1 MGNKTFRKATLWLL
15 VLFAVFLFAPFS
27 SSADDGY
34 DAHFFIRYDSSTQT
48 EDGTTS
54 YHPSHYFPVGTT
66 ASDYVYGSGGS
77 DYTSVDGKVLT
88 KSAYVAGAE
97 KIITGG
103 NVNLYDSFGTEANT
117 EALHKYFKTVYDNI
131 LQEPSRDVI
140 QTSIGKA
147 LGAKYATLYAKG
159 EIDVLW
165 YVSKAE
171 SSYVNV
177 DGVVYYVK
185 TGQVV
190 DKPETD
196 SGSVE
201 IDGIKNLKGRNFKK
215 GDSWSFAIKA
225 DSADAPMPE
234 KSTVS
239 IQPEDDAVE
248 YFTFGEI
255 HFTRADLA
263 GTNSKTFRYTITESG
278 SVANVTNDS
287 ATHTVN
293 VTVSYDR
300 NTKKLSV
307 KAAYLNGG
315 KSGSSAEFNNEYHK
329 PVTSVQGKKVWADS
343 NDRSQMRPE
352 FITIH
357 LLRNGEE
364 IKTKTVTEANDW
376 KWTFDNLD
384 KFDAN
389 DKEYKYTIKEDT
401 VPFYTS
407 AESKDAD
414 GNTVIT
420 NTYKPEKLELKGDSA
435 LKVTKVVVG
444 KKSAEP
450 FTFKLTAAEN
460 YGDAVKM
467 PANTEVK
474 TSDSIP
480 ADGAETKSFQPVEI
494 TKAGTYQFKVKE
506 TTTTTAGGW
515 DYDNRERTLT
525 VKVAD
530 NKGHLEVVDADS
542 TLSATVT
549 NTFTP
554 AVMDGDTAITG
565 LKTLIGRNM
574 LKDEEFNFT
583 LKAGDEATQKA
594 IDEKDIVLGSTNARV
609 STLADGSTTTFM
621 FGRAEFSKEG
631 EYTFIVTEKDG
642 GKPGMKYDTEGKI
655 LKVKVSKEDGVLKA
669 VQMNS
674 PSYKNVYEAA
684 GEYTPAGTKTLLSEN
699 GNKLSVK
706 DGQFEFN
713 VYYSGHEDQEPVTT
727 GTTGSGKD
735 APIHF
740 GTLSYSISD
749 LEKLVAKGYADKKVL
764 ASGAEYSINYAVT
777 EKETGNSALQQN
789 TQTQTFRVV
798 VKDNGTG
805 KLTVESGT
813 GKKLNFEN
821 VYKSEKATV
830 NFEGLKVLE
839 GRSLKAGEFTFKVA
853 SADADTPMPEAREA
867 QNKANGSVNFGT
879 ITYGKDDLGDAT
891 EKTFTYK
898 ITESGNHPG
907 VSNDTETKTVKVT
920 VKDDGK
926 GHITAEL
933 NPKAAPLFT
942 FNNTYRTTS
951 QDSSVTGQ
959 VSIKKALAGRA
970 MEDGEFHFVLKDE
983 KGKTVG
989 NATNDK
995 DGNITFPALTFQN
1008 VGTYNYTV
1016 EEVAG
1021 NDSHITYDTTSYRV
1035 SAVVTDNLDG
1045 TLKVTWKSGTGTI
1058 LFKNT
1063 YSVDPTEA
1071 TPSVEKEIIGENPA
1085 KDSTFRFTL
1094 TGTDNAPMP
1103 KGSVDGE
1110 KTETITGEGQTEFGK
1125 ITFTQA
1131 GTYTYKVTEK
1141 LGNEASYNYDS
1152 TEYTLTYKVTDVRGE
1167 LKAEQS
1173 ITTGGKSANA
1183 MVFTNEY
1190 APASMEGDAAIT
1202 GTKELVGRSMQ
1213 ADEQFEFTLK
1223 AGDEA
1228 TQKAIDEKDI
1238 VLTDT
1243 DASLS
1248 GMKDGEKATFS
1259 FGRAE
1264 FSKEGEYTFT
1274 ATEKDGRKA
1283 GMTYDTAAKTFKVK
1297 VFKKNGVMSTVQENQ
1312 PTFKNTY
1319 EASGEYTPAGTK
1331 TLLNENGNK
1340 LSVKDNQFKFSVYY
1354 AGHEEGEPVITG
1366 TTAGGKDAAIQFGKL
1381 SYTISD
1387 LEKLVAKG
1395 YADKKVLEDGAEY
1408 SINYA
1413 VTENATGNSALQ
1425 QNTQVQTF
1433 RVVVT
1438 DNGSGN
1444 LATKSV
1450 YGQKIAFENL
1460 YKSDKAT
1467 VNFEGQ
1473 KVLEGRKLKADEFS
1487 FKFTSDE
1494 ANAPMPEQTEV
1505 QNKADGSVNF
1515 GAITYGKND
1524 LGDAT
1529 EKTFT
1534 YKVKESGNQPGV
1546 SNDTETK
1553 IVKVT
1558 VKDDGK
1564 GHITAET
1571 NPNTAPLFTFNNTY
1585 STTSQDSSVTGQ
1597 VQMKK
1602 ALTGRAL
1609 KDGEFHFV
1617 LKNEAGKEVGKAVN
1631 DKDGNIT
1638 FPKLTFKNVGTYN
1651 YTVEEV
1657 AGNDRHI
1664 TYDTTSYAVSAVVTD
1679 NLDGTLKV
1687 TWNSGTGNIQFR
1699 NTYTVDSTN
1708 ATPSVEKKIAGGNPA
1723 KDSTF
1728 RFTLTGKDNAP
1739 MPEGSKDGVKS
1750 ASITGEGK
1758 ADFGKITFD
1767 KAGTYTYKVSEKI
1780 GSESSY
1786 NYDATEYTLTYKVK
1800 DVDGELKAEKSITA
1814 GGKSADSMVF
1824 TNKYAPASL
1833 DGDTALTGTKTLI
1846 GRNMLKDEEFNFTL
1860 KAGDEATQKAIDE
1873 KDIVLGSTNARVSIL
1888 SNGSTTTFMFGR
1900 AEFAKEG
1907 EYTFLVT
1914 ERDGGKPGMKYDTES
1929 KNLKVKVSKVNGIMT
1944 AVQEKTPAFKNTYE
1958 ASGEYT
1964 PEGSKTLLNENG
1976 NKMSVKD
1983 DQFKFSVYYAGHEDQ
1998 DPIITG
2004 TTGNGKYAPIHFGT
2018 LSYTI
2023 SGLEKLVAKGYA
2035 DKKVLANGAEY
2046 SINYGVTEN
2055 ATGNSA
2061 LQQNTQTQTFRV
2073 VVKDNGTGKLTVESG
2088 TGKKLNFEN
2097 VYKSEKATVNF
2108 EGLKVLEGRSLKA
2121 GEFSFKIASDDAN
2134 APMPEQTEV
2143 KNHANGSVNFGTIT
2157 YGKNDLGDATEKTF
2171 TYKVTESGNHPG
2183 VANDT
2188 ETKTVKVT
2196 VKDDGKGHITAETNP
2211 NAAPLFAFNNT
2222 YSTQP
2227 MDSSVTGQVQIKKAL
2242 AGRSMEEGEFHFV
2255 LKNEEGKTVDNAV
2268 NDKDGNITFKKLT
2281 FKNVGTYNYTV
2292 EEVAGND
2299 RHITYD
2305 KNSYNVS
2312 AAVTDNLDGTLKV
2325 TWTSGTGA
2333 ILFKNTY
2340 TVDPTDA
2347 TPSVEKKIAGGNPAK
2362 DSTFRFTLTGK
2373 DNAPMPEGSKDSVKS
2388 ASITGE
2394 GKADF
2399 GKITF
2404 DKAGTYT
2411 YKVAEE
2417 NGNESSY
2424 NYDST
2429 EYTLTYKVTDVK
2441 GELKAEQSI
2450 TAGDKSADEMVFTN
2464 EYAPAS
2470 MDGDTAITGTK
2481 ELTGRSMLKDE
2492 KFEFTLKAGDEET
2505 QKAIDE
2511 KDIVLDDTHASLSG
2525 MRDGQKSTFS
2535 FGRAEFSKEGEY
2547 TFTVTEKDGG
2557 KAGMTYDTKEKTFK
2571 VKVAKENGI
2580 MTAVQ
2585 EETPT
2590 FKNVYEASGEYTPAG
2605 TKTLLSENGNKLSVK
2620 DNQFKFS
2627 VYYAG
2632 HEDQKPVTTGVTT
2645 SGKDAAIHFGT
2656 LSYTVSDLE
2665 KLVAKGYAAKTAKDD
2680 GAEYSINYAV
2690 TENATGNSALQ
2701 QNTQVQTFRVVVTDN
2716 GSGNLATKSVY
2727 GQKIAFE
2734 NLYKSDKA
2742 TVNFEGQKVLE
2753 GRKLK
2758 ADEFSFKFTS
2768 DEANAPMPEQAE
2780 VKNKANGQISFGTVT
2795 YGKDDLGDET
2805 EKTFTYKVKESGNRP
2820 GVANDTETKTVK
2832 VTVKDDGKGHITAET
2847 DPKTAPL
2854 FAFSNTYSTKPMD
2867 SSVTDQVQMKKVI
2880 VGRAMEEGEFHFV
2893 LKNEEG
2899 KTLDNAVNDKAGNIT
2914 FDKLTFKKVG
2924 TYNYTVEEVAG
2935 NDRHITYDATPY
2947 TISAIVTDNLDGT
2960 LKVTWKSGT
2969 GAILFKNTYTPD
2981 STDAAPSV
2989 EKKIAGKNPAKDST
3003 FRFTLTGKD
3012 NAPMPEGSKD
3022 DRKTVKI
3029 TGEGKADFGKINF
3042 TRAGTYT
3049 YKVAEENGNESSY
3062 NYDSTEYTL
3071 TYKVTDVRGTLK
3083 AEQSITA
3090 GGKSADAMVFT
3101 NKYAPASMEGDAA
3114 ITGTKELA
3122 GRSMQK
3128 NEKFEFTLKA
3138 GDEATQKAIDEKDIV
3153 LDDTHASLSGM
3164 RDGQKSTFS
3173 FGRAEFS
3180 KEGEYTFTVTEK
3192 DGGKTGMTYDTKE
3205 KTFKVKVAKEN
3216 GIMTAV
3222 QEETPTFKNVYEASG
3237 EFTPAGTKT
3246 LLSENGNKLSV
3257 KDNQFKFSVYYAG
3270 HTDGEAVTTGTT
3282 GSGKEAEIH
3291 FGKISYTISELE
3303 KLVQNGYAN
3312 KVEIDG
3318 GTRYVINYVVTEN
3331 PSDNDA
3337 MQQNTE
3343 AKGVQV
3349 FVEDNGDGTLS
3360 VESEGADHL
3369 DFENRYK
3376 SGEAKVALEGLK
3388 VLEGRSLQAEE
3399 FTFTLTS
3406 EDADAP
3412 MPEKS
3417 EVKND
3422 AKGQINFGTI
3432 TYGKDDLGDATEKTF
3447 TYQVKESGEQPGV
3460 ANDTET
3466 KTVKVTVKD
3475 DGEGHI
3481 TAETEPKEAP
3491 LFAFNN
3497 TYSTTSKESS
3507 VTDTVKI
3514 RKTLTGRKL
3523 KNKEFTF
3530 VLKDKDGKN
3539 VAEAKNNA
3547 DGKVTFKSLTFDE
3560 VGTYNYIVKEVKGN
3574 AKHVTYDAN
3583 AYKVTAT
3590 VTDNLDG
3597 TLSVK
3602 WSTGTK
3608 KEIRFYNRYKTKT
3621 VTSNSN
3627 GKHGGKADNNN
3638 IGPFTGDDSNA
3649 DLYLGLMGA
3658 SAAVLAALAGSR
3670 KKRKL

>member
-1 MGNKTFRKATLWLL
+1 ML
-15 VLFAVFLFAPFS
+15 VLFAVFCFAPFS

-48 EDGTTS
+48 EDGTTQYS
-54 YHPSHYFPVGTT
+54 PKHYFPVGTT
-66 ASDYVYGSGGS
+66 APDYVYGNSGS

-88 KSAYVAGAE
+88 KVANVPGAE
-97 KIITGG
+97 KVITGG

-140 QTSIGKA
+140 QASIEKA

-196 SGSVE
+196 SGTVE

-215 GDSWSFAIKA
+215 GDSWNFAIQA
-225 DSADAPMPE
+225 DTNDAPMPE
-234 KSTVS
+234 KTTAR
-239 IQPEDDAVE
+239 IQSEDGAVE

-255 HFTRADLA
+255 HFTRADLK
-263 GTNSKTFRYTITESG
+263 GSNSKTFRYTITESG
-278 SVANVTNDS
+278 SVINVTNDS
-287 ATHTVN
+287 ASHTVN

-300 NTKKLSV
+300 NKRKLSA
-307 KAAYLNGG
+307 KAEYLNGG

-329 PVTSVQGKKVWADS
+329 PVTRVQVEKVWSDS
-343 NDRSQMRPE
+343 NDRSRMRPE
-352 FITIH
+352 SITIH

-364 IKTKTVTEANDW
+364 IKTKTVTEADDW

-407 AESKDAD
+407 AESTDAD

-420 NTYKPEKLELKGDSA
+420 NTYKPEKLELKGDAA
-435 LKVTKVVVG
+435 LKVTKVVIG
-444 KKSAEP
+444 KKSTEP

-494 TKAGTYQFKVKE
+494 TKAGTYKFKVKE

-515 DYDNRERTLT
+515 NYDNRERTLT

-554 AVMDGDTAITG
+554 AVMDADTAITG
-565 LKTLIGRNM
+565 RKTLVGRNM

-583 LKAGDEATQKA
+583 LKAGDAATRKA

-642 GKPGMKYDTEGKI
+642 GKPGMKYDTEGKV

-674 PSYKNVYEAA
+674 PSCKNVYEAA
-684 GEYTPAGTKTLLSEN
+684 GEYTPAGTKTLLNEN

-713 VYYSGHEDQEPVTT
+713 VYYSGHEDREPVTT

-740 GTLSYSISD
+740 GTLSYTISD

-764 ASGAEYSINYAVT
+764 ENGAEYSINYAVT

-798 VKDNGTG
+798 ITDNGTG
-805 KLTVESGT
+805 KLAVKAAT
-813 GKKLNFEN
+813 GQKLDFEN
-821 VYKSEKATV
+821 IYKSDKATV
-830 NFEGLKVLE
+830 NFEGQKVLE
-839 GRSLKAGEFTFKVA
+839 GRNLKADEFTFKVT
-853 SADADTPMPEAREA
+853 SDDADAPMPKARAA

-879 ITYGKDDLGDAT
+879 VTYGKDDLGDAT

-898 ITESGNHPG
+898 VSESGKQPG

-926 GHITAEL
+926 GHITAETD
-933 NPKAAPLFT
+933 PKAAPLFT
-942 FNNTYRTTS
+942 FNNTYSTTS
-951 QDSSVTGQ
+951 QESSVTGQ

-970 MEDGEFHFVLKDE
+970 MEAGEFRFVLKDE
-983 KGKTVG
+983 NGKTVG
-989 NATNDK
+989 EGTNDK
-995 DGNITFPALTFQN
+995 DGNISFPALTFKN

-1021 NDSHITYDTTSYRV
+1021 NDRHITYDATPYKV

-1045 TLKVTWKSGTGTI
+1045 TLKVTWKSGTGAI

-1063 YSVDPTEA
+1063 YRVDPTDV
-1071 TPSVEKEIIGENPA
+1071 TPSVEKKITGENPA

-1094 TGTDNAPMP
+1094 TGTGNAPMP

-1110 KTETITGEGQTEFGK
+1110 KTETIAGEGQTDFGK
-1125 ITFTQA
+1125 ITFTRA
-1131 GTYTYKVTEK
+1131 GTYTYKVTEE

-1173 ITTGGKSANA
+1173 ITAGGKSADS

-1202 GTKELVGRSMQ
+1202 GTKELVGRSMLK
-1213 ADEQFEFTLK
+1213 DEKFEFVLK
-1223 AGDEA
+1223 AGDAE
-1228 TQKAIDEKDI
+1228 TQKALDEKDI
-1238 VLTDT
+1238 VLDDT
-1243 DASLS
+1243 NASLS

-1274 ATEKDGRKA
+1274 VTEKDGGKA
-1283 GMTYDTAAKTFKVK
+1283 GMTYDDNEKVLKVK
-1297 VFKKNGVMSTVQENQ
+1297 VAKKNGVMTAVQEET
-1312 PTFKNTY
+1312 PAFRNTY
-1319 EASGEYTPAGTK
+1319 EAAGEYTPEGTK
-1331 TLLNENGNK
+1331 TLLSEKKNK
-1340 LSVKDNQFKFSVYY
+1340 LTIKAGEFKFSVYY
-1354 AGHEEGEPVITG
+1354 AGHEDRKPVTTG
-1366 TTAGGKDAAIQFGKL
+1366 VTTSGKDAAIHFGTL
-1381 SYTISD
+1381 SYTVSD
-1387 LEKLVAKG
+1387 LEKLVTKG
-1395 YADKKVLEDGAEY
+1395 YATKTAKEDGAEY
-1408 SINYA
+1408 SINYV
-1413 VTENATGNSALQ
+1413 VTENATDNSALQ
-1425 QNTQVQTF
+1425 QNTQSTPF
-1433 RVVVT
+1433 RVVVK
-1438 DNGSGN
+1438 DNAGGRLSVESGTGKK
-1444 LATKSV
+1444 LD
-1450 YGQKIAFENL
+1450 FENE
-1460 YKSDKAT
+1460 YKSEKAA
-1467 VNFEGQ
+1467 VSFEGL
-1473 KVLEGRKLKADEFS
+1473 KVLEGRKLNADEFT
-1487 FKFTSDE
+1487 FHVTSDDE
-1494 ANAPMPEQTEV
+1494 NAPMPEQTEV
-1505 QNKADGSVNF
+1505 KNKANGRISF
-1515 GAITYGKND
+1515 GTVTYGKDD

-1534 YKVKESGNQPGV
+1534 YKVKESGN
-1546 SNDTETK
+1546 
-1553 IVKVT
+1553 
-1558 VKDDGK
+1558 
-1564 GHITAET
+1564 
-1571 NPNTAPLFTFNNTY
+1571 
-1585 STTSQDSSVTGQ
+1585 
-1597 VQMKK
+1597 
-1602 ALTGRAL
+1602 R
-1609 KDGEFHFV
+1609 
-1617 LKNEAGKEVGKAVN
+1617 
-1631 DKDGNIT
+1631 
-1638 FPKLTFKNVGTYN
+1638 
-1651 YTVEEV
+1651 
-1657 AGNDRHI
+1657 
-1664 TYDTTSYAVSAVVTD
+1664 
-1679 NLDGTLKV
+1679 
-1687 TWNSGTGNIQFR
+1687 
-1699 NTYTVDSTN
+1699 
-1708 ATPSVEKKIAGGNPA
+1708 
-1723 KDSTF
+1723 
-1728 RFTLTGKDNAP
+1728 
-1739 MPEGSKDGVKS
+1739 
-1750 ASITGEGK
+1750 
-1758 ADFGKITFD
+1758 
-1767 KAGTYTYKVSEKI
+1767 
-1780 GSESSY
+1780 
-1786 NYDATEYTLTYKVK
+1786 
-1800 DVDGELKAEKSITA
+1800 
-1814 GGKSADSMVF
+1814 
-1824 TNKYAPASL
+1824 
-1833 DGDTALTGTKTLI
+1833 
-1846 GRNMLKDEEFNFTL
+1846 
-1860 KAGDEATQKAIDE
+1860 
-1873 KDIVLGSTNARVSIL
+1873 
-1888 SNGSTTTFMFGR
+1888 
-1900 AEFAKEG
+1900 
-1907 EYTFLVT
+1907 
-1914 ERDGGKPGMKYDTES
+1914 
-1929 KNLKVKVSKVNGIMT
+1929 
-1944 AVQEKTPAFKNTYE
+1944 
-1958 ASGEYT
+1958 
-1964 PEGSKTLLNENG
+1964 
-1976 NKMSVKD
+1976 
-1983 DQFKFSVYYAGHEDQ
+1983 
-1998 DPIITG
+1998 
-2004 TTGNGKYAPIHFGT
+2004 
-2018 LSYTI
+2018 
-2023 SGLEKLVAKGYA
+2023 
-2035 DKKVLANGAEY
+2035 
-2046 SINYGVTEN
+2046 
-2055 ATGNSA
+2055 
-2061 LQQNTQTQTFRV
+2061 
-2073 VVKDNGTGKLTVESG
+2073 
-2088 TGKKLNFEN
+2088 
-2097 VYKSEKATVNF
+2097 
-2108 EGLKVLEGRSLKA
+2108 
-2121 GEFSFKIASDDAN
+2121 
-2134 APMPEQTEV
+2134 
-2143 KNHANGSVNFGTIT
+2143 
-2157 YGKNDLGDATEKTF
+2157 
-2171 TYKVTESGNHPG
+2171 PG

-2196 VKDDGKGHITAETNP
+2196 VKDDGKGHITAETDP
-2211 NAAPLFAFNNT
+2211 KTAPLFAFNNT
-2222 YSTQP
+2222 YSTKP
-2227 MDSSVTGQVQIKKAL
+2227 MDSAVTGQVQIKKAL

-2255 LKNEEGKTVDNAV
+2255 LKNEEGKTLDNAV

-2305 KNSYNVS
+2305 TNSYNVS

-2373 DNAPMPEGSKDSVKS
+2373 DNAPMPEGSKDGKKSTSV
-2388 ASITGE
+2388 TGE

-2424 NYDST
+2424 NYDSN
-2429 EYTLTYKVTDVK
+2429 EYTLIYKVKDVK

-2481 ELTGRSMLKDE
+2481 ELVGRSMQKDE
-2492 KFEFTLKAGDEET
+2492 KFEFTLKAGDEAT

-2511 KDIVLDDTHASLSG
+2511 KDIVLDDTNASLSG

-2535 FGRAEFSKEGEY
+2535 FGKAEFSKEGEY

-2557 KAGMTYDTKEKTFK
+2557 KAGMTYDDNEKVLK
-2571 VKVAKENGI
+2571 VKVAKKNGV

-2585 EETPT
+2585 EETPAFRNT
-2590 FKNVYEASGEYTPAG
+2590 YEAAGEYTPEG
-2605 TKTLLSENGNKLSVK
+2605 TKTLLSEKKNKLTIK
-2620 DNQFKFS
+2620 AGEFKFS

-2632 HEDQKPVTTGVTT
+2632 HEDRKPVTTGVTT

-2665 KLVAKGYAAKTAKDD
+2665 KLVTKGYATKTAKED
-2680 GAEYSINYAV
+2680 GAEYSINYVV
-2690 TENATGNSALQ
+2690 TENATDNSALQ
-2701 QNTQVQTFRVVVTDN
+2701 QNTQSTPFRVVV
-2716 GSGNLATKSVY
+2716 
-2727 GQKIAFE
+2727 
-2734 NLYKSDKA
+2734 
-2742 TVNFEGQKVLE
+2742 
-2753 GRKLK
+2753 
-2758 ADEFSFKFTS
+2758 
-2768 DEANAPMPEQAE
+2768 
-2780 VKNKANGQISFGTVT
+2780 
-2795 YGKDDLGDET
+2795 
-2805 EKTFTYKVKESGNRP
+2805 
-2820 GVANDTETKTVK
+2820 
-2832 VTVKDDGKGHITAET
+2832 
-2847 DPKTAPL
+2847 
-2854 FAFSNTYSTKPMD
+2854 
-2867 SSVTDQVQMKKVI
+2867 
-2880 VGRAMEEGEFHFV
+2880 
-2893 LKNEEG
+2893 
-2899 KTLDNAVNDKAGNIT
+2899 
-2914 FDKLTFKKVG
+2914 
-2924 TYNYTVEEVAG
+2924 
-2935 NDRHITYDATPY
+2935 
-2947 TISAIVTDNLDGT
+2947 
-2960 LKVTWKSGT
+2960 
-2969 GAILFKNTYTPD
+2969 
-2981 STDAAPSV
+2981 
-2989 EKKIAGKNPAKDST
+2989 
-3003 FRFTLTGKD
+3003 KD
-3012 NAPMPEGSKD
+3012 NA
-3022 DRKTVKI
+3022 
-3029 TGEGKADFGKINF
+3029 
-3042 TRAGTYT
+3042 
-3049 YKVAEENGNESSY
+3049 
-3062 NYDSTEYTL
+3062 
-3071 TYKVTDVRGTLK
+3071 
-3083 AEQSITA
+3083 
-3090 GGKSADAMVFT
+3090 GG
-3101 NKYAPASMEGDAA
+3101 
-3114 ITGTKELA
+3114 
-3122 GRSMQK
+3122 R
-3128 NEKFEFTLKA
+3128 
-3138 GDEATQKAIDEKDIV
+3138 
-3153 LDDTHASLSGM
+3153 
-3164 RDGQKSTFS
+3164 
-3173 FGRAEFS
+3173 
-3180 KEGEYTFTVTEK
+3180 
-3192 DGGKTGMTYDTKE
+3192 
-3205 KTFKVKVAKEN
+3205 
-3216 GIMTAV
+3216 
-3222 QEETPTFKNVYEASG
+3222 
-3237 EFTPAGTKT
+3237 
-3246 LLSENGNKLSV
+3246 
-3257 KDNQFKFSVYYAG
+3257 
-3270 HTDGEAVTTGTT
+3270 
-3282 GSGKEAEIH
+3282 
-3291 FGKISYTISELE
+3291 
-3303 KLVQNGYAN
+3303 
-3312 KVEIDG
+3312 
-3318 GTRYVINYVVTEN
+3318 
-3331 PSDNDA
+3331 
-3337 MQQNTE
+3337 
-3343 AKGVQV
+3343 
-3349 FVEDNGDGTLS
+3349 LS
-3360 VESEGADHL
+3360 VESGTGKKL
-3369 DFENRYK
+3369 DFENEYK
-3376 SGEAKVALEGLK
+3376 SEKAAVSFEGLK
-3388 VLEGRSLQAEE
+3388 VLEGRKLNADE
-3399 FTFTLTS
+3399 FTFHVTS
-3406 EDADAP
+3406 DDENAP
-3412 MPEKS
+3412 MPEKT
-3417 EVKND
+3417 EVKNEEGGNID
-3422 AKGQINFGTI
+3422 FGTI

-3547 DGKVTFKSLTFDE
+3547 DGSIAFKSLTFDE
-3560 VGTYNYIVKEVKGN
+3560 VGTYNYTVKEVKGN
-3574 AKHVTYDAN
+3574 AKRVSYDAN
-3583 AYKVTAT
+3583 AYQVTAT

-3608 KEIRFYNRYKTKT
+3608 KEIHFYNRYKKKT
-3621 VTSNSN
+3621 VTPNPS

-3658 SAAVLAALAGSR
+3658 SAAILAALAGSR

>member
-1 MGNKTFRKATLWLL
+1 ML
-15 VLFAVFLFAPFS
+15 VLFAVFCFAPFS

-48 EDGTTS
+48 EDGTTQYS
-54 YHPSHYFPVGTT
+54 PKHYFPVGTT
-66 ASDYVYGSGGS
+66 APDYVYGNSGS

-88 KSAYVAGAE
+88 KVANVPGAE
-97 KIITGG
+97 KVITSG

-140 QTSIGKA
+140 QASIEKA

-196 SGSVE
+196 SGTVE

-215 GDSWSFAIKA
+215 GDSWNFAIKA
-225 DSADAPMPE
+225 DTDDAPMPE
-234 KSTVS
+234 KTTAR

-255 HFTRADLA
+255 HFTRADLK
-263 GTNSKTFRYTITESG
+263 GSNSKTFRYTITESG

-287 ATHTVN
+287 ASHTVN

-300 NTKKLSV
+300 NKSKLSA
-307 KAAYLNGG
+307 KAEYLNGG

-329 PVTSVQGKKVWADS
+329 PVTRVQVEKVWSDS
-343 NDRSQMRPE
+343 NDRSRMRPE
-352 FITIH
+352 SITIH

-364 IKTKTVTEANDW
+364 IKTKTVTEADDW

-407 AESKDAD
+407 AENTDAD

-420 NTYKPEKLELKGDSA
+420 NTYKPEKLELKGDAA
-435 LKVTKVVVG
+435 LKVTKVVIG
-444 KKSAEP
+444 KKSTEP

-494 TKAGTYQFKVKE
+494 TKAGTYKFKVKE

-515 DYDNRERTLT
+515 NYDNRERTLT

-554 AVMDGDTAITG
+554 AVMDADTAITG
-565 LKTLIGRNM
+565 RKTLVGRNM

-583 LKAGDEATQKA
+583 LKAGDAATRKA

-642 GKPGMKYDTEGKI
+642 GKPGMKYDTEGKV

-674 PSYKNVYEAA
+674 PSCKNVYEAA
-684 GEYTPAGTKTLLSEN
+684 GEYTPAGTKTLLNEN

-713 VYYSGHEDQEPVTT
+713 VYYAGHEDREPVTT

-740 GTLSYSISD
+740 GTLSYTISD

-764 ASGAEYSINYAVT
+764 ANGAEYSINYAVT

-821 VYKSEKATV
+821 IYKSDKATV
-830 NFEGLKVLE
+830 NFEGQKVLE
-839 GRSLKAGEFTFKVA
+839 GRNLKADEFTFKVT
-853 SADADTPMPEAREA
+853 SDDADAPMPKAREA
-867 QNKANGSVNFGT
+867 QNRANGSVNFGT
-879 ITYGKDDLGDAT
+879 VTYGKDDLGDAT

-898 ITESGNHPG
+898 VKESGNRPG
-907 VSNDTETKTVKVT
+907 VANDTETKTVKVT

-926 GHITAEL
+926 GHITAETD
-933 NPKAAPLFT
+933 PKTAPLFA
-942 FNNTYRTTS
+942 FNNTYSTKPM
-951 QDSSVTGQ
+951 DSAVTGQ
-959 VSIKKALAGRA
+959 VQIKKALAGRA

-989 NATNDK
+989 EGTNDK
-995 DGNITFPALTFQN
+995 DGNISFPALTFKN

-1021 NDSHITYDTTSYRV
+1021 NDRHITYDATPYKV

-1045 TLKVTWKSGTGTI
+1045 TLKVTWKSGTGAI

-1063 YSVDPTEA
+1063 YRVDPTDV
-1071 TPSVEKEIIGENPA
+1071 TPSVEKKITGENPA

-1094 TGTDNAPMP
+1094 TGTGNAPMP

-1110 KTETITGEGQTEFGK
+1110 KTETIAGEGQTDFGK
-1125 ITFTQA
+1125 ITFTRA
-1131 GTYTYKVTEK
+1131 GTYTYKVTEE

-1173 ITTGGKSANA
+1173 ITAGGKSADS

-1202 GTKELVGRSMQ
+1202 GTKELVGRSMLK
-1213 ADEQFEFTLK
+1213 DEKFEFVLK
-1223 AGDEA
+1223 AGDAE
-1228 TQKAIDEKDI
+1228 TQKALDEKDI
-1238 VLTDT
+1238 VLDDT
-1243 DASLS
+1243 NASLS

-1274 ATEKDGRKA
+1274 VTEKDGGKA
-1283 GMTYDTAAKTFKVK
+1283 GMTYDDNEKVLKVK
-1297 VFKKNGVMSTVQENQ
+1297 VAKKNGVMTAVQEET
-1312 PTFKNTY
+1312 PAFRNTY
-1319 EASGEYTPAGTK
+1319 EAAGEYTPEGTK
-1331 TLLNENGNK
+1331 TLLSEKKNK
-1340 LSVKDNQFKFSVYY
+1340 LTIKAGEFKFSVYY
-1354 AGHEEGEPVITG
+1354 AGHEDRKPVTTG
-1366 TTAGGKDAAIQFGKL
+1366 VTTSGKDAAIHFGTL
-1381 SYTISD
+1381 SYTVSD
-1387 LEKLVAKG
+1387 LEKLVTKG
-1395 YADKKVLEDGAEY
+1395 YATKTAKEDGAEY
-1408 SINYA
+1408 SINYV
-1413 VTENATGNSALQ
+1413 VTENATDNSALQ
-1425 QNTQVQTF
+1425 QNTQSTPF
-1433 RVVVT
+1433 RVVVK
-1438 DNGSGN
+1438 DNAGGRLSVESGTGKK
-1444 LATKSV
+1444 LD
-1450 YGQKIAFENL
+1450 FENE
-1460 YKSDKAT
+1460 YKSEKAA
-1467 VNFEGQ
+1467 VSFEGL
-1473 KVLEGRKLKADEFS
+1473 KVLEGRKLNADEFT
-1487 FKFTSDE
+1487 FHVTSDDE
-1494 ANAPMPEQTEV
+1494 NAPMPEQTEV
-1505 QNKADGSVNF
+1505 KNKANGRISF
-1515 GAITYGKND
+1515 GTVTYGKDD

-1534 YKVKESGNQPGV
+1534 YKVKESGN
-1546 SNDTETK
+1546 
-1553 IVKVT
+1553 
-1558 VKDDGK
+1558 
-1564 GHITAET
+1564 
-1571 NPNTAPLFTFNNTY
+1571 
-1585 STTSQDSSVTGQ
+1585 
-1597 VQMKK
+1597 
-1602 ALTGRAL
+1602 R
-1609 KDGEFHFV
+1609 
-1617 LKNEAGKEVGKAVN
+1617 
-1631 DKDGNIT
+1631 
-1638 FPKLTFKNVGTYN
+1638 
-1651 YTVEEV
+1651 
-1657 AGNDRHI
+1657 
-1664 TYDTTSYAVSAVVTD
+1664 
-1679 NLDGTLKV
+1679 
-1687 TWNSGTGNIQFR
+1687 
-1699 NTYTVDSTN
+1699 
-1708 ATPSVEKKIAGGNPA
+1708 
-1723 KDSTF
+1723 
-1728 RFTLTGKDNAP
+1728 
-1739 MPEGSKDGVKS
+1739 
-1750 ASITGEGK
+1750 
-1758 ADFGKITFD
+1758 
-1767 KAGTYTYKVSEKI
+1767 
-1780 GSESSY
+1780 
-1786 NYDATEYTLTYKVK
+1786 
-1800 DVDGELKAEKSITA
+1800 
-1814 GGKSADSMVF
+1814 
-1824 TNKYAPASL
+1824 
-1833 DGDTALTGTKTLI
+1833 
-1846 GRNMLKDEEFNFTL
+1846 
-1860 KAGDEATQKAIDE
+1860 
-1873 KDIVLGSTNARVSIL
+1873 
-1888 SNGSTTTFMFGR
+1888 
-1900 AEFAKEG
+1900 
-1907 EYTFLVT
+1907 
-1914 ERDGGKPGMKYDTES
+1914 
-1929 KNLKVKVSKVNGIMT
+1929 
-1944 AVQEKTPAFKNTYE
+1944 
-1958 ASGEYT
+1958 
-1964 PEGSKTLLNENG
+1964 
-1976 NKMSVKD
+1976 
-1983 DQFKFSVYYAGHEDQ
+1983 
-1998 DPIITG
+1998 
-2004 TTGNGKYAPIHFGT
+2004 
-2018 LSYTI
+2018 
-2023 SGLEKLVAKGYA
+2023 
-2035 DKKVLANGAEY
+2035 
-2046 SINYGVTEN
+2046 
-2055 ATGNSA
+2055 
-2061 LQQNTQTQTFRV
+2061 
-2073 VVKDNGTGKLTVESG
+2073 
-2088 TGKKLNFEN
+2088 
-2097 VYKSEKATVNF
+2097 
-2108 EGLKVLEGRSLKA
+2108 
-2121 GEFSFKIASDDAN
+2121 
-2134 APMPEQTEV
+2134 
-2143 KNHANGSVNFGTIT
+2143 
-2157 YGKNDLGDATEKTF
+2157 
-2171 TYKVTESGNHPG
+2171 PG

-2196 VKDDGKGHITAETNP
+2196 VKDDGKGHITAETDP
-2211 NAAPLFAFNNT
+2211 KTAPLFAFNNT
-2222 YSTQP
+2222 YSTKP
-2227 MDSSVTGQVQIKKAL
+2227 MDSAVTGQVQIKKAL

-2255 LKNEEGKTVDNAV
+2255 LKNEEGKTLDNAV

-2305 KNSYNVS
+2305 TNSYNVS

-2373 DNAPMPEGSKDSVKS
+2373 DNAPMPEGSKDGKKSTSV
-2388 ASITGE
+2388 TGE

-2424 NYDST
+2424 NYDSN
-2429 EYTLTYKVTDVK
+2429 EYTLIYKVKDVK

-2481 ELTGRSMLKDE
+2481 ELAGRSMQKDE
-2492 KFEFTLKAGDEET
+2492 KFEFTLKAGDEAT

-2511 KDIVLDDTHASLSG
+2511 KDIVLDDTNASLSG

-2571 VKVAKENGI
+2571 VKVAKVNGI

-2590 FKNVYEASGEYTPAG
+2590 FKNVYEA
-2605 TKTLLSENGNKLSVK
+2605 
-2620 DNQFKFS
+2620 F
-2627 VYYAG
+2627 
-2632 HEDQKPVTTGVTT
+2632 
-2645 SGKDAAIHFGT
+2645 
-2656 LSYTVSDLE
+2656 
-2665 KLVAKGYAAKTAKDD
+2665 
-2680 GAEYSINYAV
+2680 
-2690 TENATGNSALQ
+2690 
-2701 QNTQVQTFRVVVTDN
+2701 
-2716 GSGNLATKSVY
+2716 
-2727 GQKIAFE
+2727 
-2734 NLYKSDKA
+2734 
-2742 TVNFEGQKVLE
+2742 
-2753 GRKLK
+2753 
-2758 ADEFSFKFTS
+2758 
-2768 DEANAPMPEQAE
+2768 
-2780 VKNKANGQISFGTVT
+2780 
-2795 YGKDDLGDET
+2795 
-2805 EKTFTYKVKESGNRP
+2805 
-2820 GVANDTETKTVK
+2820 
-2832 VTVKDDGKGHITAET
+2832 
-2847 DPKTAPL
+2847 
-2854 FAFSNTYSTKPMD
+2854 
-2867 SSVTDQVQMKKVI
+2867 
-2880 VGRAMEEGEFHFV
+2880 
-2893 LKNEEG
+2893 
-2899 KTLDNAVNDKAGNIT
+2899 
-2914 FDKLTFKKVG
+2914 
-2924 TYNYTVEEVAG
+2924 
-2935 NDRHITYDATPY
+2935 
-2947 TISAIVTDNLDGT
+2947 
-2960 LKVTWKSGT
+2960 
-2969 GAILFKNTYTPD
+2969 
-2981 STDAAPSV
+2981 
-2989 EKKIAGKNPAKDST
+2989 
-3003 FRFTLTGKD
+3003 
-3012 NAPMPEGSKD
+3012 
-3022 DRKTVKI
+3022 
-3029 TGEGKADFGKINF
+3029 
-3042 TRAGTYT
+3042 
-3049 YKVAEENGNESSY
+3049 
-3062 NYDSTEYTL
+3062 
-3071 TYKVTDVRGTLK
+3071 
-3083 AEQSITA
+3083 
-3090 GGKSADAMVFT
+3090 
-3101 NKYAPASMEGDAA
+3101 
-3114 ITGTKELA
+3114 
-3122 GRSMQK
+3122 
-3128 NEKFEFTLKA
+3128 
-3138 GDEATQKAIDEKDIV
+3138 
-3153 LDDTHASLSGM
+3153 
-3164 RDGQKSTFS
+3164 
-3173 FGRAEFS
+3173 
-3180 KEGEYTFTVTEK
+3180 
-3192 DGGKTGMTYDTKE
+3192 
-3205 KTFKVKVAKEN
+3205 
-3216 GIMTAV
+3216 
-3222 QEETPTFKNVYEASG
+3222 G

-3257 KDNQFKFSVYYAG
+3257 KDNQFKFSVYYTG

-3282 GSGKEAEIH
+3282 GNGKDAEIG
-3291 FGKISYTISELE
+3291 FGKLSYTISDLE
-3303 KLVQNGYAN
+3303 KLVAKGYADKEELDN
-3312 KVEIDG
+3312 GARYYID
-3318 GTRYVINYVVTEN
+3318 YVVIEN
-3331 PSDNDA
+3331 ASENNA
-3337 MQQNTE
+3337 LQANTQE
-3343 AKGVQV
+3343 PT
-3349 FVEDNGDGTLS
+3349 FRVEVTDNGDGTLRA
-3360 VESEGADHL
+3360 ESEEGSKLA
-3369 DFENRYK
+3369 FENLYK
-3376 SGEAKVALEGLK
+3376 SNKATVHLNGQK
-3388 VLEGRSLQAEE
+3388 VLEGRPLKADE
-3399 FTFTLTS
+3399 FTFNVTS
-3406 EDADAP
+3406 DEENAP
-3412 MPEKS
+3412 MPEKT
-3417 EVKND
+3417 EVKNKEGGNID
-3422 AKGQINFGTI
+3422 FGTI

-3475 DGEGHI
+3475 DGKCHI

-3547 DGKVTFKSLTFDE
+3547 DGSIAFKSLTFDE
-3560 VGTYNYIVKEVKGN
+3560 VGTYNYTVKEVKGN
-3574 AKHVTYDAN
+3574 AKRVSYDAN
-3583 AYKVTAT
+3583 AYQVTAT

-3608 KEIRFYNRYKTKT
+3608 KEIHFYNRYKKKT
-3621 VTSNSN
+3621 VTPNPS

-3658 SAAVLAALAGSR
+3658 SAAILAALAGSR

>member
-1 MGNKTFRKATLWLL
+1 MGNKISRKATVWLL
-15 VLFAVFLFAPFS
+15 VLFVVFCFAPFS

-48 EDGTTS
+48 EDGTTHYS
-54 YHPSHYFPVGTT
+54 PKHYFPVGTT
-66 ASDYVYGSGGS
+66 ASGYVYGSGGS

-88 KSAYVAGAE
+88 KNAYVPGAE
-97 KIITGG
+97 AAITGG
-103 NVNLYDSFGTEANT
+103 NVNLYDSFDT
-117 EALHKYFKTVYDNI
+117 EALHTYFKTVYDNI

-140 QTSIGKA
+140 QASIEKA
-147 LGAKYATLYAKG
+147 LGAKYAAMYAKG

-196 SGSVE
+196 SGAVE

-215 GDSWSFAIKA
+215 GDSWNFAIKA
-225 DSADAPMPE
+225 DTADAPMPE
-234 KSTVS
+234 KTTVR
-239 IQPEDDAVE
+239 IQPDSDAVE

-255 HFTRADLA
+255 HFTRADLK
-263 GTNSKTFRYTITESG
+263 GSNSKTFRYTITESG

-287 ATHTVN
+287 ASHTVN

-300 NTKKLSV
+300 NKGKLSA
-307 KAAYLNGG
+307 KAEYLNGG
-315 KSGSSAEFNNEYHK
+315 KSDSTAEFNNEYHK
-329 PVTSVQGKKVWADS
+329 PVTRVQGEKVWADS

-352 FITIH
+352 AITIH

-407 AESKDAD
+407 AKSTDAD

-494 TKAGTYQFKVKE
+494 TKAGTYKFKVKE

-530 NKGHLEVVDADS
+530 NKGRLEVVDADS

-554 AVMDGDTAITG
+554 AVLDGDTALTG
-565 LKTLIGRNM
+565 TKTLIGRNM

-642 GKPGMKYDTEGKI
+642 GKPGMKYDTEGKV

-684 GEYTPAGTKTLLSEN
+684 GEYTPAGTKTLLNEN

-713 VYYSGHEDQEPVTT
+713 VYYSGHEDREPVTT

-740 GTLSYSISD
+740 GTLSYTISD

-764 ASGAEYSINYAVT
+764 ANGAEYSINYAVT

-798 VKDNGTG
+798 MKDNGTG
-805 KLTVESGT
+805 KLTVKSGT

-821 VYKSEKATV
+821 EYKSEKATV
-830 NFEGLKVLE
+830 NFEGLKILE
-839 GRSLKAGEFTFKVA
+839 GRNLKADEFTFKVT
-853 SADADTPMPEAREA
+853 SDDADAPMPKAREA
-867 QNKANGSVNFGT
+867 QNRANGSVNFGT
-879 ITYGKDDLGDAT
+879 VTYGKDDLGDAT

-898 ITESGNHPG
+898 VSESGKQLG

-920 VKDDGK
+920 VTDDGK
-926 GHITAEL
+926 GHITAETD
-933 NPKAAPLFT
+933 PKAAPLFT
-942 FNNTYRTTS
+942 FNNTYSTAS

-959 VSIKKALAGRA
+959 VQIKKALAGRT
-970 MEDGEFHFVLKDE
+970 MEDGEFRFVLKDE
-983 KGKTVG
+983 NGKTVG
-989 NATNDK
+989 NAVNDK
-995 DGNITFPALTFQN
+995 DGNITFDKLTFKN

-1021 NDSHITYDTTSYRV
+1021 NDSHITYDATPYKV

-1045 TLKVTWKSGTGTI
+1045 TLKVTWKSGTGAI

-1063 YSVDPTEA
+1063 YRVDPTDV
-1071 TPSVEKEIIGENPA
+1071 TPSVEKKITGGNPA

-1110 KTETITGEGQTEFGK
+1110 KTETITGEGQTDFGK

-1173 ITTGGKSANA
+1173 ITAGGKSADK

-1202 GTKELVGRSMQ
+1202 GTKELVGRSMLNG
-1213 ADEQFEFTLK
+1213 ETFEFTLK

-1274 ATEKDGRKA
+1274 VTEKNGGKA
-1283 GMTYDTAAKTFKVK
+1283 GMTYDTEAKTFKVK
-1297 VFKKNGVMSTVQENQ
+1297 VFKKNGVMSTVQENK

-1319 EASGEYTPAGTK
+1319 EASGEYTPAGSK

-1354 AGHEEGEPVITG
+1354 AGHEDGEPVITG

-1413 VTENATGNSALQ
+1413 VTENTPKNSALQ
-1425 QNTQVQTF
+1425 PNTQVQTF

-1444 LATKSV
+1444 LAAKST

-1553 IVKVT
+1553 TVKVT

-1571 NPNTAPLFTFNNTY
+1571 DPNAAPLFTFNNTY
-1585 STTSQDSSVTGQ
+1585 STASQDSSVTGQ

-1617 LKNEAGKEVGKAVN
+1617 LKNEAGKEIGKAVN
-1631 DKDGNIT
+1631 DKDGNIA

-1657 AGNDRHI
+1657 PGNDRHI

-1708 ATPSVEKKIAGGNPA
+1708 VTPSVEKKISGKQPA

-1728 RFTLTGKDNAP
+1728 HFTISGTDNAP
-1739 MPEGSKDGVKS
+1739 MPEGSKDGKKS

-1758 ADFGKITFD
+1758 TDFGKITFAQ
-1767 KAGTYTYKVSEKI
+1767 AGTYTYKVTEKI

-1814 GGKSADSMVF
+1814 GGKSADRMVF

-1833 DGDTALTGTKTLI
+1833 DGDTSLTGTKTLI

-1873 KDIVLGSTNARVSIL
+1873 KDIVLGSTNARVSTL
-1888 SNGSTTTFMFGR
+1888 ADGSTTTFMFGR

-1914 ERDGGKPGMKYDTES
+1914 EKDGGKPGMKYDTES
-1929 KNLKVKVSKVNGIMT
+1929 KTLKVKVSKENGIMT

-1976 NKMSVKD
+1976 NKMSIKD
-1983 DQFKFSVYYAGHEDQ
+1983 DQFKFSVYYAGHEDR
-1998 DPIITG
+1998 DPVITG
-2004 TTGNGKYAPIHFGT
+2004 TTGNGKDAPIHFGT

-2023 SGLEKLVAKGYA
+2023 SDLEKLVAKGYA
-2035 DKKVLANGAEY
+2035 DKKVLASGAEY
-2046 SINYGVTEN
+2046 SINYAVTEN

-2073 VVKDNGTGKLTVESG
+2073 VVKDHGTGELTVESG
-2088 TGKKLNFEN
+2088 TGNKLNFEN
-2097 VYKSEKATVNF
+2097 EYKSEKATVNF
-2108 EGLKVLEGRSLKA
+2108 EGLKVLEGRMLKA
-2121 GEFSFKIASDDAN
+2121 DEFTFKIASDDAN
-2134 APMPEQTEV
+2134 APMPKQTEV
-2143 KNHANGSVNFGTIT
+2143 KNRANGSVNFGTIT
-2157 YGKNDLGDATEKTF
+2157 YGKDNLGDATEKTF

-2196 VKDDGKGHITAETNP
+2196 VTDDGKGHITAEMNP
-2211 NAAPLFAFNNT
+2211 KATPLFTFNNT
-2222 YSTQP
+2222 YSTTSEE
-2227 MDSSVTGQVQIKKAL
+2227 SSVTGQVSIKKAL
-2242 AGRSMEEGEFHFV
+2242 AGRTVEDGEFHFV
-2255 LKNEEGKTVDNAV
+2255 LKDENGKTVGNAV
-2268 NDKDGNITFKKLT
+2268 NDKDGNITFDKLT

-2292 EEVAGND
+2292 EEVPGND

-2305 KNSYNVS
+2305 TTSYKVNAV
-2312 AAVTDNLDGTLKV
+2312 VTDNLDGTLKV
-2325 TWTSGTGA
+2325 TWKSGTGS

-2340 TVDPTDA
+2340 TVDPTDV
-2347 TPSVEKKIAGGNPAK
+2347 TPSVEKKITGGSPAK
-2362 DSTFRFTLTGK
+2362 DSTFRFTITGK
-2373 DNAPMPEGSKDSVKS
+2373 DNAPMPEGSKDGTKAVT
-2388 ASITGE
+2388 ITGE
-2394 GKADF
+2394 GNADF

-2429 EYTLTYKVTDVK
+2429 EYTLTYKVEDVK

-2481 ELTGRSMLKDE
+2481 EL
-2492 KFEFTLKAGDEET
+2492 
-2505 QKAIDE
+2505 
-2511 KDIVLDDTHASLSG
+2511 V
-2525 MRDGQKSTFS
+2525 
-2535 FGRAEFSKEGEY
+2535 
-2547 TFTVTEKDGG
+2547 
-2557 KAGMTYDTKEKTFK
+2557 
-2571 VKVAKENGI
+2571 
-2580 MTAVQ
+2580 
-2585 EETPT
+2585 
-2590 FKNVYEASGEYTPAG
+2590 
-2605 TKTLLSENGNKLSVK
+2605 
-2620 DNQFKFS
+2620 
-2627 VYYAG
+2627 
-2632 HEDQKPVTTGVTT
+2632 
-2645 SGKDAAIHFGT
+2645 
-2656 LSYTVSDLE
+2656 
-2665 KLVAKGYAAKTAKDD
+2665 
-2680 GAEYSINYAV
+2680 
-2690 TENATGNSALQ
+2690 
-2701 QNTQVQTFRVVVTDN
+2701 
-2716 GSGNLATKSVY
+2716 
-2727 GQKIAFE
+2727 
-2734 NLYKSDKA
+2734 
-2742 TVNFEGQKVLE
+2742 
-2753 GRKLK
+2753 
-2758 ADEFSFKFTS
+2758 
-2768 DEANAPMPEQAE
+2768 
-2780 VKNKANGQISFGTVT
+2780 
-2795 YGKDDLGDET
+2795 
-2805 EKTFTYKVKESGNRP
+2805 
-2820 GVANDTETKTVK
+2820 
-2832 VTVKDDGKGHITAET
+2832 
-2847 DPKTAPL
+2847 
-2854 FAFSNTYSTKPMD
+2854 
-2867 SSVTDQVQMKKVI
+2867 
-2880 VGRAMEEGEFHFV
+2880 
-2893 LKNEEG
+2893 
-2899 KTLDNAVNDKAGNIT
+2899 
-2914 FDKLTFKKVG
+2914 
-2924 TYNYTVEEVAG
+2924 
-2935 NDRHITYDATPY
+2935 
-2947 TISAIVTDNLDGT
+2947 
-2960 LKVTWKSGT
+2960 
-2969 GAILFKNTYTPD
+2969 
-2981 STDAAPSV
+2981 
-2989 EKKIAGKNPAKDST
+2989 
-3003 FRFTLTGKD
+3003 
-3012 NAPMPEGSKD
+3012 
-3022 DRKTVKI
+3022 
-3029 TGEGKADFGKINF
+3029 
-3042 TRAGTYT
+3042 
-3049 YKVAEENGNESSY
+3049 
-3062 NYDSTEYTL
+3062 
-3071 TYKVTDVRGTLK
+3071 
-3083 AEQSITA
+3083 
-3090 GGKSADAMVFT
+3090 
-3101 NKYAPASMEGDAA
+3101 
-3114 ITGTKELA
+3114 

-3128 NEKFEFTLKA
+3128 DEKFEFTLKA

-3173 FGRAEFS
+3173 FGRSEFS
-3180 KEGEYTFTVTEK
+3180 KEGEYTFTVAEK
-3192 DGGKTGMTYDTKE
+3192 DGGKAGMTYDTKE

-3222 QEETPTFKNVYEASG
+3222 QEEVPTFRNTYEASG
-3237 EFTPAGTKT
+3237 EYTPAGTKT

-3257 KDNQFKFSVYYAG
+3257 KENQFKFSVYYTG
-3270 HTDGEAVTTGTT
+3270 HTDGDAVTTGTT
-3282 GSGKEAEIH
+3282 GSGKDAEIG
-3291 FGKISYTISELE
+3291 FGKLSYTISDLE
-3303 KLVQNGYAN
+3303 KLVAKGYADKAELDN
-3312 KVEIDG
+3312 GARYYID
-3318 GTRYVINYVVTEN
+3318 YVVVEN
-3331 PSDNDA
+3331 ASENNA
-3337 MQQNTE
+3337 LQANTQ
-3343 AKGVQV
+3343 APT
-3349 FVEDNGDGTLS
+3349 FRVEVTDNGDGTLTA
-3360 VESEGADHL
+3360 ESEEGSELA
-3369 DFENRYK
+3369 FENLYK
-3376 SGEAKVALEGLK
+3376 SDKATVHFNGQK
-3388 VLEGRSLQAEE
+3388 VLEGRPLKADE
-3399 FTFTLTS
+3399 FTFNVTS
-3406 EDADAP
+3406 DEENAP
-3412 MPEKS
+3412 MPEKT
-3417 EVKND
+3417 EVKNEEGGNID
-3422 AKGQINFGTI
+3422 FGTI

-3547 DGKVTFKSLTFDE
+3547 DGSVAFKSLTFDE
-3560 VGTYNYIVKEVKGN
+3560 VGTYNYTVKEVKGN
-3574 AKHVTYDAN
+3574 AKRVSYDAN
-3583 AYKVTAT
+3583 AYNVTAT

-3608 KEIRFYNRYKTKT
+3608 KGIHFYNRYKKKT
-3621 VTSNSN
+3621 VTPNPS

-3638 IGPFTGDDSNA
+3638 IGPFTGDDNNA

-3658 SAAVLAALAGSR
+3658 SAAILAALAGSR

>member
-1 MGNKTFRKATLWLL
+1 M
-15 VLFAVFLFAPFS
+15 
-27 SSADDGY
+27 
-34 DAHFFIRYDSSTQT
+34 
-48 EDGTTS
+48 
-54 YHPSHYFPVGTT
+54 
-66 ASDYVYGSGGS
+66 
-77 DYTSVDGKVLT
+77 LT
-88 KSAYVAGAE
+88 KSAYVPGAE
-97 KIITGG
+97 AAITGG
-103 NVNLYDSFGTEANT
+103 NVNLYDSFDT
-117 EALHKYFKTVYDNI
+117 EALHTYFKTVYDNI
-131 LQEPSRDVI
+131 LQEPSRDVL
-140 QTSIGKA
+140 QASIEKA
-147 LGAKYATLYAKG
+147 LGAKYAAMYAKG

-185 TGQVV
+185 SGQVV

-196 SGSVE
+196 SSTVE

-215 GDSWSFAIKA
+215 GDSWNFAIQA
-225 DSADAPMPE
+225 DTDDAPMPE
-234 KSTVS
+234 KTTAR

-255 HFTRADLA
+255 RFTRADLKGA
-263 GTNSKTFRYTITESG
+263 NSKTFRYTITESG

-287 ATHTVN
+287 ASHTVN

-300 NTKKLSV
+300 NKRKLSA
-307 KAAYLNGG
+307 KAEYLNGG

-329 PVTSVQGKKVWADS
+329 PVTRVQVEKVWADS
-343 NDRSQMRPE
+343 NDRSRMRPE
-352 FITIH
+352 SITIH

-364 IKTKTVTEANDW
+364 IKTKTVTEADDW

-407 AESKDAD
+407 AESTDAD

-420 NTYKPEKLELKGDSA
+420 NTYKPEKLELKGDAA

-474 TSDSIP
+474 TSDRIP

-494 TKAGTYQFKVKE
+494 TKAGTYKFKVKE

-515 DYDNRERTLT
+515 NYDNRERTLT

-554 AVMDGDTAITG
+554 AVMDGDTAIIG

-574 LKDEEFNFT
+574 LKDEEFNFA
-583 LKAGDEATQKA
+583 LKAGDAATQKA

-642 GKPGMKYDTEGKI
+642 GKPGMKYDTEGKV

-684 GEYTPAGTKTLLSEN
+684 GEYTPAGTKTLLNEN

-713 VYYSGHEDQEPVTT
+713 VYYSGHEDREPVTT

-740 GTLSYSISD
+740 GTLSYTISD

-764 ASGAEYSINYAVT
+764 ANGAEYSINYAVT

-798 VKDNGTG
+798 MKDNGTG
-805 KLTVESGT
+805 KLTVKSGT

-821 VYKSEKATV
+821 EYKSEKATV

-839 GRSLKAGEFTFKVA
+839 GRNLKADEFTFKVT
-853 SADADTPMPEAREA
+853 SDDADAPMPKAREA
-867 QNKANGSVNFGT
+867 QNRANGSVNFGT
-879 ITYGKDDLGDAT
+879 VTYGKDDLGDAT

-898 ITESGNHPG
+898 VTESGKQPG
-907 VSNDTETKTVKVT
+907 VSNDTETKIVKVT

-933 NPKAAPLFT
+933 DPKAAPLFT
-942 FNNTYRTTS
+942 FNNTYSTTS
-951 QDSSVTGQ
+951 RESSVTGQ

-983 KGKTVG
+983 NGKTVG
-989 NATNDK
+989 EGTNDK
-995 DGNITFPALTFQN
+995 DGNISFPALTFKS

-1021 NDSHITYDTTSYRV
+1021 NDSHITYDATPYKV

-1045 TLKVTWKSGTGTI
+1045 TLKVTWKSGTGAI

-1063 YSVDPTEA
+1063 YTVDPTDA
-1071 TPSVEKEIIGENPA
+1071 APSVEKKITGGNPA

-1094 TGTDNAPMP
+1094 TGTGNAPMP

-1110 KTETITGEGQTEFGK
+1110 KTETITGEGQTDFGK
-1125 ITFTQA
+1125 ITFTRA
-1131 GTYTYKVTEK
+1131 GTYTYKVTEE
-1141 LGNEASYNYDS
+1141 LGNETSYNYDS

-1173 ITTGGKSANA
+1173 ITAGGKSADS

-1202 GTKELVGRSMQ
+1202 GTKELVGRSML
-1213 ADEQFEFTLK
+1213 AGETFDFALK

-1248 GMKDGEKATFS
+1248 GMKNGEKATFS

-1274 ATEKDGRKA
+1274 VTEKDGGKP
-1283 GMTYDTAAKTFKVK
+1283 GMKYDTESKTLKVK
-1297 VFKKNGVMSTVQENQ
+1297 VSKENGIMTAVQEKT
-1312 PTFKNTY
+1312 PAFKNTY
-1319 EASGEYTPAGTK
+1319 EASGEYTPAGSK

-1340 LSVKDNQFKFSVYY
+1340 MSVKDNQFKFSVYY
-1354 AGHEEGEPVITG
+1354 AGHEDLDPVITG
-1366 TTAGGKDAAIQFGKL
+1366 TTGNGKYAPIHFGTL

-1395 YADKKVLEDGAEY
+1395 YADKKVLENGAEY

-1444 LATKSV
+1444 LATKST

-1534 YKVKESGNQPGV
+1534 YKVKEYGNRPGV

-1571 NPNTAPLFTFNNTY
+1571 DPNTTPLLTFNNTY

-1597 VQMKK
+1597 VSIKK
-1602 ALTGRAL
+1602 ALAGRGME
-1609 KDGEFHFV
+1609 DGEFHFV
-1617 LKNEAGKEVGKAVN
+1617 LK
-1631 DKDGNIT
+1631 
-1638 FPKLTFKNVGTYN
+1638 
-1651 YTVEEV
+1651 
-1657 AGNDRHI
+1657 
-1664 TYDTTSYAVSAVVTD
+1664 
-1679 NLDGTLKV
+1679 
-1687 TWNSGTGNIQFR
+1687 
-1699 NTYTVDSTN
+1699 
-1708 ATPSVEKKIAGGNPA
+1708 
-1723 KDSTF
+1723 
-1728 RFTLTGKDNAP
+1728 
-1739 MPEGSKDGVKS
+1739 
-1750 ASITGEGK
+1750 
-1758 ADFGKITFD
+1758 
-1767 KAGTYTYKVSEKI
+1767 
-1780 GSESSY
+1780 
-1786 NYDATEYTLTYKVK
+1786 
-1800 DVDGELKAEKSITA
+1800 
-1814 GGKSADSMVF
+1814 
-1824 TNKYAPASL
+1824 
-1833 DGDTALTGTKTLI
+1833 
-1846 GRNMLKDEEFNFTL
+1846 DEN
-1860 KAGDEATQKAIDE
+1860 
-1873 KDIVLGSTNARVSIL
+1873 
-1888 SNGSTTTFMFGR
+1888 
-1900 AEFAKEG
+1900 
-1907 EYTFLVT
+1907 
-1914 ERDGGKPGMKYDTES
+1914 
-1929 KNLKVKVSKVNGIMT
+1929 
-1944 AVQEKTPAFKNTYE
+1944 
-1958 ASGEYT
+1958 
-1964 PEGSKTLLNENG
+1964 
-1976 NKMSVKD
+1976 
-1983 DQFKFSVYYAGHEDQ
+1983 
-1998 DPIITG
+1998 
-2004 TTGNGKYAPIHFGT
+2004 
-2018 LSYTI
+2018 
-2023 SGLEKLVAKGYA
+2023 
-2035 DKKVLANGAEY
+2035 
-2046 SINYGVTEN
+2046 
-2055 ATGNSA
+2055 
-2061 LQQNTQTQTFRV
+2061 
-2073 VVKDNGTGKLTVESG
+2073 
-2088 TGKKLNFEN
+2088 
-2097 VYKSEKATVNF
+2097 
-2108 EGLKVLEGRSLKA
+2108 
-2121 GEFSFKIASDDAN
+2121 
-2134 APMPEQTEV
+2134 
-2143 KNHANGSVNFGTIT
+2143 
-2157 YGKNDLGDATEKTF
+2157 
-2171 TYKVTESGNHPG
+2171 
-2183 VANDT
+2183 
-2188 ETKTVKVT
+2188 
-2196 VKDDGKGHITAETNP
+2196 
-2211 NAAPLFAFNNT
+2211 
-2222 YSTQP
+2222 
-2227 MDSSVTGQVQIKKAL
+2227 
-2242 AGRSMEEGEFHFV
+2242 
-2255 LKNEEGKTVDNAV
+2255 GKTV
-2268 NDKDGNITFKKLT
+2268 G
-2281 FKNVGTYNYTV
+2281 
-2292 EEVAGND
+2292 
-2299 RHITYD
+2299 
-2305 KNSYNVS
+2305 
-2312 AAVTDNLDGTLKV
+2312 
-2325 TWTSGTGA
+2325 
-2333 ILFKNTY
+2333 
-2340 TVDPTDA
+2340 
-2347 TPSVEKKIAGGNPAK
+2347 
-2362 DSTFRFTLTGK
+2362 
-2373 DNAPMPEGSKDSVKS
+2373 
-2388 ASITGE
+2388 
-2394 GKADF
+2394 
-2399 GKITF
+2399 
-2404 DKAGTYT
+2404 
-2411 YKVAEE
+2411 
-2417 NGNESSY
+2417 
-2424 NYDST
+2424 
-2429 EYTLTYKVTDVK
+2429 
-2441 GELKAEQSI
+2441 
-2450 TAGDKSADEMVFTN
+2450 
-2464 EYAPAS
+2464 
-2470 MDGDTAITGTK
+2470 
-2481 ELTGRSMLKDE
+2481 
-2492 KFEFTLKAGDEET
+2492 
-2505 QKAIDE
+2505 
-2511 KDIVLDDTHASLSG
+2511 
-2525 MRDGQKSTFS
+2525 
-2535 FGRAEFSKEGEY
+2535 
-2547 TFTVTEKDGG
+2547 
-2557 KAGMTYDTKEKTFK
+2557 
-2571 VKVAKENGI
+2571 
-2580 MTAVQ
+2580 
-2585 EETPT
+2585 
-2590 FKNVYEASGEYTPAG
+2590 
-2605 TKTLLSENGNKLSVK
+2605 
-2620 DNQFKFS
+2620 
-2627 VYYAG
+2627 
-2632 HEDQKPVTTGVTT
+2632 
-2645 SGKDAAIHFGT
+2645 
-2656 LSYTVSDLE
+2656 
-2665 KLVAKGYAAKTAKDD
+2665 
-2680 GAEYSINYAV
+2680 
-2690 TENATGNSALQ
+2690 
-2701 QNTQVQTFRVVVTDN
+2701 
-2716 GSGNLATKSVY
+2716 
-2727 GQKIAFE
+2727 
-2734 NLYKSDKA
+2734 
-2742 TVNFEGQKVLE
+2742 
-2753 GRKLK
+2753 
-2758 ADEFSFKFTS
+2758 
-2768 DEANAPMPEQAE
+2768 
-2780 VKNKANGQISFGTVT
+2780 
-2795 YGKDDLGDET
+2795 
-2805 EKTFTYKVKESGNRP
+2805 
-2820 GVANDTETKTVK
+2820 
-2832 VTVKDDGKGHITAET
+2832 
-2847 DPKTAPL
+2847 
-2854 FAFSNTYSTKPMD
+2854 
-2867 SSVTDQVQMKKVI
+2867 
-2880 VGRAMEEGEFHFV
+2880 
-2893 LKNEEG
+2893 
-2899 KTLDNAVNDKAGNIT
+2899 NAVNDKAGNIT

-2989 EKKIAGKNPAKDST
+2989 EKKIAGKNPAKNST
-3003 FRFTLTGKD
+3003 FHFTLTGKD
-3012 NAPMPEGSKD
+3012 NAPMPEGSKVG
-3022 DRKTVKI
+3022 RKTVKI

-3114 ITGTKELA
+3114 ITGTKELV
-3122 GRSMQK
+3122 GRSMLK
-3128 NEKFEFTLKA
+3128 DEKFEFVLKA
-3138 GDEATQKAIDEKDIV
+3138 GDAETQKALDEKDIV
-3153 LDDTHASLSGM
+3153 LDDTNASLSGM
-3164 RDGQKSTFS
+3164 KDGEKATFS

-3192 DGGKTGMTYDTKE
+3192 DGGKAGMTYDDNE
-3205 KTFKVKVAKEN
+3205 KVLKVKVAKKN
-3216 GIMTAV
+3216 GVMTAV
-3222 QEETPTFKNVYEASG
+3222 QEETPAFRNTYEAAG
-3237 EFTPAGTKT
+3237 EYTPEGTKT
-3246 LLSENGNKLSV
+3246 LLSEKKNKLTI
-3257 KDNQFKFSVYYAG
+3257 KAGEFKFSVYYAG
-3270 HTDGEAVTTGTT
+3270 HEDQKPVTTGVTT
-3282 GSGKEAEIH
+3282 SGKDAAIH
-3291 FGKISYTISELE
+3291 FGTLSYTVSDLE
-3303 KLVQNGYAN
+3303 KLVAKGYAA
-3312 KVEIDG
+3312 KTAKDDG
-3318 GTRYVINYVVTEN
+3318 AEYSINYVVTEN
-3331 PSDNDA
+3331 ETDNSA
-3337 MQQNTE
+3337 LQQNTQSTPFRVVV
-3343 AKGVQV
+3343 K
-3349 FVEDNGDGTLS
+3349 DNGGGKLS
-3360 VESEGADHL
+3360 VKSGTGKKL
-3369 DFENRYK
+3369 DFENEYK
-3376 SGEAKVALEGLK
+3376 SEKAAVSFEGLK
-3388 VLEGRSLQAEE
+3388 VLEGRKLNADE
-3399 FTFTLTS
+3399 FTFHVTS
-3406 EDADAP
+3406 DDENAP
-3412 MPEKS
+3412 MPEQT
-3417 EVKND
+3417 EVKNK
-3422 AKGQINFGTI
+3422 ANGRISFGTV
-3432 TYGKDDLGDATEKTF
+3432 TYGKDDLGDETEKTF
-3447 TYQVKESGEQPGV
+3447 TYKVKESGNRPGV

-3475 DGEGHI
+3475 DGKGHI
-3481 TAETEPKEAP
+3481 TAETDPKTAP

-3547 DGKVTFKSLTFDE
+3547 DGSVAFKSLTFDE
-3560 VGTYNYIVKEVKGN
+3560 VGTYNYTVKEVKGN
-3574 AKHVTYDAN
+3574 AKRVSYDAN
-3583 AYKVTAT
+3583 AYNVTAT

-3608 KEIRFYNRYKTKT
+3608 KEIHFYNRYKKKT
-3621 VTSNSN
+3621 VTPNPS
-3627 GKHGGKADNNN
+3627 GKHGGKDDNNN

-3658 SAAVLAALAGSR
+3658 SAAILAALAGSR

>member
-1 MGNKTFRKATLWLL
+1 MGNKISRKATLWLL
-15 VLFAVFLFAPFS
+15 VLFVVFCFAPFS

-48 EDGTTS
+48 EDGTTHYS
-54 YHPSHYFPVGTT
+54 PKHYFPVGTT
-66 ASDYVYGSGGS
+66 ASGYVYGSGGS

-88 KSAYVAGAE
+88 KSAYVPGAE
-97 KIITGG
+97 AVITGG
-103 NVNLYDSFGTEANT
+103 NVNLYDSFDT
-117 EALHKYFKTVYDNI
+117 EALHTYFKTVYDNI

-140 QTSIGKA
+140 QASIEKA
-147 LGAKYATLYAKG
+147 LGAKYAAMYAKG

-165 YVSKAE
+165 YVCKAE

-215 GDSWSFAIKA
+215 GDSWNFAIKA

-263 GTNSKTFRYTITESG
+263 GANSKTFRYTITESG

-329 PVTSVQGKKVWADS
+329 PVTCVQVEKVWSDS
-343 NDRSQMRPE
+343 NDRSRMRPE
-352 FITIH
+352 SITIH

-474 TSDSIP
+474 TSDNIP

-642 GKPGMKYDTEGKI
+642 GKPGMKYDTQGKI

-674 PSYKNVYEAA
+674 PSYKNVYEAT
-684 GEYTPAGTKTLLSEN
+684 GEYTPAGTKTLLNEN

-713 VYYSGHEDQEPVTT
+713 VYYSGHEDREPVTT

-830 NFEGLKVLE
+830 DFEGLKVLE
-839 GRSLKAGEFTFKVA
+839 GRSLKAGEFTFKVT
-853 SADADTPMPEAREA
+853 SDDADAPMPEAREA
-867 QNKANGSVNFGT
+867 QNRANGRVNFGT
-879 ITYGKDDLGDAT
+879 VTYGKDDLGDAT

-907 VSNDTETKTVKVT
+907 VANDTEAKTVKVT

-933 NPKAAPLFT
+933 DPKAAPLFT
-942 FNNTYRTTS
+942 FNNTYSTTS

-983 KGKTVG
+983 NGKTVG

-995 DGNITFPALTFQN
+995 DGNITFDKLTFKN

-1016 EEVAG
+1016 EEVSG
-1021 NDSHITYDTTSYRV
+1021 NDRHITYDATPYTV

-1045 TLKVTWKSGTGTI
+1045 TLKVTWKSGTGAI

-1063 YSVDPTEA
+1063 YSVDPTDA
-1071 TPSVEKEIIGENPA
+1071 TPSVEKKITGGNPA

-1094 TGTDNAPMP
+1094 TGADNAPMP
-1103 KGSVDGE
+1103 KGSVDGK
-1110 KTETITGEGQTEFGK
+1110 KTETITGEGKTDFGK

-1131 GTYTYKVTEK
+1131 GTYTYKVTEE

-1173 ITTGGKSANA
+1173 ITAGGKSVNA

-1202 GTKELVGRSMQ
+1202 GTKELVGRSMLDGETFDF
-1213 ADEQFEFTLK
+1213 ALK

-1238 VLTDT
+1238 VLADT

-1274 ATEKDGRKA
+1274 VTEKDGNKA
-1283 GMTYDTAAKTFKVK
+1283 GMTYDTEAKTFKVK
-1297 VFKKNGVMSTVQENQ
+1297 VFKKNGVMSTVQESK
-1312 PTFKNTY
+1312 PAFKNTY
-1319 EASGEYTPAGTK
+1319 EASGEYIPAGTK
-1331 TLLNENGNK
+1331 TLLDENGNK

-1354 AGHEEGEPVITG
+1354 AGHEDGEPVITG
-1366 TTAGGKDAAIQFGKL
+1366 TTTAGKDAAIQFGKL

-1408 SINYA
+1408 SVNYA

-1425 QNTQVQTF
+1425 PNTQVQTF
-1433 RVVVT
+1433 RVKVT

-1444 LATKSV
+1444 LATKSA

-1553 IVKVT
+1553 
-1558 VKDDGK
+1558 
-1564 GHITAET
+1564 
-1571 NPNTAPLFTFNNTY
+1571 
-1585 STTSQDSSVTGQ
+1585 
-1597 VQMKK
+1597 
-1602 ALTGRAL
+1602 
-1609 KDGEFHFV
+1609 
-1617 LKNEAGKEVGKAVN
+1617 
-1631 DKDGNIT
+1631 
-1638 FPKLTFKNVGTYN
+1638 
-1651 YTVEEV
+1651 
-1657 AGNDRHI
+1657 
-1664 TYDTTSYAVSAVVTD
+1664 
-1679 NLDGTLKV
+1679 
-1687 TWNSGTGNIQFR
+1687 
-1699 NTYTVDSTN
+1699 
-1708 ATPSVEKKIAGGNPA
+1708 
-1723 KDSTF
+1723 
-1728 RFTLTGKDNAP
+1728 
-1739 MPEGSKDGVKS
+1739 
-1750 ASITGEGK
+1750 
-1758 ADFGKITFD
+1758 
-1767 KAGTYTYKVSEKI
+1767 
-1780 GSESSY
+1780 
-1786 NYDATEYTLTYKVK
+1786 
-1800 DVDGELKAEKSITA
+1800 
-1814 GGKSADSMVF
+1814 
-1824 TNKYAPASL
+1824 
-1833 DGDTALTGTKTLI
+1833 
-1846 GRNMLKDEEFNFTL
+1846 
-1860 KAGDEATQKAIDE
+1860 
-1873 KDIVLGSTNARVSIL
+1873 
-1888 SNGSTTTFMFGR
+1888 
-1900 AEFAKEG
+1900 
-1907 EYTFLVT
+1907 
-1914 ERDGGKPGMKYDTES
+1914 
-1929 KNLKVKVSKVNGIMT
+1929 
-1944 AVQEKTPAFKNTYE
+1944 
-1958 ASGEYT
+1958 
-1964 PEGSKTLLNENG
+1964 
-1976 NKMSVKD
+1976 
-1983 DQFKFSVYYAGHEDQ
+1983 
-1998 DPIITG
+1998 
-2004 TTGNGKYAPIHFGT
+2004 
-2018 LSYTI
+2018 
-2023 SGLEKLVAKGYA
+2023 
-2035 DKKVLANGAEY
+2035 
-2046 SINYGVTEN
+2046 
-2055 ATGNSA
+2055 
-2061 LQQNTQTQTFRV
+2061 
-2073 VVKDNGTGKLTVESG
+2073 
-2088 TGKKLNFEN
+2088 
-2097 VYKSEKATVNF
+2097 
-2108 EGLKVLEGRSLKA
+2108 
-2121 GEFSFKIASDDAN
+2121 
-2134 APMPEQTEV
+2134 
-2143 KNHANGSVNFGTIT
+2143 
-2157 YGKNDLGDATEKTF
+2157 
-2171 TYKVTESGNHPG
+2171 
-2183 VANDT
+2183 
-2188 ETKTVKVT
+2188 TVKVT

-2211 NAAPLFAFNNT
+2211 NAAPLFTFNNT
-2222 YSTQP
+2222 YSTTSQ
-2227 MDSSVTGQVQIKKAL
+2227 DSSVTGQVSIKKAL
-2242 AGRSMEEGEFHFV
+2242 A
-2255 LKNEEGKTVDNAV
+2255 
-2268 NDKDGNITFKKLT
+2268 
-2281 FKNVGTYNYTV
+2281 
-2292 EEVAGND
+2292 
-2299 RHITYD
+2299 
-2305 KNSYNVS
+2305 
-2312 AAVTDNLDGTLKV
+2312 
-2325 TWTSGTGA
+2325 
-2333 ILFKNTY
+2333 
-2340 TVDPTDA
+2340 
-2347 TPSVEKKIAGGNPAK
+2347 
-2362 DSTFRFTLTGK
+2362 
-2373 DNAPMPEGSKDSVKS
+2373 
-2388 ASITGE
+2388 
-2394 GKADF
+2394 
-2399 GKITF
+2399 
-2404 DKAGTYT
+2404 
-2411 YKVAEE
+2411 
-2417 NGNESSY
+2417 
-2424 NYDST
+2424 
-2429 EYTLTYKVTDVK
+2429 
-2441 GELKAEQSI
+2441 
-2450 TAGDKSADEMVFTN
+2450 
-2464 EYAPAS
+2464 
-2470 MDGDTAITGTK
+2470 
-2481 ELTGRSMLKDE
+2481 
-2492 KFEFTLKAGDEET
+2492 
-2505 QKAIDE
+2505 
-2511 KDIVLDDTHASLSG
+2511 
-2525 MRDGQKSTFS
+2525 
-2535 FGRAEFSKEGEY
+2535 
-2547 TFTVTEKDGG
+2547 
-2557 KAGMTYDTKEKTFK
+2557 
-2571 VKVAKENGI
+2571 
-2580 MTAVQ
+2580 
-2585 EETPT
+2585 
-2590 FKNVYEASGEYTPAG
+2590 
-2605 TKTLLSENGNKLSVK
+2605 
-2620 DNQFKFS
+2620 
-2627 VYYAG
+2627 
-2632 HEDQKPVTTGVTT
+2632 
-2645 SGKDAAIHFGT
+2645 
-2656 LSYTVSDLE
+2656 
-2665 KLVAKGYAAKTAKDD
+2665 
-2680 GAEYSINYAV
+2680 
-2690 TENATGNSALQ
+2690 
-2701 QNTQVQTFRVVVTDN
+2701 
-2716 GSGNLATKSVY
+2716 
-2727 GQKIAFE
+2727 
-2734 NLYKSDKA
+2734 
-2742 TVNFEGQKVLE
+2742 
-2753 GRKLK
+2753 
-2758 ADEFSFKFTS
+2758 
-2768 DEANAPMPEQAE
+2768 
-2780 VKNKANGQISFGTVT
+2780 
-2795 YGKDDLGDET
+2795 
-2805 EKTFTYKVKESGNRP
+2805 
-2820 GVANDTETKTVK
+2820 
-2832 VTVKDDGKGHITAET
+2832 
-2847 DPKTAPL
+2847 
-2854 FAFSNTYSTKPMD
+2854 
-2867 SSVTDQVQMKKVI
+2867 
-2880 VGRAMEEGEFHFV
+2880 GRAMEEGEFHFV
-2893 LKNEEG
+2893 LKDENG
-2899 KTLDNAVNDKAGNIT
+2899 KTVGNAVNDKAGNIT

-3022 DRKTVKI
+3022 GRKTVKI

-3114 ITGTKELA
+3114 ITGTKELV
-3122 GRSMQK
+3122 GRSMLK
-3128 NEKFEFTLKA
+3128 DEKFEFVLKA
-3138 GDEATQKAIDEKDIV
+3138 GDAETQKALDEKDIV
-3153 LDDTHASLSGM
+3153 LDDTSASLSGM

-3192 DGGKTGMTYDTKE
+3192 DGGKAGMTYDTKE
-3205 KTFKVKVAKEN
+3205 KTFKVKVTKEN
-3216 GIMTAV
+3216 GVMTAV

-3282 GSGKEAEIH
+3282 GNGKDAEIG
-3291 FGKISYTISELE
+3291 FGKLSYTISDLE
-3303 KLVQNGYAN
+3303 KLVAKGYADKAELDN
-3312 KVEIDG
+3312 GARYYIDYAVVENASENNALQAN
-3318 GTRYVINYVVTEN
+3318 TQAPTFRVEVT
-3331 PSDNDA
+3331 
-3337 MQQNTE
+3337 
-3343 AKGVQV
+3343 
-3349 FVEDNGDGTLS
+3349 DNGDGTLTA
-3360 VESEGADHL
+3360 ESEEGSKLA
-3369 DFENRYK
+3369 FENRYK
-3376 SGEAKVALEGLK
+3376 SDKATVHFNGQK
-3388 VLEGRSLQAEE
+3388 VLEGRPLKADE
-3399 FTFTLTS
+3399 FTFNVTS
-3406 EDADAP
+3406 DEENAP
-3412 MPEKS
+3412 MPEKT
-3417 EVKND
+3417 EVKNEEGGNID
-3422 AKGQINFGTI
+3422 FGTI

-3447 TYQVKESGEQPGV
+3447 TYQVKESGEQSGV

-3475 DGEGHI
+3475 HGEGHI

-3547 DGKVTFKSLTFDE
+3547 DGSVAFKSLTFDE
-3560 VGTYNYIVKEVKGN
+3560 VGTYNYTVKEVKGN
-3574 AKHVTYDAN
+3574 AKRVSYDAN
-3583 AYKVTAT
+3583 AYNVTAT

-3608 KEIRFYNRYKTKT
+3608 KEIHFYNRYKKKT
-3621 VTSNSN
+3621 VNDSNSH
-3627 GKHGGKADNNN
+3627 GKNGGKDDNNN

-3658 SAAVLAALAGSR
+3658 SAALLAALAGSR

>member
-1 MGNKTFRKATLWLL
+1 ML
-15 VLFAVFLFAPFS
+15 VLFAVFCFAPFS

-54 YHPSHYFPVGTT
+54 YSPKHYFPVGTT

-88 KSAYVAGAE
+88 KTANVPGGE

-103 NVNLYDSFGTEANT
+103 NVNLYDSFDTEANT

-140 QTSIGKA
+140 QTSIEKA

-255 HFTRADLA
+255 HFTRADLKGA
-263 GTNSKTFRYTITESG
+263 NSKTFRYTITESG

-293 VTVSYDR
+293 VTVTYDR

-315 KSGSSAEFNNEYHK
+315 KSGSSAEFNNEYH
-329 PVTSVQGKKVWADS
+329 
-343 NDRSQMRPE
+343 
-352 FITIH
+352 
-357 LLRNGEE
+357 
-364 IKTKTVTEANDW
+364 
-376 KWTFDNLD
+376 
-384 KFDAN
+384 
-389 DKEYKYTIKEDT
+389 
-401 VPFYTS
+401 
-407 AESKDAD
+407 
-414 GNTVIT
+414 
-420 NTYKPEKLELKGDSA
+420 KPEKLELKGDSA

-474 TSDSIP
+474 TSDNIP

-574 LKDEEFNFT
+574 LKDEEFNFI

-642 GKPGMKYDTEGKI
+642 GKPGMKYDTQGKI

-674 PSYKNVYEAA
+674 PSYKNVYEAT
-684 GEYTPAGTKTLLSEN
+684 GEYTPAGTKTLLNEN

-713 VYYSGHEDQEPVTT
+713 VYYSGHEDREPVTT

-798 VKDNGTG
+798 ITDNGTG
-805 KLTVESGT
+805 KLAVKAAT
-813 GKKLNFEN
+813 GQKLNFEN
-821 VYKSEKATV
+821 EYKSEKATV

-839 GRSLKAGEFTFKVA
+839 GRNLKANEFTFKVT
-853 SADADTPMPEAREA
+853 SDDADAPMPEAREA
-867 QNKANGSVNFGT
+867 QNKANGRVNFGT
-879 ITYGKDDLGDAT
+879 LTYGKDDLGDAT

-898 ITESGNHPG
+898 VTESGNHPG
-907 VSNDTETKTVKVT
+907 VANDTETKTVKVT

-933 NPKAAPLFT
+933 DPKAAPLFT
-942 FNNTYRTTS
+942 FNNTYRTAS
-951 QDSSVTGQ
+951 QESSVTGQ
-959 VSIKKALAGRA
+959 VQIKKALAGRA

-995 DGNITFPALTFQN
+995 DGNITFPALTFKN

-1021 NDSHITYDTTSYRV
+1021 NDSHITYDATSYKV

-1045 TLKVTWKSGTGTI
+1045 TLKVTWTGGTGTI

-1063 YSVDPTEA
+1063 YSVDPTDA
-1071 TPSVEKEIIGENPA
+1071 TPSVEKKITGGNPA

-1103 KGSVDGE
+1103 KGSADGK
-1110 KTETITGEGQTEFGK
+1110 KTETITGEGQTDFGK
-1125 ITFTQA
+1125 ITFTRA

-1173 ITTGGKSANA
+1173 ITAGGKSVNA

-1238 VLTDT
+1238 VLDDT
-1243 DASLS
+1243 NASLS

-1274 ATEKDGRKA
+1274 VTEKDGNKA
-1283 GMTYDTAAKTFKVK
+1283 GMTYDTEAKTFKVK
-1297 VFKKNGVMSTVQENQ
+1297 VFKKNGVMSTVQENR

-1319 EASGEYTPAGTK
+1319 EASGEYTPVGTK
-1331 TLLNENGNK
+1331 TLSNENGNK
-1340 LSVKDNQFKFSVYY
+1340 LSVKDNQFEFSVYY
-1354 AGHEEGEPVITG
+1354 AGHEDQAPVVTG
-1366 TTAGGKDAAIQFGKL
+1366 NTAGGKDAAIRFGKL
-1381 SYTISD
+1381 SYTISN
-1387 LEKLVAKG
+1387 LEKLTAKG
-1395 YADKKVLEDGAEY
+1395 YADKKVLADGAEY
-1408 SINYA
+1408 SINYT
-1413 VTENATGNSALQ
+1413 VTENATDNSALQ
-1425 QNTQVQTF
+1425 QNTQIQTF

-1438 DNGSGN
+1438 DNGTGK
-1444 LATKSV
+1444 LAVKFVT
-1450 YGQKIAFENL
+1450 GQKIAFENL
-1460 YKSDKAT
+1460 YKSEKAT
-1467 VNFEGQ
+1467 VNFAGQ

-1487 FKFTSDE
+1487 FKITSDE

-1505 QNKADGSVNF
+1505 QNKANGSVNF
-1515 GAITYGKND
+1515 GTITYGKND

-1534 YKVKESGNQPGV
+1534 YKVKESGNRPGV
-1546 SNDTETK
+1546 ANDTETK
-1553 IVKVT
+1553 TVKVT
-1558 VKDDGK
+1558 IRDDGK

-1571 NPNTAPLFTFNNTY
+1571 DPNAAPLFAFNNTY
-1585 STTSQDSSVTGQ
+1585 STQPMDSSVTGQ
-1597 VQMKK
+1597 VQIKK
-1602 ALTGRAL
+1602 ALAGRAMEA
-1609 KDGEFHFV
+1609 GEFHFV
-1617 LKNEAGKEVGKAVN
+1617 LKNEEGKAVDNAVN

-1638 FPKLTFKNVGTYN
+1638 FKKLTFKSVGTYN

-1687 TWNSGTGNIQFR
+1687 TW
-1699 NTYTVDSTN
+1699 
-1708 ATPSVEKKIAGGNPA
+1708 K
-1723 KDSTF
+1723 
-1728 RFTLTGKDNAP
+1728 
-1739 MPEGSKDGVKS
+1739 
-1750 ASITGEGK
+1750 
-1758 ADFGKITFD
+1758 
-1767 KAGTYTYKVSEKI
+1767 
-1780 GSESSY
+1780 
-1786 NYDATEYTLTYKVK
+1786 
-1800 DVDGELKAEKSITA
+1800 
-1814 GGKSADSMVF
+1814 
-1824 TNKYAPASL
+1824 
-1833 DGDTALTGTKTLI
+1833 
-1846 GRNMLKDEEFNFTL
+1846 
-1860 KAGDEATQKAIDE
+1860 
-1873 KDIVLGSTNARVSIL
+1873 
-1888 SNGSTTTFMFGR
+1888 
-1900 AEFAKEG
+1900 
-1907 EYTFLVT
+1907 
-1914 ERDGGKPGMKYDTES
+1914 
-1929 KNLKVKVSKVNGIMT
+1929 
-1944 AVQEKTPAFKNTYE
+1944 
-1958 ASGEYT
+1958 
-1964 PEGSKTLLNENG
+1964 
-1976 NKMSVKD
+1976 
-1983 DQFKFSVYYAGHEDQ
+1983 
-1998 DPIITG
+1998 
-2004 TTGNGKYAPIHFGT
+2004 
-2018 LSYTI
+2018 
-2023 SGLEKLVAKGYA
+2023 
-2035 DKKVLANGAEY
+2035 
-2046 SINYGVTEN
+2046 
-2055 ATGNSA
+2055 
-2061 LQQNTQTQTFRV
+2061 
-2073 VVKDNGTGKLTVESG
+2073 
-2088 TGKKLNFEN
+2088 
-2097 VYKSEKATVNF
+2097 
-2108 EGLKVLEGRSLKA
+2108 
-2121 GEFSFKIASDDAN
+2121 
-2134 APMPEQTEV
+2134 
-2143 KNHANGSVNFGTIT
+2143 
-2157 YGKNDLGDATEKTF
+2157 
-2171 TYKVTESGNHPG
+2171 
-2183 VANDT
+2183 
-2188 ETKTVKVT
+2188 
-2196 VKDDGKGHITAETNP
+2196 
-2211 NAAPLFAFNNT
+2211 
-2222 YSTQP
+2222 
-2227 MDSSVTGQVQIKKAL
+2227 
-2242 AGRSMEEGEFHFV
+2242 
-2255 LKNEEGKTVDNAV
+2255 
-2268 NDKDGNITFKKLT
+2268 
-2281 FKNVGTYNYTV
+2281 
-2292 EEVAGND
+2292 
-2299 RHITYD
+2299 
-2305 KNSYNVS
+2305 
-2312 AAVTDNLDGTLKV
+2312 
-2325 TWTSGTGA
+2325 SGTGA

-2373 DNAPMPEGSKDSVKS
+2373 DNAPMPEGSKDGVKS
-2388 ASITGE
+2388 ASIMGE

-2429 EYTLTYKVTDVK
+2429 AYTLTYKVTDVK

-2450 TAGDKSADEMVFTN
+2450 TAGDKSADKMVFTN

-2481 ELTGRSMLKDE
+2481 ELVGRSMLKDE
-2492 KFEFTLKAGDEET
+2492 KFEFTLKAGDEAT

-2571 VKVAKENGI
+2571 VKVAKEKGI

-2590 FKNVYEASGEYTPAG
+2590 FKNVYEASGEYTP
-2605 TKTLLSENGNKLSVK
+2605 T
-2620 DNQFKFS
+2620 
-2627 VYYAG
+2627 
-2632 HEDQKPVTTGVTT
+2632 
-2645 SGKDAAIHFGT
+2645 
-2656 LSYTVSDLE
+2656 
-2665 KLVAKGYAAKTAKDD
+2665 
-2680 GAEYSINYAV
+2680 
-2690 TENATGNSALQ
+2690 
-2701 QNTQVQTFRVVVTDN
+2701 
-2716 GSGNLATKSVY
+2716 
-2727 GQKIAFE
+2727 
-2734 NLYKSDKA
+2734 
-2742 TVNFEGQKVLE
+2742 
-2753 GRKLK
+2753 
-2758 ADEFSFKFTS
+2758 
-2768 DEANAPMPEQAE
+2768 
-2780 VKNKANGQISFGTVT
+2780 
-2795 YGKDDLGDET
+2795 
-2805 EKTFTYKVKESGNRP
+2805 
-2820 GVANDTETKTVK
+2820 
-2832 VTVKDDGKGHITAET
+2832 
-2847 DPKTAPL
+2847 
-2854 FAFSNTYSTKPMD
+2854 
-2867 SSVTDQVQMKKVI
+2867 
-2880 VGRAMEEGEFHFV
+2880 
-2893 LKNEEG
+2893 
-2899 KTLDNAVNDKAGNIT
+2899 
-2914 FDKLTFKKVG
+2914 
-2924 TYNYTVEEVAG
+2924 
-2935 NDRHITYDATPY
+2935 
-2947 TISAIVTDNLDGT
+2947 
-2960 LKVTWKSGT
+2960 
-2969 GAILFKNTYTPD
+2969 
-2981 STDAAPSV
+2981 
-2989 EKKIAGKNPAKDST
+2989 
-3003 FRFTLTGKD
+3003 
-3012 NAPMPEGSKD
+3012 
-3022 DRKTVKI
+3022 
-3029 TGEGKADFGKINF
+3029 
-3042 TRAGTYT
+3042 
-3049 YKVAEENGNESSY
+3049 
-3062 NYDSTEYTL
+3062 
-3071 TYKVTDVRGTLK
+3071 
-3083 AEQSITA
+3083 
-3090 GGKSADAMVFT
+3090 
-3101 NKYAPASMEGDAA
+3101 
-3114 ITGTKELA
+3114 
-3122 GRSMQK
+3122 
-3128 NEKFEFTLKA
+3128 
-3138 GDEATQKAIDEKDIV
+3138 
-3153 LDDTHASLSGM
+3153 
-3164 RDGQKSTFS
+3164 
-3173 FGRAEFS
+3173 
-3180 KEGEYTFTVTEK
+3180 
-3192 DGGKTGMTYDTKE
+3192 
-3205 KTFKVKVAKEN
+3205 
-3216 GIMTAV
+3216 
-3222 QEETPTFKNVYEASG
+3222 
-3237 EFTPAGTKT
+3237 GTKT

-3282 GSGKEAEIH
+3282 GSGKDAEIG
-3291 FGKISYTISELE
+3291 FGKLTYTISDLE
-3303 KLVQNGYAN
+3303 KLVAKGYADKAELDN
-3312 KVEIDG
+3312 GARYYID
-3318 GTRYVINYVVTEN
+3318 YVVIEN
-3331 PSDNDA
+3331 TSDNSA
-3337 MQQNTE
+3337 LQANTQ
-3343 AKGVQV
+3343 APT
-3349 FVEDNGDGTLS
+3349 FRVEVTDNGDGTLTA
-3360 VESEGADHL
+3360 ESEESSKLA
-3369 DFENRYK
+3369 FENLYK
-3376 SGEAKVALEGLK
+3376 SDKATVHFNGQK
-3388 VLEGRSLQAEE
+3388 VLEGRPLKANE
-3399 FTFTLTS
+3399 FTFNVTS
-3406 EDADAP
+3406 DEENAP
-3412 MPEKS
+3412 MPEKT
-3417 EVKND
+3417 EVKNEEGGNVD
-3422 AKGQINFGTI
+3422 FGTI

-3447 TYQVKESGEQPGV
+3447 TYKVKEAGEQPGV

-3481 TAETEPKEAP
+3481 TAETEPKEVP

-3497 TYSTTSKESS
+3497 TYSTTSKDSS

-3530 VLKDKDGKN
+3530 VLKDRDGKN

-3547 DGKVTFKSLTFDE
+3547 DGSVAFKSLTFDE
-3560 VGTYNYIVKEVKGN
+3560 VGTYNYTVKEVKGN

-3583 AYKVTAT
+3583 AYNVTAT

-3608 KEIRFYNRYKTKT
+3608 KEIRFYNSYKKKT
-3621 VTSNSN
+3621 VTSNST
-3627 GKHGGKADNNN
+3627 GKHGGKDDSNN
-3638 IGPFTGDDSNA
+3638 IGPFTGDDSNT
-3649 DLYLGLMGA
+3649 DLYLGLLGA
-3658 SAAVLAALAGSR
+3658 SAAILAALAGSR

>member
-1 MGNKTFRKATLWLL
+1 MGNKISRKATLWLL

-48 EDGTTS
+48 EDGTTHYS
-54 YHPSHYFPVGTT
+54 PKHYFPVGTT
-66 ASDYVYGSGGS
+66 ASGYVYGSGGS

-88 KSAYVAGAE
+88 KSAYVPGAE
-97 KIITGG
+97 AVITGG
-103 NVNLYDSFGTEANT
+103 NVNLYDSFDT
-117 EALHKYFKTVYDNI
+117 EALHTYFKTVYDNI

-140 QTSIGKA
+140 QASIEKA
-147 LGAKYATLYAKG
+147 LGAKYAAMYAKG

-196 SGSVE
+196 SSTVE

-215 GDSWSFAIKA
+215 GDSWNFAIQA
-225 DSADAPMPE
+225 DTDDAPMPE
-234 KSTVS
+234 KTTAR
-239 IQPEDDAVE
+239 IQPEDGAVE

-255 HFTRADLA
+255 RFTRADLKGA
-263 GTNSKTFRYTITESG
+263 NSRTFRYTITESG

-287 ATHTVN
+287 ASHTVN

-300 NTKKLSV
+300 NKAKLSA
-307 KAAYLNGG
+307 KAEYLNGG

-329 PVTSVQGKKVWADS
+329 PVTRVQGKKVWADS
-343 NDRSQMRPE
+343 NDRAQMRPE
-352 FITIH
+352 SITIH

-364 IKTKTVTEANDW
+364 IKTKTVTEADDW

-384 KFDAN
+384 KFGAN

-407 AESKDAD
+407 AESTDAD

-420 NTYKPEKLELKGDSA
+420 NTYKPEKLELKGDAA

-494 TKAGTYQFKVKE
+494 TKAGTYKFKVKE

-554 AVMDGDTAITG
+554 AVMDGDTAIIG

-583 LKAGDEATQKA
+583 LKAGDAATQKA

-642 GKPGMKYDTEGKI
+642 GKPGMKYDTEGKV

-684 GEYTPAGTKTLLSEN
+684 GEYTPAGTKTLLNEN

-713 VYYSGHEDQEPVTT
+713 VYYSGHEDREPVTT

-740 GTLSYSISD
+740 GTLSYTISD

-764 ASGAEYSINYAVT
+764 ANGAEYSINYTVT

-798 VKDNGTG
+798 MKDNGTG
-805 KLTVESGT
+805 KLTVKSGT

-821 VYKSEKATV
+821 EYKSEKATV

-839 GRSLKAGEFTFKVA
+839 GRNLKADEFTFKVT
-853 SADADTPMPEAREA
+853 SDDADAPMPKAREA
-867 QNKANGSVNFGT
+867 QNRANGSVNFGT
-879 ITYGKDDLGDAT
+879 VTYGKDDLGDAT

-898 ITESGNHPG
+898 VSESGNHPG
-907 VSNDTETKTVKVT
+907 VSNDTATKTVKVT

-926 GHITAEL
+926 GHITAETD
-933 NPKAAPLFT
+933 PKAAPLFT
-942 FNNTYRTTS
+942 FNNTYSTVP

-970 MEDGEFHFVLKDE
+970 MEDGEFRFVLKDE
-983 KGKTVG
+983 NGKTVG
-989 NATNDK
+989 EGTNDK
-995 DGNITFPALTFQN
+995 DGNISFPALTFKN

-1016 EEVAG
+1016 KEVAG
-1021 NDSHITYDTTSYRV
+1021 NDSHITYDATSYKV

-1045 TLKVTWKSGTGTI
+1045 TLKVTWKSGTGAI

-1063 YSVDPTEA
+1063 YRVDPTDV
-1071 TPSVEKEIIGENPA
+1071 TPSVEKKITGENPA

-1094 TGTDNAPMP
+1094 TGTGNAPMP

-1110 KTETITGEGQTEFGK
+1110 KTETIAGEGQTDFGK
-1125 ITFTQA
+1125 ITFTRA
-1131 GTYTYKVTEK
+1131 GTYTYKVTEE

-1173 ITTGGKSANA
+1173 ITAGGKSADS
-1183 MVFTNEY
+1183 MVFTNKY
-1190 APASMEGDAAIT
+1190 TPASLDGDTALT
-1202 GTKELVGRSMQ
+1202 GTKTLIGRNMLK
-1213 ADEQFEFTLK
+1213 DEEFNFTLK
-1223 AGDEA
+1223 AGDDA

-1238 VLTDT
+1238 VLGSTNARVST
-1243 DASLS
+1243 LA
-1248 GMKDGEKATFS
+1248 DGSTTTFM

-1264 FSKEGEYTFT
+1264 FAKEGEYTFLV
-1274 ATEKDGRKA
+1274 TEKDGGKP
-1283 GMTYDTAAKTFKVK
+1283 GMKYDTESKTLKVK
-1297 VFKKNGVMSTVQENQ
+1297 VSKENGIMTAVQEKT
-1312 PTFKNTY
+1312 PAFKNTY
-1319 EASGEYTPAGTK
+1319 EASGEYTPEGSK

-1340 LSVKDNQFKFSVYY
+1340 MSVKDNQFKFSVYY
-1354 AGHEEGEPVITG
+1354 AGHEDLDPVITG
-1366 TTAGGKDAAIQFGKL
+1366 STGNGKYAPIHFGTL

-1395 YADKKVLEDGAEY
+1395 YADKKVRENGAEY

-1444 LATKSV
+1444 LATKST

-1515 GAITYGKND
+1515 GTITYGKND

-1534 YKVKESGNQPGV
+1534 YKVKEYGNRPGV

-1571 NPNTAPLFTFNNTY
+1571 DPNTTPLFTFNNTY

-1597 VQMKK
+1597 VSIKK
-1602 ALTGRAL
+1602 ALAGRAME
-1609 KDGEFHFV
+1609 DGEFHFV
-1617 LKNEAGKEVGKAVN
+1617 LKDENGKTVGNAVN

-1638 FPKLTFKNVGTYN
+1638 FDKLTFKNVGTYN

-1657 AGNDRHI
+1657 
-1664 TYDTTSYAVSAVVTD
+1664 
-1679 NLDGTLKV
+1679 
-1687 TWNSGTGNIQFR
+1687 
-1699 NTYTVDSTN
+1699 
-1708 ATPSVEKKIAGGNPA
+1708 P
-1723 KDSTF
+1723 
-1728 RFTLTGKDNAP
+1728 
-1739 MPEGSKDGVKS
+1739 
-1750 ASITGEGK
+1750 
-1758 ADFGKITFD
+1758 
-1767 KAGTYTYKVSEKI
+1767 
-1780 GSESSY
+1780 
-1786 NYDATEYTLTYKVK
+1786 
-1800 DVDGELKAEKSITA
+1800 
-1814 GGKSADSMVF
+1814 
-1824 TNKYAPASL
+1824 
-1833 DGDTALTGTKTLI
+1833 
-1846 GRNMLKDEEFNFTL
+1846 
-1860 KAGDEATQKAIDE
+1860 
-1873 KDIVLGSTNARVSIL
+1873 
-1888 SNGSTTTFMFGR
+1888 
-1900 AEFAKEG
+1900 
-1907 EYTFLVT
+1907 
-1914 ERDGGKPGMKYDTES
+1914 
-1929 KNLKVKVSKVNGIMT
+1929 
-1944 AVQEKTPAFKNTYE
+1944 
-1958 ASGEYT
+1958 
-1964 PEGSKTLLNENG
+1964 
-1976 NKMSVKD
+1976 
-1983 DQFKFSVYYAGHEDQ
+1983 
-1998 DPIITG
+1998 
-2004 TTGNGKYAPIHFGT
+2004 
-2018 LSYTI
+2018 
-2023 SGLEKLVAKGYA
+2023 
-2035 DKKVLANGAEY
+2035 
-2046 SINYGVTEN
+2046 
-2055 ATGNSA
+2055 
-2061 LQQNTQTQTFRV
+2061 
-2073 VVKDNGTGKLTVESG
+2073 
-2088 TGKKLNFEN
+2088 
-2097 VYKSEKATVNF
+2097 
-2108 EGLKVLEGRSLKA
+2108 
-2121 GEFSFKIASDDAN
+2121 
-2134 APMPEQTEV
+2134 
-2143 KNHANGSVNFGTIT
+2143 
-2157 YGKNDLGDATEKTF
+2157 
-2171 TYKVTESGNHPG
+2171 
-2183 VANDT
+2183 
-2188 ETKTVKVT
+2188 
-2196 VKDDGKGHITAETNP
+2196 
-2211 NAAPLFAFNNT
+2211 
-2222 YSTQP
+2222 
-2227 MDSSVTGQVQIKKAL
+2227 
-2242 AGRSMEEGEFHFV
+2242 
-2255 LKNEEGKTVDNAV
+2255 
-2268 NDKDGNITFKKLT
+2268 
-2281 FKNVGTYNYTV
+2281 
-2292 EEVAGND
+2292 
-2299 RHITYD
+2299 
-2305 KNSYNVS
+2305 
-2312 AAVTDNLDGTLKV
+2312 
-2325 TWTSGTGA
+2325 
-2333 ILFKNTY
+2333 
-2340 TVDPTDA
+2340 
-2347 TPSVEKKIAGGNPAK
+2347 
-2362 DSTFRFTLTGK
+2362 
-2373 DNAPMPEGSKDSVKS
+2373 
-2388 ASITGE
+2388 
-2394 GKADF
+2394 
-2399 GKITF
+2399 
-2404 DKAGTYT
+2404 
-2411 YKVAEE
+2411 
-2417 NGNESSY
+2417 
-2424 NYDST
+2424 
-2429 EYTLTYKVTDVK
+2429 
-2441 GELKAEQSI
+2441 
-2450 TAGDKSADEMVFTN
+2450 
-2464 EYAPAS
+2464 
-2470 MDGDTAITGTK
+2470 
-2481 ELTGRSMLKDE
+2481 
-2492 KFEFTLKAGDEET
+2492 
-2505 QKAIDE
+2505 
-2511 KDIVLDDTHASLSG
+2511 
-2525 MRDGQKSTFS
+2525 
-2535 FGRAEFSKEGEY
+2535 
-2547 TFTVTEKDGG
+2547 
-2557 KAGMTYDTKEKTFK
+2557 
-2571 VKVAKENGI
+2571 
-2580 MTAVQ
+2580 
-2585 EETPT
+2585 
-2590 FKNVYEASGEYTPAG
+2590 
-2605 TKTLLSENGNKLSVK
+2605 
-2620 DNQFKFS
+2620 
-2627 VYYAG
+2627 
-2632 HEDQKPVTTGVTT
+2632 
-2645 SGKDAAIHFGT
+2645 
-2656 LSYTVSDLE
+2656 
-2665 KLVAKGYAAKTAKDD
+2665 
-2680 GAEYSINYAV
+2680 
-2690 TENATGNSALQ
+2690 
-2701 QNTQVQTFRVVVTDN
+2701 
-2716 GSGNLATKSVY
+2716 
-2727 GQKIAFE
+2727 
-2734 NLYKSDKA
+2734 
-2742 TVNFEGQKVLE
+2742 
-2753 GRKLK
+2753 
-2758 ADEFSFKFTS
+2758 
-2768 DEANAPMPEQAE
+2768 
-2780 VKNKANGQISFGTVT
+2780 
-2795 YGKDDLGDET
+2795 
-2805 EKTFTYKVKESGNRP
+2805 
-2820 GVANDTETKTVK
+2820 
-2832 VTVKDDGKGHITAET
+2832 
-2847 DPKTAPL
+2847 
-2854 FAFSNTYSTKPMD
+2854 
-2867 SSVTDQVQMKKVI
+2867 
-2880 VGRAMEEGEFHFV
+2880 
-2893 LKNEEG
+2893 
-2899 KTLDNAVNDKAGNIT
+2899 
-2914 FDKLTFKKVG
+2914 
-2924 TYNYTVEEVAG
+2924 G

-2947 TISAIVTDNLDGT
+2947 TISAVVTDNLDGT

-3003 FRFTLTGKD
+3003 FHFTLTGKD

-3022 DRKTVKI
+3022 GRKTVKI

-3042 TRAGTYT
+3042 TQAGTYT

-3114 ITGTKELA
+3114 ITGTKELV
-3122 GRSMQK
+3122 GRSMLK
-3128 NEKFEFTLKA
+3128 DEKFEFVLKA
-3138 GDEATQKAIDEKDIV
+3138 GDAETQKAIDEKDIV
-3153 LDDTHASLSGM
+3153 LNDTNASLSGM
-3164 RDGQKSTFS
+3164 KDGEKATFS

-3192 DGGKTGMTYDTKE
+3192 DGGKAGMTYDDNE
-3205 KTFKVKVAKEN
+3205 KVLKVKVAKKN
-3216 GIMTAV
+3216 GVMTAV
-3222 QEETPTFKNVYEASG
+3222 QKETPAFRNTYEAAG
-3237 EFTPAGTKT
+3237 EYTPEGTKT
-3246 LLSENGNKLSV
+3246 LLSEKKNKLTI
-3257 KDNQFKFSVYYAG
+3257 KAGEFKFSVYYAG
-3270 HTDGEAVTTGTT
+3270 HEDQKPVTTGVTT
-3282 GSGKEAEIH
+3282 SGKDAAIH
-3291 FGKISYTISELE
+3291 FGTLSYTVSDLE
-3303 KLVQNGYAN
+3303 KLVAKGYAA
-3312 KVEIDG
+3312 KTAKDDG
-3318 GTRYVINYVVTEN
+3318 AEYSINYVVTEN
-3331 PSDNDA
+3331 TTDNSA
-3337 MQQNTE
+3337 LQQNTQSTPFRVVV
-3343 AKGVQV
+3343 K
-3349 FVEDNGDGTLS
+3349 DNAGGKLS
-3360 VESEGADHL
+3360 VESGTGKKL
-3369 DFENRYK
+3369 DFENEYK
-3376 SGEAKVALEGLK
+3376 SEKAAVSFEGLK
-3388 VLEGRSLQAEE
+3388 VLEGRKLNADE
-3399 FTFTLTS
+3399 FTFHVTS
-3406 EDADAP
+3406 DDENAP
-3412 MPEKS
+3412 MPEQT
-3417 EVKND
+3417 EVQNKAD
-3422 AKGQINFGTI
+3422 GSVNFGTI
-3432 TYGKDDLGDATEKTF
+3432 TYGKNDLGDATEKTF
-3447 TYQVKESGEQPGV
+3447 TYKVKEYGNRPGV
-3460 ANDTET
+3460 SNDTET
-3466 KTVKVTVKD
+3466 KIVKVTVKD
-3475 DGEGHI
+3475 DGKGHI

-3547 DGKVTFKSLTFDE
+3547 DGSVAFKSLTFDE

-3574 AKHVTYDAN
+3574 AKRVSYDAN
-3583 AYKVTAT
+3583 AYNVTAT

-3608 KEIRFYNRYKTKT
+3608 KEIHFYNRYKKKT
-3621 VTSNSN
+3621 VTPNPS
-3627 GKHGGKADNNN
+3627 GKHGGKDDNNN
-3638 IGPFTGDDSNA
+3638 IGPFTGDDNNA

-3658 SAAVLAALAGSR
+3658 SAALLAALAGSR

>member
-1 MGNKTFRKATLWLL
+1 ML
-15 VLFAVFLFAPFS
+15 VLFAVFCFAPFS

-48 EDGTTS
+48 EDGTTQYS
-54 YHPSHYFPVGTT
+54 PKHYFPVGTT
-66 ASDYVYGSGGS
+66 APDYVYGNSGS

-88 KSAYVAGAE
+88 KVANVPGAE
-97 KIITGG
+97 KVITSG

-140 QTSIGKA
+140 QASIEKA

-196 SGSVE
+196 SGTVE

-215 GDSWSFAIKA
+215 GDSWNFAIQA
-225 DSADAPMPE
+225 DTNDAPMPE
-234 KSTVS
+234 KTTAR
-239 IQPEDDAVE
+239 IQSEDGAVE

-255 HFTRADLA
+255 HFTRADLK
-263 GTNSKTFRYTITESG
+263 GSNSKTFRYTITESG
-278 SVANVTNDS
+278 SVPNVTNDS
-287 ATHTVN
+287 ASHTVN

-300 NTKKLSV
+300 NKRKLSA
-307 KAAYLNGG
+307 KAEYLNGG

-329 PVTSVQGKKVWADS
+329 PVTRVQVEKVWSDS
-343 NDRSQMRPE
+343 NDRSRMRPE
-352 FITIH
+352 SITIH

-364 IKTKTVTEANDW
+364 IKTKTVTEADDW

-407 AESKDAD
+407 AESTDAD

-420 NTYKPEKLELKGDSA
+420 NTYKPEKLELKGDAA
-435 LKVTKVVVG
+435 LKVTKVVIG
-444 KKSAEP
+444 KKSTEP

-494 TKAGTYQFKVKE
+494 TKAGTYKFKVKE

-515 DYDNRERTLT
+515 NYDNRERTLT

-554 AVMDGDTAITG
+554 AVMDADTAITG
-565 LKTLIGRNM
+565 RKTLVGRNM

-583 LKAGDEATQKA
+583 LKAGDAATRKA

-642 GKPGMKYDTEGKI
+642 GKPGMKYDTEGKV

-674 PSYKNVYEAA
+674 PSCKNVYEAA
-684 GEYTPAGTKTLLSEN
+684 GEYTPAGTKTLLNEN

-713 VYYSGHEDQEPVTT
+713 VYYAGHEDREPVTT

-740 GTLSYSISD
+740 GTLSYTISD

-764 ASGAEYSINYAVT
+764 ANGAEYSINYAVT

-821 VYKSEKATV
+821 IYKSDKATV
-830 NFEGLKVLE
+830 NFEGQKVLE
-839 GRSLKAGEFTFKVA
+839 GRNLKADEFTFKVT
-853 SADADTPMPEAREA
+853 SDDADAPMPKAREA
-867 QNKANGSVNFGT
+867 QNRANGSVNFGT
-879 ITYGKDDLGDAT
+879 VTYGKDDLGDAT

-898 ITESGNHPG
+898 VSESGKQPG
-907 VSNDTETKTVKVT
+907 VSNDTETKIVKVT

-926 GHITAEL
+926 GHITAETD
-933 NPKAAPLFT
+933 PKTAPLFA
-942 FNNTYRTTS
+942 FNNTYSTKPM
-951 QDSSVTGQ
+951 DSAVTGQ
-959 VSIKKALAGRA
+959 VQIKKALAGRA

-989 NATNDK
+989 EGTNDK
-995 DGNITFPALTFQN
+995 DGNISFPALTFKN

-1021 NDSHITYDTTSYRV
+1021 NDSHITYDATPYKV

-1045 TLKVTWKSGTGTI
+1045 TLKVTWKSGTGAI

-1063 YSVDPTEA
+1063 YRVDPTDV
-1071 TPSVEKEIIGENPA
+1071 TPSVEKKITGENPA

-1094 TGTDNAPMP
+1094 TGTGNAPMP

-1110 KTETITGEGQTEFGK
+1110 KTETIAGEGQTDFGK
-1125 ITFTQA
+1125 ITFTRA
-1131 GTYTYKVTEK
+1131 GTYTYKVTEE

-1173 ITTGGKSANA
+1173 ITAGGKSADS

-1202 GTKELVGRSMQ
+1202 GTKELVGRSMLK
-1213 ADEQFEFTLK
+1213 DEKFEFVLK
-1223 AGDEA
+1223 AGDAE
-1228 TQKAIDEKDI
+1228 TQKALDEKDI
-1238 VLTDT
+1238 VLDDT
-1243 DASLS
+1243 NASLS

-1274 ATEKDGRKA
+1274 VTEKDGGKA
-1283 GMTYDTAAKTFKVK
+1283 GMTYDDNEKVLKVK
-1297 VFKKNGVMSTVQENQ
+1297 VAKKNGVMTAVQEET
-1312 PTFKNTY
+1312 PAFRNTY
-1319 EASGEYTPAGTK
+1319 EAAGEYTPEGTK
-1331 TLLNENGNK
+1331 TLLSEKKNK
-1340 LSVKDNQFKFSVYY
+1340 LTIKAGEFKFSVYY
-1354 AGHEEGEPVITG
+1354 AGHEDRKPVTTG
-1366 TTAGGKDAAIQFGKL
+1366 VTTSGKDAAIHFGTL
-1381 SYTISD
+1381 SYTVSD
-1387 LEKLVAKG
+1387 LEKLVTKG
-1395 YADKKVLEDGAEY
+1395 YATKTAKEDGAEY
-1408 SINYA
+1408 SINYV
-1413 VTENATGNSALQ
+1413 VTENATDNSALQ
-1425 QNTQVQTF
+1425 QNTQSTPF
-1433 RVVVT
+1433 RVVVK
-1438 DNGSGN
+1438 DNAGGRLSVESGTGKK
-1444 LATKSV
+1444 LD
-1450 YGQKIAFENL
+1450 FENE
-1460 YKSDKAT
+1460 YKSEKAA
-1467 VNFEGQ
+1467 VSFEGL
-1473 KVLEGRKLKADEFS
+1473 KVLEGRKLNADEFT
-1487 FKFTSDE
+1487 FHVTSDDE
-1494 ANAPMPEQTEV
+1494 NAPMPEQTEV
-1505 QNKADGSVNF
+1505 KNKANGRISF
-1515 GAITYGKND
+1515 GTVTYGKDD
-1524 LGDAT
+1524 LGDET

-1534 YKVKESGNQPGV
+1534 YKVKESGN
-1546 SNDTETK
+1546 
-1553 IVKVT
+1553 
-1558 VKDDGK
+1558 
-1564 GHITAET
+1564 
-1571 NPNTAPLFTFNNTY
+1571 
-1585 STTSQDSSVTGQ
+1585 
-1597 VQMKK
+1597 
-1602 ALTGRAL
+1602 R
-1609 KDGEFHFV
+1609 
-1617 LKNEAGKEVGKAVN
+1617 
-1631 DKDGNIT
+1631 
-1638 FPKLTFKNVGTYN
+1638 
-1651 YTVEEV
+1651 
-1657 AGNDRHI
+1657 
-1664 TYDTTSYAVSAVVTD
+1664 
-1679 NLDGTLKV
+1679 
-1687 TWNSGTGNIQFR
+1687 
-1699 NTYTVDSTN
+1699 
-1708 ATPSVEKKIAGGNPA
+1708 
-1723 KDSTF
+1723 
-1728 RFTLTGKDNAP
+1728 
-1739 MPEGSKDGVKS
+1739 
-1750 ASITGEGK
+1750 
-1758 ADFGKITFD
+1758 
-1767 KAGTYTYKVSEKI
+1767 
-1780 GSESSY
+1780 
-1786 NYDATEYTLTYKVK
+1786 
-1800 DVDGELKAEKSITA
+1800 
-1814 GGKSADSMVF
+1814 
-1824 TNKYAPASL
+1824 
-1833 DGDTALTGTKTLI
+1833 
-1846 GRNMLKDEEFNFTL
+1846 
-1860 KAGDEATQKAIDE
+1860 
-1873 KDIVLGSTNARVSIL
+1873 
-1888 SNGSTTTFMFGR
+1888 
-1900 AEFAKEG
+1900 
-1907 EYTFLVT
+1907 
-1914 ERDGGKPGMKYDTES
+1914 
-1929 KNLKVKVSKVNGIMT
+1929 
-1944 AVQEKTPAFKNTYE
+1944 
-1958 ASGEYT
+1958 
-1964 PEGSKTLLNENG
+1964 
-1976 NKMSVKD
+1976 
-1983 DQFKFSVYYAGHEDQ
+1983 
-1998 DPIITG
+1998 
-2004 TTGNGKYAPIHFGT
+2004 
-2018 LSYTI
+2018 
-2023 SGLEKLVAKGYA
+2023 
-2035 DKKVLANGAEY
+2035 
-2046 SINYGVTEN
+2046 
-2055 ATGNSA
+2055 
-2061 LQQNTQTQTFRV
+2061 
-2073 VVKDNGTGKLTVESG
+2073 
-2088 TGKKLNFEN
+2088 
-2097 VYKSEKATVNF
+2097 
-2108 EGLKVLEGRSLKA
+2108 
-2121 GEFSFKIASDDAN
+2121 
-2134 APMPEQTEV
+2134 
-2143 KNHANGSVNFGTIT
+2143 
-2157 YGKNDLGDATEKTF
+2157 
-2171 TYKVTESGNHPG
+2171 PG

-2211 NAAPLFAFNNT
+2211 KTAPLFAFNNT
-2222 YSTQP
+2222 YSTKP
-2227 MDSSVTGQVQIKKAL
+2227 MDSAVTGQVQIKKAL

-2255 LKNEEGKTVDNAV
+2255 LKNEEGKTLDNAV

-2305 KNSYNVS
+2305 TNSYNVS

-2362 DSTFRFTLTGK
+2362 DSTFRFILTGK
-2373 DNAPMPEGSKDSVKS
+2373 DNAPMPEGSKDGKKSTSV
-2388 ASITGE
+2388 TGE

-2424 NYDST
+2424 NYDSN
-2429 EYTLTYKVTDVK
+2429 EYTLIYKVKDVK

-2481 ELTGRSMLKDE
+2481 ELAGRSMQKDE
-2492 KFEFTLKAGDEET
+2492 KFEFTLKAGDEAT

-2511 KDIVLDDTHASLSG
+2511 KDIVLDDTNASLSG

-2571 VKVAKENGI
+2571 VKVAK
-2580 MTAVQ
+2580 V
-2585 EETPT
+2585 
-2590 FKNVYEASGEYTPAG
+2590 
-2605 TKTLLSENGNKLSVK
+2605 
-2620 DNQFKFS
+2620 
-2627 VYYAG
+2627 
-2632 HEDQKPVTTGVTT
+2632 
-2645 SGKDAAIHFGT
+2645 
-2656 LSYTVSDLE
+2656 
-2665 KLVAKGYAAKTAKDD
+2665 
-2680 GAEYSINYAV
+2680 
-2690 TENATGNSALQ
+2690 
-2701 QNTQVQTFRVVVTDN
+2701 
-2716 GSGNLATKSVY
+2716 
-2727 GQKIAFE
+2727 
-2734 NLYKSDKA
+2734 
-2742 TVNFEGQKVLE
+2742 
-2753 GRKLK
+2753 
-2758 ADEFSFKFTS
+2758 
-2768 DEANAPMPEQAE
+2768 
-2780 VKNKANGQISFGTVT
+2780 
-2795 YGKDDLGDET
+2795 
-2805 EKTFTYKVKESGNRP
+2805 
-2820 GVANDTETKTVK
+2820 
-2832 VTVKDDGKGHITAET
+2832 
-2847 DPKTAPL
+2847 
-2854 FAFSNTYSTKPMD
+2854 
-2867 SSVTDQVQMKKVI
+2867 
-2880 VGRAMEEGEFHFV
+2880 
-2893 LKNEEG
+2893 
-2899 KTLDNAVNDKAGNIT
+2899 
-2914 FDKLTFKKVG
+2914 
-2924 TYNYTVEEVAG
+2924 
-2935 NDRHITYDATPY
+2935 
-2947 TISAIVTDNLDGT
+2947 
-2960 LKVTWKSGT
+2960 
-2969 GAILFKNTYTPD
+2969 
-2981 STDAAPSV
+2981 
-2989 EKKIAGKNPAKDST
+2989 
-3003 FRFTLTGKD
+3003 
-3012 NAPMPEGSKD
+3012 
-3022 DRKTVKI
+3022 
-3029 TGEGKADFGKINF
+3029 
-3042 TRAGTYT
+3042 
-3049 YKVAEENGNESSY
+3049 
-3062 NYDSTEYTL
+3062 
-3071 TYKVTDVRGTLK
+3071 
-3083 AEQSITA
+3083 
-3090 GGKSADAMVFT
+3090 
-3101 NKYAPASMEGDAA
+3101 
-3114 ITGTKELA
+3114 
-3122 GRSMQK
+3122 
-3128 NEKFEFTLKA
+3128 
-3138 GDEATQKAIDEKDIV
+3138 
-3153 LDDTHASLSGM
+3153 
-3164 RDGQKSTFS
+3164 
-3173 FGRAEFS
+3173 
-3180 KEGEYTFTVTEK
+3180 
-3192 DGGKTGMTYDTKE
+3192 
-3205 KTFKVKVAKEN
+3205 N

-3257 KDNQFKFSVYYAG
+3257 KDNQFKFSVYYTG
-3270 HTDGEAVTTGTT
+3270 HPDGEAVTTGTT
-3282 GSGKEAEIH
+3282 GNGKDAEIG
-3291 FGKISYTISELE
+3291 FGKLSYTISDLE
-3303 KLVQNGYAN
+3303 KLVAKGYADKEELDN
-3312 KVEIDG
+3312 GARYYID
-3318 GTRYVINYVVTEN
+3318 YVVIEN
-3331 PSDNDA
+3331 ASENNA
-3337 MQQNTE
+3337 LQANTQE
-3343 AKGVQV
+3343 PT
-3349 FVEDNGDGTLS
+3349 FRVEVTDNGDGTLRA
-3360 VESEGADHL
+3360 ESEEGSKLA
-3369 DFENRYK
+3369 FENLYK
-3376 SGEAKVALEGLK
+3376 SNKATVHLNGQK
-3388 VLEGRSLQAEE
+3388 VLEGRPLKADE
-3399 FTFTLTS
+3399 FTFNVTS
-3406 EDADAP
+3406 DEENAP
-3412 MPEKS
+3412 MPEKT
-3417 EVKND
+3417 EVKNEEGGNID
-3422 AKGQINFGTI
+3422 FGTI

-3547 DGKVTFKSLTFDE
+3547 DGSIAFKSLTFDE
-3560 VGTYNYIVKEVKGN
+3560 VGTYNYTVKEVKGN
-3574 AKHVTYDAN
+3574 AKRVSYDAN
-3583 AYKVTAT
+3583 AYQVTAT

-3608 KEIRFYNRYKTKT
+3608 KEIHFYNRYKKKT
-3621 VTSNSN
+3621 VTPNPS

-3658 SAAVLAALAGSR
+3658 SAAILAALAGSR

>member
-1 MGNKTFRKATLWLL
+1 MGNKISRKATLWLL

-48 EDGTTS
+48 EDGTTHYS
-54 YHPSHYFPVGTT
+54 PKHYFPVGTT
-66 ASDYVYGSGGS
+66 ASGYVYGSGGS

-88 KSAYVAGAE
+88 KSAYVPGAE
-97 KIITGG
+97 AAITDG
-103 NVNLYDSFGTEANT
+103 NVNLYDSFDT
-117 EALHKYFKTVYDNI
+117 EALHTYFKTVYDNI

-140 QTSIGKA
+140 QASIEKA
-147 LGAKYATLYAKG
+147 LGAKYAAMYAKG

-185 TGQVV
+185 SGQVV

-196 SGSVE
+196 SSTVE

-215 GDSWSFAIKA
+215 GDSWNFAIQA
-225 DSADAPMPE
+225 DTDDAPMPE
-234 KSTVS
+234 KTTAR

-255 HFTRADLA
+255 RFTRADLKGA
-263 GTNSKTFRYTITESG
+263 NSKTFRYTITESG

-287 ATHTVN
+287 ASHTVN

-300 NTKKLSV
+300 NKRKLSA
-307 KAAYLNGG
+307 KAEYMNGG

-329 PVTSVQGKKVWADS
+329 PVTRVQVEKVWSDS
-343 NDRSQMRPE
+343 NDRSRMRPE
-352 FITIH
+352 SITIH

-364 IKTKTVTEANDW
+364 IKTKTVTEADDW

-407 AESKDAD
+407 AESTDAD

-420 NTYKPEKLELKGDSA
+420 NTYKPEKLELKGDAA

-494 TKAGTYQFKVKE
+494 TKAGTYKFKVKE

-530 NKGHLEVVDADS
+530 NKGRLEVVDADS

-583 LKAGDEATQKA
+583 LKAGDAATQKA

-609 STLADGSTTTFM
+609 STLANGSTTTFM

-684 GEYTPAGTKTLLSEN
+684 GEYTPAGTKTLLNEN

-713 VYYSGHEDQEPVTT
+713 VYYSGHEDREPVTT

-740 GTLSYSISD
+740 GTLSYTISD

-764 ASGAEYSINYAVT
+764 ADGAEYSINYAVT

-798 VKDNGTG
+798 MKDNGTG
-805 KLTVESGT
+805 KLTVKSGT

-821 VYKSEKATV
+821 EYKSEKATV

-839 GRSLKAGEFTFKVA
+839 GRNLKADEFTFKVT
-853 SADADTPMPEAREA
+853 SDDADAPMPEAREA
-867 QNKANGSVNFGT
+867 QNKANGRVNFGT
-879 ITYGKDDLGDAT
+879 VTYGKDDLGDAT

-898 ITESGNHPG
+898 VNESGKQPG
-907 VSNDTETKTVKVT
+907 VSNDTETKIVKVT

-933 NPKAAPLFT
+933 DPKAAPLFT
-942 FNNTYRTTS
+942 FNNTYSTTS
-951 QDSSVTGQ
+951 RESSVTGQ
-959 VSIKKALAGRA
+959 VSIKKALAGRT

-995 DGNITFPALTFQN
+995 DGNITFPALTFKN

-1016 EEVAG
+1016 EEVTG
-1021 NDSHITYDTTSYRV
+1021 NDSHITYDATPYKV

-1045 TLKVTWKSGTGTI
+1045 TLKVTWKSGTGNI
-1058 LFKNT
+1058 QFRNT
-1063 YSVDPTEA
+1063 YTVDSTNVM
-1071 TPSVEKEIIGENPA
+1071 PSVEKKISGKQPA
-1085 KDSTFRFTL
+1085 KDSTFHFTI

-1103 KGSVDGE
+1103 EGSKDGE
-1110 KTETITGEGQTEFGK
+1110 KSASITGEGKTDFGK
-1125 ITFTQA
+1125 ITFSQA

-1141 LGNEASYNYDS
+1141 IGSESSYDYDA
-1152 TEYTLTYKVTDVRGE
+1152 TEYTLTYKVKDVDGK
-1167 LKAEQS
+1167 LKAEKS
-1173 ITTGGKSANA
+1173 ITAGGKSADS
-1183 MVFTNEY
+1183 MVFTNKY
-1190 APASMEGDAAIT
+1190 APASLDGDTALT
-1202 GTKELVGRSMQ
+1202 GTKTLIGRNMLK
-1213 ADEQFEFTLK
+1213 DEEFNFTLK
-1223 AGDEA
+1223 AGDKA

-1238 VLTDT
+1238 VLGSTNARVST
-1243 DASLS
+1243 LA
-1248 GMKDGEKATFS
+1248 DGSTTTFM

-1264 FSKEGEYTFT
+1264 FAKEGEYTFLV
-1274 ATEKDGRKA
+1274 TEKDGGKP
-1283 GMTYDTAAKTFKVK
+1283 GMKYDTEAKTLKVK
-1297 VFKKNGVMSTVQENQ
+1297 VSKVNGIMTAVQEKT
-1312 PTFKNTY
+1312 PAFKNTY
-1319 EASGEYTPAGTK
+1319 EASGEYTPEGSK

-1340 LSVKDNQFKFSVYY
+1340 MSVKDDQFKFSVYY
-1354 AGHEEGEPVITG
+1354 AGHEDLDPVITG
-1366 TTAGGKDAAIQFGKL
+1366 TTGNGKYAPIHFGTL

-1395 YADKKVLEDGAEY
+1395 YADKKVLKNGAEY

-1444 LATKSV
+1444 LATKST

-1534 YKVKESGNQPGV
+1534 YKVKEYGNRPGV

-1571 NPNTAPLFTFNNTY
+1571 DPNTTPLFTFNNTY
-1585 STTSQDSSVTGQ
+1585 STTSQESSGTGQ
-1597 VQMKK
+1597 VSIKK
-1602 ALTGRAL
+1602 ALAGRGME
-1609 KDGEFHFV
+1609 DGEFHFV
-1617 LKNEAGKEVGKAVN
+1617 LK
-1631 DKDGNIT
+1631 
-1638 FPKLTFKNVGTYN
+1638 
-1651 YTVEEV
+1651 
-1657 AGNDRHI
+1657 
-1664 TYDTTSYAVSAVVTD
+1664 
-1679 NLDGTLKV
+1679 
-1687 TWNSGTGNIQFR
+1687 
-1699 NTYTVDSTN
+1699 
-1708 ATPSVEKKIAGGNPA
+1708 
-1723 KDSTF
+1723 
-1728 RFTLTGKDNAP
+1728 
-1739 MPEGSKDGVKS
+1739 
-1750 ASITGEGK
+1750 
-1758 ADFGKITFD
+1758 
-1767 KAGTYTYKVSEKI
+1767 
-1780 GSESSY
+1780 
-1786 NYDATEYTLTYKVK
+1786 
-1800 DVDGELKAEKSITA
+1800 
-1814 GGKSADSMVF
+1814 
-1824 TNKYAPASL
+1824 
-1833 DGDTALTGTKTLI
+1833 
-1846 GRNMLKDEEFNFTL
+1846 DEN
-1860 KAGDEATQKAIDE
+1860 
-1873 KDIVLGSTNARVSIL
+1873 
-1888 SNGSTTTFMFGR
+1888 
-1900 AEFAKEG
+1900 
-1907 EYTFLVT
+1907 
-1914 ERDGGKPGMKYDTES
+1914 
-1929 KNLKVKVSKVNGIMT
+1929 
-1944 AVQEKTPAFKNTYE
+1944 
-1958 ASGEYT
+1958 
-1964 PEGSKTLLNENG
+1964 
-1976 NKMSVKD
+1976 
-1983 DQFKFSVYYAGHEDQ
+1983 
-1998 DPIITG
+1998 
-2004 TTGNGKYAPIHFGT
+2004 
-2018 LSYTI
+2018 
-2023 SGLEKLVAKGYA
+2023 
-2035 DKKVLANGAEY
+2035 
-2046 SINYGVTEN
+2046 
-2055 ATGNSA
+2055 
-2061 LQQNTQTQTFRV
+2061 
-2073 VVKDNGTGKLTVESG
+2073 
-2088 TGKKLNFEN
+2088 
-2097 VYKSEKATVNF
+2097 
-2108 EGLKVLEGRSLKA
+2108 
-2121 GEFSFKIASDDAN
+2121 
-2134 APMPEQTEV
+2134 
-2143 KNHANGSVNFGTIT
+2143 
-2157 YGKNDLGDATEKTF
+2157 
-2171 TYKVTESGNHPG
+2171 
-2183 VANDT
+2183 
-2188 ETKTVKVT
+2188 
-2196 VKDDGKGHITAETNP
+2196 
-2211 NAAPLFAFNNT
+2211 
-2222 YSTQP
+2222 
-2227 MDSSVTGQVQIKKAL
+2227 
-2242 AGRSMEEGEFHFV
+2242 
-2255 LKNEEGKTVDNAV
+2255 GKTV
-2268 NDKDGNITFKKLT
+2268 G
-2281 FKNVGTYNYTV
+2281 
-2292 EEVAGND
+2292 
-2299 RHITYD
+2299 
-2305 KNSYNVS
+2305 
-2312 AAVTDNLDGTLKV
+2312 
-2325 TWTSGTGA
+2325 
-2333 ILFKNTY
+2333 
-2340 TVDPTDA
+2340 
-2347 TPSVEKKIAGGNPAK
+2347 
-2362 DSTFRFTLTGK
+2362 
-2373 DNAPMPEGSKDSVKS
+2373 
-2388 ASITGE
+2388 
-2394 GKADF
+2394 
-2399 GKITF
+2399 
-2404 DKAGTYT
+2404 
-2411 YKVAEE
+2411 
-2417 NGNESSY
+2417 
-2424 NYDST
+2424 
-2429 EYTLTYKVTDVK
+2429 
-2441 GELKAEQSI
+2441 
-2450 TAGDKSADEMVFTN
+2450 
-2464 EYAPAS
+2464 
-2470 MDGDTAITGTK
+2470 
-2481 ELTGRSMLKDE
+2481 
-2492 KFEFTLKAGDEET
+2492 
-2505 QKAIDE
+2505 
-2511 KDIVLDDTHASLSG
+2511 
-2525 MRDGQKSTFS
+2525 
-2535 FGRAEFSKEGEY
+2535 
-2547 TFTVTEKDGG
+2547 
-2557 KAGMTYDTKEKTFK
+2557 
-2571 VKVAKENGI
+2571 
-2580 MTAVQ
+2580 
-2585 EETPT
+2585 
-2590 FKNVYEASGEYTPAG
+2590 
-2605 TKTLLSENGNKLSVK
+2605 
-2620 DNQFKFS
+2620 
-2627 VYYAG
+2627 
-2632 HEDQKPVTTGVTT
+2632 
-2645 SGKDAAIHFGT
+2645 
-2656 LSYTVSDLE
+2656 
-2665 KLVAKGYAAKTAKDD
+2665 
-2680 GAEYSINYAV
+2680 
-2690 TENATGNSALQ
+2690 
-2701 QNTQVQTFRVVVTDN
+2701 
-2716 GSGNLATKSVY
+2716 
-2727 GQKIAFE
+2727 
-2734 NLYKSDKA
+2734 
-2742 TVNFEGQKVLE
+2742 
-2753 GRKLK
+2753 
-2758 ADEFSFKFTS
+2758 
-2768 DEANAPMPEQAE
+2768 
-2780 VKNKANGQISFGTVT
+2780 
-2795 YGKDDLGDET
+2795 
-2805 EKTFTYKVKESGNRP
+2805 
-2820 GVANDTETKTVK
+2820 
-2832 VTVKDDGKGHITAET
+2832 
-2847 DPKTAPL
+2847 
-2854 FAFSNTYSTKPMD
+2854 
-2867 SSVTDQVQMKKVI
+2867 
-2880 VGRAMEEGEFHFV
+2880 
-2893 LKNEEG
+2893 
-2899 KTLDNAVNDKAGNIT
+2899 NAVNDKAGNIT

-2989 EKKIAGKNPAKDST
+2989 EKKIAGKNPTKDST
-3003 FRFTLTGKD
+3003 FHFTLTGKD

-3022 DRKTVKI
+3022 GRKTVKI

-3114 ITGTKELA
+3114 ITGTKELVGRSMLKDEKFEFVLKA
-3122 GRSMQK
+3122 GNAETQKAIDEKDIVLDDTNASLSGMKDGEKATFSFGRAEFSKEGEYTFTVTEKDGGKAGMTYDDNEKVLKVKVSKKDGVMTAVQEETPAFLNTYEAAGEYTPEGTKTLLSEKKNKLTIKAGEFKFSVYYAGHEDQKPVATGVTTSGKDAAIHFGTLSYTVSDLEKLVAKGYAAKTAKDDGAEYSINYVVTENATDNSALQQNTQSTPFRVVVKDNAGGRLSVESGTGKKLDFENEYKSEKAAVRFEGLKVLEGRKLNADEFTFHVTSDDENAPMPEQTEVKNKANGQISFGSITYGKDDLGDETEKTFTYRVKESGNRPGVANDTETKTVKVTVKDDGKGHITAETDPKTAPLFAFNNTYSTKPMDSAVTGQVQIKKALAGRSMEEGEFHFVLKNEEGKTLDNAVNDKDGNITFKKLTFKNVGTYNYTVEEVAGNDRHITYDTNSYNVSVAVTDNLDGTLKVTWTSGTGAILFKNTYTVDPTDATPSVEKKIAGGNPAKDSTFRFTLTGKDNAPMPEGSKDGKKSTSVTGEGKADFGKITFDKAGTYTYKVAEENGNESSYNYDSTEYTLTYKVEDVKGELKAEQSITAGDKSADEMVFTNEYAPASMDGDTAITGTKELVGRSMQK
-3128 NEKFEFTLKA
+3128 DEKFEFTLKA

-3153 LDDTHASLSGM
+3153 LDDTSASLSGM

-3192 DGGKTGMTYDTKE
+3192 DGGKAGMTYDTKE

-3216 GIMTAV
+3216 GVMTAV

-3282 GSGKEAEIH
+3282 GNGKDAEIG
-3291 FGKISYTISELE
+3291 FGKLSYTVSGLE
-3303 KLVQNGYAN
+3303 KLVAKGYADKAALDN
-3312 KVEIDG
+3312 GARYYID
-3318 GTRYVINYVVTEN
+3318 YVVVEN
-3331 PSDNDA
+3331 ASENNA
-3337 MQQNTE
+3337 LQANTQ
-3343 AKGVQV
+3343 APT
-3349 FVEDNGDGTLS
+3349 FRVEVTDNGDGTLTA
-3360 VESEGADHL
+3360 ESEEGSKLA
-3369 DFENRYK
+3369 FENLYK
-3376 SGEAKVALEGLK
+3376 SDKATVHFNGQKI
-3388 VLEGRSLQAEE
+3388 LEGRPLKADE
-3399 FTFTLTS
+3399 FTFNVTS
-3406 EDADAP
+3406 DKENAP
-3412 MPEKS
+3412 MPEKT
-3417 EVKND
+3417 EVKNEEGGNID
-3422 AKGQINFGTI
+3422 FGTI

-3547 DGKVTFKSLTFDE
+3547 DGSVAFKNLTFDE
-3560 VGTYNYIVKEVKGN
+3560 VGTYNYTVKEVKGN
-3574 AKHVTYDAN
+3574 AKRVSYDAN
-3583 AYKVTAT
+3583 AYNVTAT

-3608 KEIRFYNRYKTKT
+3608 KEIRFYNRYKKKT
-3621 VTSNSN
+3621 VNDSNSH
-3627 GKHGGKADNNN
+3627 GKNGGKDDNNN

-3658 SAAVLAALAGSR
+3658 SAALLAALAGSR

>member
-1 MGNKTFRKATLWLL
+1 ML
-15 VLFAVFLFAPFS
+15 VLFAVFCFAPFS

-48 EDGTTS
+48 EDGTTQYS
-54 YHPSHYFPVGTT
+54 PKHYFPVGTT
-66 ASDYVYGSGGS
+66 APDYVYGNSGS

-88 KSAYVAGAE
+88 KVANVPGAE
-97 KIITGG
+97 KVITSG

-140 QTSIGKA
+140 QASIEKA

-196 SGSVE
+196 SGTVE

-215 GDSWSFAIKA
+215 GDSWNFAIKA
-225 DSADAPMPE
+225 DTDDAPMPE
-234 KSTVS
+234 KTTAR

-255 HFTRADLA
+255 HFTRADLK
-263 GTNSKTFRYTITESG
+263 GSNSKTFRYTITESG

-287 ATHTVN
+287 ASHTVN

-300 NTKKLSV
+300 NKSKLSA
-307 KAAYLNGG
+307 KAEYLNGG

-329 PVTSVQGKKVWADS
+329 PVTRVQVEKVWSDS
-343 NDRSQMRPE
+343 NDRSRMRPE
-352 FITIH
+352 SITIH

-364 IKTKTVTEANDW
+364 IKTKTVTEADDW

-407 AESKDAD
+407 AENTDAD

-420 NTYKPEKLELKGDSA
+420 NTYKPEKLELKGDAA
-435 LKVTKVVVG
+435 LKVTKVVIG
-444 KKSAEP
+444 KKSTEP

-494 TKAGTYQFKVKE
+494 TKAGTYKFKVKE

-515 DYDNRERTLT
+515 NYDNRERTLT

-554 AVMDGDTAITG
+554 AVMDADTAITG
-565 LKTLIGRNM
+565 RKTLVGRNM

-583 LKAGDEATQKA
+583 LKAGDAATRKA

-642 GKPGMKYDTEGKI
+642 GKPGMKYDTEGKV

-674 PSYKNVYEAA
+674 PSCKNVYEAA
-684 GEYTPAGTKTLLSEN
+684 GEYTPAGTKTLLNEN

-713 VYYSGHEDQEPVTT
+713 VYYAGHEDREPVTT

-740 GTLSYSISD
+740 GTLSYTISD

-764 ASGAEYSINYAVT
+764 ANGAEYSINYAVT

-821 VYKSEKATV
+821 IYKSDKATV
-830 NFEGLKVLE
+830 NFEGQKVLE
-839 GRSLKAGEFTFKVA
+839 GRNLKADEFTFKVT
-853 SADADTPMPEAREA
+853 SDDADAPMPKAREA
-867 QNKANGSVNFGT
+867 QNRANGSVNFGT
-879 ITYGKDDLGDAT
+879 VTYGKDDLGDAT

-898 ITESGNHPG
+898 VKESGNRPG
-907 VSNDTETKTVKVT
+907 VANDTETKTVKVT

-926 GHITAEL
+926 GHITAETD
-933 NPKAAPLFT
+933 PKTAPLFA
-942 FNNTYRTTS
+942 FNNTYSTKPM
-951 QDSSVTGQ
+951 DSAVTGQ
-959 VSIKKALAGRA
+959 VQIKKALAGRA

-989 NATNDK
+989 EGTNDK
-995 DGNITFPALTFQN
+995 DGNISFPALTFKN

-1021 NDSHITYDTTSYRV
+1021 NDRHITYDATPYKV

-1045 TLKVTWKSGTGTI
+1045 TLKVTWKSGTGAI

-1063 YSVDPTEA
+1063 YRVDPTDV
-1071 TPSVEKEIIGENPA
+1071 TPSVEKKITGENPA

-1094 TGTDNAPMP
+1094 TGTGNAPMP

-1110 KTETITGEGQTEFGK
+1110 KTETIAGEGQTDFGK
-1125 ITFTQA
+1125 ITFTRA
-1131 GTYTYKVTEK
+1131 GTYTYKVTEE

-1173 ITTGGKSANA
+1173 ITAGGKSADS

-1202 GTKELVGRSMQ
+1202 GTKELVGRSMLK
-1213 ADEQFEFTLK
+1213 DEKFEFVLK
-1223 AGDEA
+1223 AGDAE
-1228 TQKAIDEKDI
+1228 TQKALDEKDI
-1238 VLTDT
+1238 VLDDT
-1243 DASLS
+1243 NASLS

-1274 ATEKDGRKA
+1274 VTEKDGGKA
-1283 GMTYDTAAKTFKVK
+1283 GMTYDDNEKVLKVK
-1297 VFKKNGVMSTVQENQ
+1297 VAKKNGVMTAVQEET
-1312 PTFKNTY
+1312 PAFRNTY
-1319 EASGEYTPAGTK
+1319 EAAGEYTPEGTK
-1331 TLLNENGNK
+1331 TLLSEKKNK
-1340 LSVKDNQFKFSVYY
+1340 LTIKAGEFKFSVYY
-1354 AGHEEGEPVITG
+1354 AGHEDRKPVTTG
-1366 TTAGGKDAAIQFGKL
+1366 VTTSGKDAAIHFGTL
-1381 SYTISD
+1381 SYTVSD
-1387 LEKLVAKG
+1387 LEKLVTKG
-1395 YADKKVLEDGAEY
+1395 YATKTAKEDGAEY
-1408 SINYA
+1408 SINYV
-1413 VTENATGNSALQ
+1413 VTENATDNSALQ
-1425 QNTQVQTF
+1425 QNTQSTPF
-1433 RVVVT
+1433 RVVVK
-1438 DNGSGN
+1438 DNAGGRLSVESGTGKK
-1444 LATKSV
+1444 LD
-1450 YGQKIAFENL
+1450 FENE
-1460 YKSDKAT
+1460 YKSEKAA
-1467 VNFEGQ
+1467 VSFEGL
-1473 KVLEGRKLKADEFS
+1473 KVLEGRKLNADEFT
-1487 FKFTSDE
+1487 FHVTSDDE
-1494 ANAPMPEQTEV
+1494 NAPMPEQTEV
-1505 QNKADGSVNF
+1505 KNKANGRISF
-1515 GAITYGKND
+1515 GTVTYGKDD

-1534 YKVKESGNQPGV
+1534 YKVKESGN
-1546 SNDTETK
+1546 
-1553 IVKVT
+1553 
-1558 VKDDGK
+1558 
-1564 GHITAET
+1564 
-1571 NPNTAPLFTFNNTY
+1571 
-1585 STTSQDSSVTGQ
+1585 
-1597 VQMKK
+1597 
-1602 ALTGRAL
+1602 R
-1609 KDGEFHFV
+1609 
-1617 LKNEAGKEVGKAVN
+1617 
-1631 DKDGNIT
+1631 
-1638 FPKLTFKNVGTYN
+1638 
-1651 YTVEEV
+1651 
-1657 AGNDRHI
+1657 
-1664 TYDTTSYAVSAVVTD
+1664 
-1679 NLDGTLKV
+1679 
-1687 TWNSGTGNIQFR
+1687 
-1699 NTYTVDSTN
+1699 
-1708 ATPSVEKKIAGGNPA
+1708 
-1723 KDSTF
+1723 
-1728 RFTLTGKDNAP
+1728 
-1739 MPEGSKDGVKS
+1739 
-1750 ASITGEGK
+1750 
-1758 ADFGKITFD
+1758 
-1767 KAGTYTYKVSEKI
+1767 
-1780 GSESSY
+1780 
-1786 NYDATEYTLTYKVK
+1786 
-1800 DVDGELKAEKSITA
+1800 
-1814 GGKSADSMVF
+1814 
-1824 TNKYAPASL
+1824 
-1833 DGDTALTGTKTLI
+1833 
-1846 GRNMLKDEEFNFTL
+1846 
-1860 KAGDEATQKAIDE
+1860 
-1873 KDIVLGSTNARVSIL
+1873 
-1888 SNGSTTTFMFGR
+1888 
-1900 AEFAKEG
+1900 
-1907 EYTFLVT
+1907 
-1914 ERDGGKPGMKYDTES
+1914 
-1929 KNLKVKVSKVNGIMT
+1929 
-1944 AVQEKTPAFKNTYE
+1944 
-1958 ASGEYT
+1958 
-1964 PEGSKTLLNENG
+1964 
-1976 NKMSVKD
+1976 
-1983 DQFKFSVYYAGHEDQ
+1983 
-1998 DPIITG
+1998 
-2004 TTGNGKYAPIHFGT
+2004 
-2018 LSYTI
+2018 
-2023 SGLEKLVAKGYA
+2023 
-2035 DKKVLANGAEY
+2035 
-2046 SINYGVTEN
+2046 
-2055 ATGNSA
+2055 
-2061 LQQNTQTQTFRV
+2061 
-2073 VVKDNGTGKLTVESG
+2073 
-2088 TGKKLNFEN
+2088 
-2097 VYKSEKATVNF
+2097 
-2108 EGLKVLEGRSLKA
+2108 
-2121 GEFSFKIASDDAN
+2121 
-2134 APMPEQTEV
+2134 
-2143 KNHANGSVNFGTIT
+2143 
-2157 YGKNDLGDATEKTF
+2157 
-2171 TYKVTESGNHPG
+2171 PG

-2196 VKDDGKGHITAETNP
+2196 VKDDGKGHITAETDP
-2211 NAAPLFAFNNT
+2211 KTAPLFAFNNT
-2222 YSTQP
+2222 YSTKP
-2227 MDSSVTGQVQIKKAL
+2227 MDSAVTGQVQIKKAL

-2255 LKNEEGKTVDNAV
+2255 LKNEEGKTLDNAV

-2373 DNAPMPEGSKDSVKS
+2373 DNAPMPEGSKDGKKSTSV
-2388 ASITGE
+2388 TGE

-2424 NYDST
+2424 NYDSN
-2429 EYTLTYKVTDVK
+2429 EYTLIYKVKDVK

-2481 ELTGRSMLKDE
+2481 ELAGRSMQKDE
-2492 KFEFTLKAGDEET
+2492 KFEFTLKAGDEAT

-2511 KDIVLDDTHASLSG
+2511 KDIVLDDTNASLSG

-2571 VKVAKENGI
+2571 VKVAKVNGI

-2590 FKNVYEASGEYTPAG
+2590 FKNVYEA
-2605 TKTLLSENGNKLSVK
+2605 
-2620 DNQFKFS
+2620 F
-2627 VYYAG
+2627 
-2632 HEDQKPVTTGVTT
+2632 
-2645 SGKDAAIHFGT
+2645 
-2656 LSYTVSDLE
+2656 
-2665 KLVAKGYAAKTAKDD
+2665 
-2680 GAEYSINYAV
+2680 
-2690 TENATGNSALQ
+2690 
-2701 QNTQVQTFRVVVTDN
+2701 
-2716 GSGNLATKSVY
+2716 
-2727 GQKIAFE
+2727 
-2734 NLYKSDKA
+2734 
-2742 TVNFEGQKVLE
+2742 
-2753 GRKLK
+2753 
-2758 ADEFSFKFTS
+2758 
-2768 DEANAPMPEQAE
+2768 
-2780 VKNKANGQISFGTVT
+2780 
-2795 YGKDDLGDET
+2795 
-2805 EKTFTYKVKESGNRP
+2805 
-2820 GVANDTETKTVK
+2820 
-2832 VTVKDDGKGHITAET
+2832 
-2847 DPKTAPL
+2847 
-2854 FAFSNTYSTKPMD
+2854 
-2867 SSVTDQVQMKKVI
+2867 
-2880 VGRAMEEGEFHFV
+2880 
-2893 LKNEEG
+2893 
-2899 KTLDNAVNDKAGNIT
+2899 
-2914 FDKLTFKKVG
+2914 
-2924 TYNYTVEEVAG
+2924 
-2935 NDRHITYDATPY
+2935 
-2947 TISAIVTDNLDGT
+2947 
-2960 LKVTWKSGT
+2960 
-2969 GAILFKNTYTPD
+2969 
-2981 STDAAPSV
+2981 
-2989 EKKIAGKNPAKDST
+2989 
-3003 FRFTLTGKD
+3003 
-3012 NAPMPEGSKD
+3012 
-3022 DRKTVKI
+3022 
-3029 TGEGKADFGKINF
+3029 
-3042 TRAGTYT
+3042 
-3049 YKVAEENGNESSY
+3049 
-3062 NYDSTEYTL
+3062 
-3071 TYKVTDVRGTLK
+3071 
-3083 AEQSITA
+3083 
-3090 GGKSADAMVFT
+3090 
-3101 NKYAPASMEGDAA
+3101 
-3114 ITGTKELA
+3114 
-3122 GRSMQK
+3122 
-3128 NEKFEFTLKA
+3128 
-3138 GDEATQKAIDEKDIV
+3138 
-3153 LDDTHASLSGM
+3153 
-3164 RDGQKSTFS
+3164 
-3173 FGRAEFS
+3173 
-3180 KEGEYTFTVTEK
+3180 
-3192 DGGKTGMTYDTKE
+3192 
-3205 KTFKVKVAKEN
+3205 
-3216 GIMTAV
+3216 
-3222 QEETPTFKNVYEASG
+3222 G

-3257 KDNQFKFSVYYAG
+3257 KDNQFKFSVYYTG

-3282 GSGKEAEIH
+3282 GNGKDAEIG
-3291 FGKISYTISELE
+3291 FGKLSYTISDLE
-3303 KLVQNGYAN
+3303 KLVAKGYADKEELDN
-3312 KVEIDG
+3312 GARYYID
-3318 GTRYVINYVVTEN
+3318 YVVIEN
-3331 PSDNDA
+3331 ASENNA
-3337 MQQNTE
+3337 LQANTQE
-3343 AKGVQV
+3343 PT
-3349 FVEDNGDGTLS
+3349 FRVEVTDNGDGTLRA
-3360 VESEGADHL
+3360 ESEEGSKLA
-3369 DFENRYK
+3369 FENLYK
-3376 SGEAKVALEGLK
+3376 SNKATVHLNGQK
-3388 VLEGRSLQAEE
+3388 VLEGRPLKADE
-3399 FTFTLTS
+3399 FTFNVTS
-3406 EDADAP
+3406 DEENAP
-3412 MPEKS
+3412 MPEKT
-3417 EVKND
+3417 EVKNKEGGNID
-3422 AKGQINFGTI
+3422 FGTI

-3475 DGEGHI
+3475 DGKCHI

-3547 DGKVTFKSLTFDE
+3547 DGSIAFKSLTFDE
-3560 VGTYNYIVKEVKGN
+3560 VGTYNYTVKEVKGN
-3574 AKHVTYDAN
+3574 AKRVSYDAN
-3583 AYKVTAT
+3583 AYNVTAT

-3608 KEIRFYNRYKTKT
+3608 KEIHFYNSYKKKT
-3621 VTSNSN
+3621 VTPNPS

-3658 SAAVLAALAGSR
+3658 SAAILAALAGSR

>member
-103 NVNLYDSFGTEANT
+103 NVNLYDSFDTEANT

-201 IDGIKNLKGRNFKK
+201 IDGIKNLKSRNFKK

-352 FITIH
+352 SITIH
-357 LLRNGEE
+357 LLRNGEA
-364 IKTKTVTEANDW
+364 IKTKTVTEADDW

-407 AESKDAD
+407 AESTDAD

-420 NTYKPEKLELKGDSA
+420 NTYKPEKLELKGDAA

-494 TKAGTYQFKVKE
+494 TKAGTYKFKVKE

-554 AVMDGDTAITG
+554 AVMDGDTAIIG

-583 LKAGDEATQKA
+583 LTAGDAATQKA

-642 GKPGMKYDTEGKI
+642 GKPGMKYDTEGKV

-684 GEYTPAGTKTLLSEN
+684 GEYTPAGTKTLLNEN

-713 VYYSGHEDQEPVTT
+713 VYYSGHEDREPVTT

-740 GTLSYSISD
+740 GTLSYTISD

-764 ASGAEYSINYAVT
+764 ANGAEYSINYAVT

-798 VKDNGTG
+798 MKDNGTG
-805 KLTVESGT
+805 KLTVKSGT
-813 GKKLNFEN
+813 GEKLNFEN
-821 VYKSEKATV
+821 EYKSEKATV

-839 GRSLKAGEFTFKVA
+839 GRNLKADEFTFKVT
-853 SADADTPMPEAREA
+853 SDDADAPMPKAREA
-867 QNKANGSVNFGT
+867 QNRANGSVNFGT
-879 ITYGKDDLGDAT
+879 VTYGKDDLGDAT

-898 ITESGNHPG
+898 VSESGKQPG
-907 VSNDTETKTVKVT
+907 VSNDTETKIVKVT

-933 NPKAAPLFT
+933 DPKAAPLFT
-942 FNNTYRTTS
+942 FNNTYSTTS
-951 QDSSVTGQ
+951 RESSVTGQ

-989 NATNDK
+989 EGTNDK
-995 DGNITFPALTFQN
+995 DGNISFPALTFKN

-1016 EEVAG
+1016 KEVTG
-1021 NDSHITYDTTSYRV
+1021 NDSHITYDATPYKV

-1045 TLKVTWKSGTGTI
+1045 TLKVTWKSGTGAI

-1063 YSVDPTEA
+1063 YRVDPTNA
-1071 TPSVEKEIIGENPA
+1071 TPSVEKKITGGNPA

-1094 TGTDNAPMP
+1094 TGTGNAPMP

-1110 KTETITGEGQTEFGK
+1110 KTETITGEGQTDFGK
-1125 ITFTQA
+1125 ITFTRA
-1131 GTYTYKVTEK
+1131 GTYTYKVTEE

-1173 ITTGGKSANA
+1173 ITAGGKSADA
-1183 MVFTNEY
+1183 MVFTNKY

-1202 GTKELVGRSMQ
+1202 GTKELVGRSMLKG
-1213 ADEQFEFTLK
+1213 EKFEFALK
-1223 AGDEA
+1223 AGDAA

-1238 VLTDT
+1238 VLDDT
-1243 DASLS
+1243 NASLS

-1274 ATEKDGRKA
+1274 VTEKDGGKA
-1283 GMTYDTAAKTFKVK
+1283 GMTYDDNEKVLKVK
-1297 VFKKNGVMSTVQENQ
+1297 VSKKDGVMTAVQEET
-1312 PTFKNTY
+1312 PAFRNTY
-1319 EASGEYTPAGTK
+1319 EAAGEYTLEGTK
-1331 TLLNENGNK
+1331 TLLSEKKNK
-1340 LSVKDNQFKFSVYY
+1340 LTVKAGEFKFSVYY
-1354 AGHEEGEPVITG
+1354 AGHEDQKPVTTG
-1366 TTAGGKDAAIQFGKL
+1366 VTTSGKDAPIHFGTL
-1381 SYTISD
+1381 SYTVSD
-1387 LEKLVAKG
+1387 LEKLVTKG
-1395 YADKKVLEDGAEY
+1395 YASKTEKEDGAEY
-1408 SINYA
+1408 SINYV

-1425 QNTQVQTF
+1425 QNTQSTPF
-1433 RVVVT
+1433 RVVVK
-1438 DNGSGN
+1438 DNAGGRLSVESGTGKK
-1444 LATKSV
+1444 LD
-1450 YGQKIAFENL
+1450 FENE
-1460 YKSDKAT
+1460 YKSEKAT
-1467 VNFEGQ
+1467 VSFEGL
-1473 KVLEGRKLKADEFS
+1473 KVLEGRKLNADEFT
-1487 FKFTSDE
+1487 FHVTSDDE
-1494 ANAPMPEQTEV
+1494 NAPMPEQTEV
-1505 QNKADGSVNF
+1505 KNKANGQISF
-1515 GAITYGKND
+1515 GTITYGKDD
-1524 LGDAT
+1524 LGDET

-1534 YKVKESGNQPGV
+1534 YKVKESGN
-1546 SNDTETK
+1546 
-1553 IVKVT
+1553 
-1558 VKDDGK
+1558 
-1564 GHITAET
+1564 
-1571 NPNTAPLFTFNNTY
+1571 
-1585 STTSQDSSVTGQ
+1585 
-1597 VQMKK
+1597 
-1602 ALTGRAL
+1602 R
-1609 KDGEFHFV
+1609 
-1617 LKNEAGKEVGKAVN
+1617 
-1631 DKDGNIT
+1631 
-1638 FPKLTFKNVGTYN
+1638 
-1651 YTVEEV
+1651 
-1657 AGNDRHI
+1657 
-1664 TYDTTSYAVSAVVTD
+1664 
-1679 NLDGTLKV
+1679 
-1687 TWNSGTGNIQFR
+1687 
-1699 NTYTVDSTN
+1699 
-1708 ATPSVEKKIAGGNPA
+1708 
-1723 KDSTF
+1723 
-1728 RFTLTGKDNAP
+1728 
-1739 MPEGSKDGVKS
+1739 
-1750 ASITGEGK
+1750 
-1758 ADFGKITFD
+1758 
-1767 KAGTYTYKVSEKI
+1767 
-1780 GSESSY
+1780 
-1786 NYDATEYTLTYKVK
+1786 
-1800 DVDGELKAEKSITA
+1800 
-1814 GGKSADSMVF
+1814 
-1824 TNKYAPASL
+1824 
-1833 DGDTALTGTKTLI
+1833 
-1846 GRNMLKDEEFNFTL
+1846 
-1860 KAGDEATQKAIDE
+1860 
-1873 KDIVLGSTNARVSIL
+1873 
-1888 SNGSTTTFMFGR
+1888 
-1900 AEFAKEG
+1900 
-1907 EYTFLVT
+1907 
-1914 ERDGGKPGMKYDTES
+1914 
-1929 KNLKVKVSKVNGIMT
+1929 
-1944 AVQEKTPAFKNTYE
+1944 
-1958 ASGEYT
+1958 
-1964 PEGSKTLLNENG
+1964 
-1976 NKMSVKD
+1976 
-1983 DQFKFSVYYAGHEDQ
+1983 
-1998 DPIITG
+1998 
-2004 TTGNGKYAPIHFGT
+2004 
-2018 LSYTI
+2018 
-2023 SGLEKLVAKGYA
+2023 
-2035 DKKVLANGAEY
+2035 
-2046 SINYGVTEN
+2046 
-2055 ATGNSA
+2055 
-2061 LQQNTQTQTFRV
+2061 
-2073 VVKDNGTGKLTVESG
+2073 
-2088 TGKKLNFEN
+2088 
-2097 VYKSEKATVNF
+2097 
-2108 EGLKVLEGRSLKA
+2108 
-2121 GEFSFKIASDDAN
+2121 
-2134 APMPEQTEV
+2134 
-2143 KNHANGSVNFGTIT
+2143 
-2157 YGKNDLGDATEKTF
+2157 
-2171 TYKVTESGNHPG
+2171 PG

-2340 TVDPTDA
+2340 TVDPTDV

-2373 DNAPMPEGSKDSVKS
+2373 DNAPMPEGSKDGVKS

-2571 VKVAKENGI
+2571 VKVAKEKGI

-2632 HEDQKPVTTGVTT
+2632 HTNGEAVTTGTT
-2645 SGKDAAIHFGT
+2645 GNGKDAEIGFGK
-2656 LSYTVSDLE
+2656 LSYTISDLE
-2665 KLVAKGYAAKTAKDD
+2665 KLVAKGYADKAELDN
-2680 GAEYSINYAV
+2680 GARYYIDYV
-2690 TENATGNSALQ
+2690 VIENASDNSALQ
-2701 QNTQVQTFRVVVTDN
+2701 ANTQAPTFRVEVTDN
-2716 GSGNLATKSVY
+2716 GDGTLTVASEEGSKL
-2727 GQKIAFE
+2727 AFE

-2742 TVNFEGQKVLE
+2742 TVHFNGQKVLE
-2753 GRKLK
+2753 GRPLK
-2758 ADEFSFKFTS
+2758 ADEFTFNVTS
-2768 DEANAPMPEQAE
+2768 DEENAPMPEKTE
-2780 VKNKANGQISFGTVT
+2780 VKNEEGGNVDFGTIT

-2805 EKTFTYKVKESGNRP
+2805 EKTFTY
-2820 GVANDTETKTVK
+2820 
-2832 VTVKDDGKGHITAET
+2832 
-2847 DPKTAPL
+2847 
-2854 FAFSNTYSTKPMD
+2854 
-2867 SSVTDQVQMKKVI
+2867 
-2880 VGRAMEEGEFHFV
+2880 
-2893 LKNEEG
+2893 
-2899 KTLDNAVNDKAGNIT
+2899 
-2914 FDKLTFKKVG
+2914 
-2924 TYNYTVEEVAG
+2924 
-2935 NDRHITYDATPY
+2935 
-2947 TISAIVTDNLDGT
+2947 
-2960 LKVTWKSGT
+2960 
-2969 GAILFKNTYTPD
+2969 
-2981 STDAAPSV
+2981 
-2989 EKKIAGKNPAKDST
+2989 
-3003 FRFTLTGKD
+3003 
-3012 NAPMPEGSKD
+3012 
-3022 DRKTVKI
+3022 
-3029 TGEGKADFGKINF
+3029 
-3042 TRAGTYT
+3042 
-3049 YKVAEENGNESSY
+3049 
-3062 NYDSTEYTL
+3062 
-3071 TYKVTDVRGTLK
+3071 
-3083 AEQSITA
+3083 
-3090 GGKSADAMVFT
+3090 
-3101 NKYAPASMEGDAA
+3101 
-3114 ITGTKELA
+3114 
-3122 GRSMQK
+3122 
-3128 NEKFEFTLKA
+3128 
-3138 GDEATQKAIDEKDIV
+3138 
-3153 LDDTHASLSGM
+3153 
-3164 RDGQKSTFS
+3164 
-3173 FGRAEFS
+3173 
-3180 KEGEYTFTVTEK
+3180 
-3192 DGGKTGMTYDTKE
+3192 
-3205 KTFKVKVAKEN
+3205 
-3216 GIMTAV
+3216 
-3222 QEETPTFKNVYEASG
+3222 
-3237 EFTPAGTKT
+3237 
-3246 LLSENGNKLSV
+3246 
-3257 KDNQFKFSVYYAG
+3257 
-3270 HTDGEAVTTGTT
+3270 
-3282 GSGKEAEIH
+3282 
-3291 FGKISYTISELE
+3291 
-3303 KLVQNGYAN
+3303 
-3312 KVEIDG
+3312 
-3318 GTRYVINYVVTEN
+3318 
-3331 PSDNDA
+3331 
-3337 MQQNTE
+3337 
-3343 AKGVQV
+3343 
-3349 FVEDNGDGTLS
+3349 
-3360 VESEGADHL
+3360 
-3369 DFENRYK
+3369 
-3376 SGEAKVALEGLK
+3376 
-3388 VLEGRSLQAEE
+3388 
-3399 FTFTLTS
+3399 
-3406 EDADAP
+3406 
-3412 MPEKS
+3412 
-3417 EVKND
+3417 
-3422 AKGQINFGTI
+3422 
-3432 TYGKDDLGDATEKTF
+3432 
-3447 TYQVKESGEQPGV
+3447 QVKEAGEQPGV

-3497 TYSTTSKESS
+3497 TYSTTSKDSS

-3530 VLKDKDGKN
+3530 VLKDQDGKN

-3560 VGTYNYIVKEVKGN
+3560 VGTYNYTVKEVKGN

-3583 AYKVTAT
+3583 AYNVTAT

-3627 GKHGGKADNNN
+3627 GKHGGKDDNNN
-3638 IGPFTGDDSNA
+3638 IGPFTGDDSNT
-3649 DLYLGLMGA
+3649 DLYLGLLGA

>member
-1 MGNKTFRKATLWLL
+1 MGNKISRKATLWLL

-48 EDGTTS
+48 EDGTTHYS
-54 YHPSHYFPVGTT
+54 PKHYFPVGTT
-66 ASDYVYGSGGS
+66 ASGYVYGSGGS

-88 KSAYVAGAE
+88 KSAYVPGAE
-97 KIITGG
+97 AAITGG
-103 NVNLYDSFGTEANT
+103 NVNLYDSFDT
-117 EALHKYFKTVYDNI
+117 EALHTYFKTVYDNI

-140 QTSIGKA
+140 QASIEKA
-147 LGAKYATLYAKG
+147 LGAKYAAMYAKG

-196 SGSVE
+196 SSTVE
-201 IDGIKNLKGRNFKK
+201 IDGVKNLKGRNFKK
-215 GDSWSFAIKA
+215 GDSWNFAIKA
-225 DSADAPMPE
+225 DTDDAPMPE
-234 KSTVS
+234 KTTAR

-255 HFTRADLA
+255 HFTRADLK
-263 GTNSKTFRYTITESG
+263 GSNSKTFRYTITESG

-287 ATHTVN
+287 ASHTVN

-300 NTKKLSV
+300 NKSKLSA
-307 KAAYLNGG
+307 KAEYLNGG

-329 PVTSVQGKKVWADS
+329 PVTRVQVEKVWSDS
-343 NDRSQMRPE
+343 NDRSRMRPE
-352 FITIH
+352 SITIH

-407 AESKDAD
+407 AESTDAD

-474 TSDSIP
+474 TSDRIP

-494 TKAGTYQFKVKE
+494 TKAGTYKFNVKE

-554 AVMDGDTAITG
+554 AVLDGDTALTG
-565 LKTLIGRNM
+565 NKTLIGRNM

-642 GKPGMKYDTEGKI
+642 GKPGMKYDTEGKV
-655 LKVKVSKEDGVLKA
+655 LKVKVSKEDGALKA

-684 GEYTPAGTKTLLSEN
+684 GEYTPAGTKTLLNEN

-713 VYYSGHEDQEPVTT
+713 VYYSGHEDREPVTT

-740 GTLSYSISD
+740 GTLSYTISD

-764 ASGAEYSINYAVT
+764 ANGTEYSINYAVT

-798 VKDNGTG
+798 MKDNGTG
-805 KLTVESGT
+805 KLTVKSGT

-821 VYKSEKATV
+821 EYKSEKATV

-839 GRSLKAGEFTFKVA
+839 GRNLKADEFTFKVT
-853 SADADTPMPEAREA
+853 SDDADAPMPKAREA
-867 QNKANGSVNFGT
+867 QNRANGSVNFGT
-879 ITYGKDDLGDAT
+879 VTYGKDDLGDAT

-898 ITESGNHPG
+898 VSESGNHPG
-907 VSNDTETKTVKVT
+907 VSNDTATKTVKVT

-926 GHITAEL
+926 GHITAETD
-933 NPKAAPLFT
+933 PKAAPLFT
-942 FNNTYRTTS
+942 FNNTYSTAP

-959 VSIKKALAGRA
+959 VSIKKALAGRT
-970 MEDGEFHFVLKDE
+970 MEDGEFRFVLKDE
-983 KGKTVG
+983 NGKTVG
-989 NATNDK
+989 EGTNDK
-995 DGNITFPALTFQN
+995 DGNISFPALTFKN

-1016 EEVAG
+1016 KEVAG
-1021 NDSHITYDTTSYRV
+1021 NDSHITYDATPYKV

-1045 TLKVTWKSGTGTI
+1045 TLKVTWKSGTGAI

-1063 YSVDPTEA
+1063 YRVDPTDV
-1071 TPSVEKEIIGENPA
+1071 TPSVEKKITGGNPA
-1085 KDSTFRFTL
+1085 KDSTFHFTI

-1103 KGSVDGE
+1103 EGSKDGE
-1110 KTETITGEGQTEFGK
+1110 KSASITGEGKTDFGK
-1125 ITFTQA
+1125 ITFSQA

-1141 LGNEASYNYDS
+1141 IGSESSYDYDA
-1152 TEYTLTYKVTDVRGE
+1152 TEYTLTYKVKDVDGK
-1167 LKAEQS
+1167 LKAEKS
-1173 ITTGGKSANA
+1173 ITAGGKSVDS
-1183 MVFTNEY
+1183 MVFTNKY
-1190 APASMEGDAAIT
+1190 APASLDGDTALT
-1202 GTKELVGRSMQ
+1202 GTKTLIGRNMLK
-1213 ADEQFEFTLK
+1213 DEEFNFTLK

-1238 VLTDT
+1238 VLGSTNARVSTLADEST
-1243 DASLS
+1243 T
-1248 GMKDGEKATFS
+1248 TFM

-1264 FSKEGEYTFT
+1264 FAKEGEYTFLV
-1274 ATEKDGRKA
+1274 TEKDGGKP
-1283 GMTYDTAAKTFKVK
+1283 GMKYDTESKTLKVK
-1297 VFKKNGVMSTVQENQ
+1297 VSKENGIMTAVQEKT
-1312 PTFKNTY
+1312 PAFKNTY
-1319 EASGEYTPAGTK
+1319 EASGEYTPAGSK

-1354 AGHEEGEPVITG
+1354 AGHEDGEPVITG
-1366 TTAGGKDAAIQFGKL
+1366 TTGNGKYAPIHFGTL

-1395 YADKKVLEDGAEY
+1395 YANKKVRENGAEY

-1450 YGQKIAFENL
+1450 YGHKIAFENL

-1534 YKVKESGNQPGV
+1534 YKVKEYGNRPGV

-1571 NPNTAPLFTFNNTY
+1571 DPNTTPLFTFNNTY

-1597 VQMKK
+1597 VSIKK
-1602 ALTGRAL
+1602 ALAGRGME
-1609 KDGEFHFV
+1609 DGEFHFV
-1617 LKNEAGKEVGKAVN
+1617 LKDENGKTVGNAVN
-1631 DKDGNIT
+1631 DKAGNIT
-1638 FPKLTFKNVGTYN
+1638 FDKLTFKKVGTYN

-1664 TYDTTSYAVSAVVTD
+1664 TYDATPYTISAIVTD

-1687 TWNSGTGNIQFR
+1687 TWKSGTRAILFK
-1699 NTYTVDSTN
+1699 NTYTPDSTD
-1708 ATPSVEKKIAGGNPA
+1708 AAPSVEKKIAGKNPA

-1728 RFTLTGKDNAP
+1728 HFTLTGKDNAP
-1739 MPEGSKDGVKS
+1739 MPEGSKDGRKTVK
-1750 ASITGEGK
+1750 ITGEGQT
-1758 ADFGKITFD
+1758 DFGKINFTR
-1767 KAGTYTYKVSEKI
+1767 AGTYTYKVAEEN
-1780 GSESSY
+1780 GNESSY
-1786 NYDATEYTLTYKVK
+1786 NYDSTEYTLTYKVT
-1800 DVDGELKAEKSITA
+1800 DVRGTLKAEQSITA
-1814 GGKSADSMVF
+1814 GGKSADAMVF
-1824 TNKYAPASL
+1824 TNKYAPASME
-1833 DGDTALTGTKTLI
+1833 GDAAITGTKELV
-1846 GRNMLKDEEFNFTL
+1846 GRSMLKDEKFEFVL
-1860 KAGDEATQKAIDE
+1860 KVGDAETQKALDE
-1873 KDIVLGSTNARVSIL
+1873 KDIVLDDTNASL
-1888 SNGSTTTFMFGR
+1888 SGMKDGEKATFSFGR
-1900 AEFAKEG
+1900 AEFSKEG
-1907 EYTFLVT
+1907 EYTFIVT
-1914 ERDGGKPGMKYDTES
+1914 EKDGGKAGMTYDDNE
-1929 KNLKVKVSKVNGIMT
+1929 KVLKVKVAKKNGVMT
-1944 AVQEKTPAFKNTYE
+1944 AVQEETPAFRNTYE
-1958 ASGEYT
+1958 AAGEYT
-1964 PEGSKTLLNENG
+1964 PEGTKTLLSEKK
-1976 NKMSVKD
+1976 NKLTIKAGE
-1983 DQFKFSVYYAGHEDQ
+1983 FKFSVYYAGHEDQ
-1998 DPIITG
+1998 KPV
-2004 TTGNGKYAPIHFGT
+2004 TTGVTTSGKDAAIHFGT
-2018 LSYTI
+2018 LSYTV
-2023 SGLEKLVAKGYA
+2023 SDLEKLVAKGYA
-2035 DKKVLANGAEY
+2035 AKTAKEDGAEY
-2046 SINYGVTEN
+2046 SINYVVTEN

-2061 LQQNTQTQTFRV
+2061 LQQNTQSTPFRV
-2073 VVKDNGTGKLTVESG
+2073 VVKDNAGGKLSVESG
-2088 TGKKLNFEN
+2088 TGKKLDFEN
-2097 VYKSEKATVNF
+2097 EYKSEKAAVSF
-2108 EGLKVLEGRSLKA
+2108 EGLKVLEGRKLDA
-2121 GEFSFKIASDDAN
+2121 DEFTFHVTSDDEN

-2143 KNHANGSVNFGTIT
+2143 KNKANGQISFGTVT
-2157 YGKNDLGDATEKTF
+2157 YGKDDLGDETEKTF
-2171 TYKVTESGNHPG
+2171 TYKVKESGNRPG

-2188 ETKTVKVT
+2188 ETKIVKVT
-2196 VKDDGKGHITAETNP
+2196 VKDDGKGHITAETDP
-2211 NAAPLFAFNNT
+2211 KTAPLFAFNNT
-2222 YSTQP
+2222 YSTKP
-2227 MDSSVTGQVQIKKAL
+2227 MDSAVTGQVQIKKAL

-2255 LKNEEGKTVDNAV
+2255 LKNEEGKTLDNAV

-2373 DNAPMPEGSKDSVKS
+2373 DNAPMPEGSKDGVKS

-2429 EYTLTYKVTDVK
+2429 EYTLTYKVEDVK

-2492 KFEFTLKAGDEET
+2492 KFEFTLKAGDEAT

-2632 HEDQKPVTTGVTT
+2632 H
-2645 SGKDAAIHFGT
+2645 
-2656 LSYTVSDLE
+2656 
-2665 KLVAKGYAAKTAKDD
+2665 
-2680 GAEYSINYAV
+2680 
-2690 TENATGNSALQ
+2690 
-2701 QNTQVQTFRVVVTDN
+2701 
-2716 GSGNLATKSVY
+2716 
-2727 GQKIAFE
+2727 
-2734 NLYKSDKA
+2734 
-2742 TVNFEGQKVLE
+2742 
-2753 GRKLK
+2753 
-2758 ADEFSFKFTS
+2758 
-2768 DEANAPMPEQAE
+2768 
-2780 VKNKANGQISFGTVT
+2780 
-2795 YGKDDLGDET
+2795 
-2805 EKTFTYKVKESGNRP
+2805 
-2820 GVANDTETKTVK
+2820 
-2832 VTVKDDGKGHITAET
+2832 
-2847 DPKTAPL
+2847 
-2854 FAFSNTYSTKPMD
+2854 
-2867 SSVTDQVQMKKVI
+2867 
-2880 VGRAMEEGEFHFV
+2880 
-2893 LKNEEG
+2893 
-2899 KTLDNAVNDKAGNIT
+2899 
-2914 FDKLTFKKVG
+2914 
-2924 TYNYTVEEVAG
+2924 
-2935 NDRHITYDATPY
+2935 
-2947 TISAIVTDNLDGT
+2947 
-2960 LKVTWKSGT
+2960 
-2969 GAILFKNTYTPD
+2969 
-2981 STDAAPSV
+2981 
-2989 EKKIAGKNPAKDST
+2989 
-3003 FRFTLTGKD
+3003 
-3012 NAPMPEGSKD
+3012 
-3022 DRKTVKI
+3022 
-3029 TGEGKADFGKINF
+3029 
-3042 TRAGTYT
+3042 
-3049 YKVAEENGNESSY
+3049 
-3062 NYDSTEYTL
+3062 
-3071 TYKVTDVRGTLK
+3071 
-3083 AEQSITA
+3083 
-3090 GGKSADAMVFT
+3090 
-3101 NKYAPASMEGDAA
+3101 
-3114 ITGTKELA
+3114 
-3122 GRSMQK
+3122 
-3128 NEKFEFTLKA
+3128 
-3138 GDEATQKAIDEKDIV
+3138 
-3153 LDDTHASLSGM
+3153 
-3164 RDGQKSTFS
+3164 
-3173 FGRAEFS
+3173 
-3180 KEGEYTFTVTEK
+3180 
-3192 DGGKTGMTYDTKE
+3192 
-3205 KTFKVKVAKEN
+3205 
-3216 GIMTAV
+3216 
-3222 QEETPTFKNVYEASG
+3222 
-3237 EFTPAGTKT
+3237 
-3246 LLSENGNKLSV
+3246 
-3257 KDNQFKFSVYYAG
+3257 
-3270 HTDGEAVTTGTT
+3270 TDGEAVTTGTT

-3318 GTRYVINYVVTEN
+3318 GTRYVINYVVAEN

-3560 VGTYNYIVKEVKGN
+3560 VGTYNYTVKEVKGN

-3638 IGPFTGDDSNA
+3638 LGPFTGDDSNA

>member
-1 MGNKTFRKATLWLL
+1 ML
-15 VLFAVFLFAPFS
+15 VLFAVFCFAPFS

-48 EDGTTS
+48 EDGTTQYS
-54 YHPSHYFPVGTT
+54 PKHYFPVGTT
-66 ASDYVYGSGGS
+66 APDYVYGNSGS

-88 KSAYVAGAE
+88 KVANVPGAE
-97 KIITGG
+97 KVITSG

-140 QTSIGKA
+140 QASIEKA

-196 SGSVE
+196 SGTVE

-215 GDSWSFAIKA
+215 GDSWNFAIKA
-225 DSADAPMPE
+225 DTDDAPMPE
-234 KSTVS
+234 KTTAR

-255 HFTRADLA
+255 HFTRADLK
-263 GTNSKTFRYTITESG
+263 GSNSKTFRYTITESG

-287 ATHTVN
+287 ASHTVN

-300 NTKKLSV
+300 NKSKLSA
-307 KAAYLNGG
+307 KAEYLNGG

-329 PVTSVQGKKVWADS
+329 PVTRVQVEKVWSDS
-343 NDRSQMRPE
+343 NDRSRMRPE
-352 FITIH
+352 SITIH

-364 IKTKTVTEANDW
+364 IKTKTVTEADDW

-407 AESKDAD
+407 AENTDAD

-420 NTYKPEKLELKGDSA
+420 NTYKPEKLELKGDAA
-435 LKVTKVVVG
+435 LKVTKVVIG
-444 KKSAEP
+444 KKSTEP

-494 TKAGTYQFKVKE
+494 TKAGTYKFKVKE

-515 DYDNRERTLT
+515 NYDNRERTLT

-554 AVMDGDTAITG
+554 AVMDADTAITG
-565 LKTLIGRNM
+565 RKTLVGRNM

-583 LKAGDEATQKA
+583 LKAGDAATRKA

-642 GKPGMKYDTEGKI
+642 GKPGMKYDTEGKV

-674 PSYKNVYEAA
+674 PSCKNVYEAA
-684 GEYTPAGTKTLLSEN
+684 GEYTPAGTKTLLNEN

-713 VYYSGHEDQEPVTT
+713 VYYAGHEDREPVTT

-740 GTLSYSISD
+740 GTLSYTISD

-764 ASGAEYSINYAVT
+764 ANGAEYSINYAVT

-821 VYKSEKATV
+821 IYKSDKATV
-830 NFEGLKVLE
+830 NFEGQKVLE
-839 GRSLKAGEFTFKVA
+839 GRNLKADEFTFKVT
-853 SADADTPMPEAREA
+853 SDDADAPMPKAREA
-867 QNKANGSVNFGT
+867 QNRANGSVNFGT
-879 ITYGKDDLGDAT
+879 VTYGKDDLGDAT

-898 ITESGNHPG
+898 VKESGNRPG
-907 VSNDTETKTVKVT
+907 VANDTETKTVKVT

-926 GHITAEL
+926 GHITAETD
-933 NPKAAPLFT
+933 PKTAPLFA
-942 FNNTYRTTS
+942 FNNTYSTKPM
-951 QDSSVTGQ
+951 DSAVTGQ
-959 VSIKKALAGRA
+959 VQIKKALAGRA

-989 NATNDK
+989 EGTNDK
-995 DGNITFPALTFQN
+995 DGNISFPALTFKN

-1021 NDSHITYDTTSYRV
+1021 NDRHITYDATPYKV

-1045 TLKVTWKSGTGTI
+1045 TLKVTWKSGTGAI

-1063 YSVDPTEA
+1063 YRVDPTDV
-1071 TPSVEKEIIGENPA
+1071 TPSVEKKITGENPA

-1094 TGTDNAPMP
+1094 TGTGNAPMP

-1110 KTETITGEGQTEFGK
+1110 KTETIAGEGQTDFGK
-1125 ITFTQA
+1125 ITFTRA
-1131 GTYTYKVTEK
+1131 GTYTYKVTEE

-1173 ITTGGKSANA
+1173 ITAGGKSADS

-1202 GTKELVGRSMQ
+1202 GTKELVGRSMLK
-1213 ADEQFEFTLK
+1213 DEKFEFVLK
-1223 AGDEA
+1223 AGDAE
-1228 TQKAIDEKDI
+1228 TQKALDEKDI
-1238 VLTDT
+1238 VLDDT
-1243 DASLS
+1243 NASLS

-1274 ATEKDGRKA
+1274 VTEKDGGKA
-1283 GMTYDTAAKTFKVK
+1283 GMTYDDNEKVLKVK
-1297 VFKKNGVMSTVQENQ
+1297 VAKKNGVMTAVQEET
-1312 PTFKNTY
+1312 PAFRNTY
-1319 EASGEYTPAGTK
+1319 EAAGEYTPEGTK
-1331 TLLNENGNK
+1331 TLLSEKKNK
-1340 LSVKDNQFKFSVYY
+1340 LTIKAGEFKFSVYY
-1354 AGHEEGEPVITG
+1354 AGHEDRKPVTTG
-1366 TTAGGKDAAIQFGKL
+1366 VTTSGKDAAIHFGTL
-1381 SYTISD
+1381 SYTVSD
-1387 LEKLVAKG
+1387 LEKLVTKG
-1395 YADKKVLEDGAEY
+1395 YATKTAKEDGAEY
-1408 SINYA
+1408 SINYV
-1413 VTENATGNSALQ
+1413 VTENATDNSALQ
-1425 QNTQVQTF
+1425 QNTQSTPF
-1433 RVVVT
+1433 RVVVK
-1438 DNGSGN
+1438 DNAGGRLSVESGTGKK
-1444 LATKSV
+1444 LD
-1450 YGQKIAFENL
+1450 FENE
-1460 YKSDKAT
+1460 YKSEKAA
-1467 VNFEGQ
+1467 VSFEGL
-1473 KVLEGRKLKADEFS
+1473 KVLEGRKLNADEFT
-1487 FKFTSDE
+1487 FHVTSDDE
-1494 ANAPMPEQTEV
+1494 NAPMPEQTEV
-1505 QNKADGSVNF
+1505 KNKANGRISF
-1515 GAITYGKND
+1515 GTVTYGKDD

-1534 YKVKESGNQPGV
+1534 YKVKESGN
-1546 SNDTETK
+1546 
-1553 IVKVT
+1553 
-1558 VKDDGK
+1558 
-1564 GHITAET
+1564 
-1571 NPNTAPLFTFNNTY
+1571 
-1585 STTSQDSSVTGQ
+1585 
-1597 VQMKK
+1597 
-1602 ALTGRAL
+1602 R
-1609 KDGEFHFV
+1609 
-1617 LKNEAGKEVGKAVN
+1617 
-1631 DKDGNIT
+1631 
-1638 FPKLTFKNVGTYN
+1638 
-1651 YTVEEV
+1651 
-1657 AGNDRHI
+1657 
-1664 TYDTTSYAVSAVVTD
+1664 
-1679 NLDGTLKV
+1679 
-1687 TWNSGTGNIQFR
+1687 
-1699 NTYTVDSTN
+1699 
-1708 ATPSVEKKIAGGNPA
+1708 
-1723 KDSTF
+1723 
-1728 RFTLTGKDNAP
+1728 
-1739 MPEGSKDGVKS
+1739 
-1750 ASITGEGK
+1750 
-1758 ADFGKITFD
+1758 
-1767 KAGTYTYKVSEKI
+1767 
-1780 GSESSY
+1780 
-1786 NYDATEYTLTYKVK
+1786 
-1800 DVDGELKAEKSITA
+1800 
-1814 GGKSADSMVF
+1814 
-1824 TNKYAPASL
+1824 
-1833 DGDTALTGTKTLI
+1833 
-1846 GRNMLKDEEFNFTL
+1846 
-1860 KAGDEATQKAIDE
+1860 
-1873 KDIVLGSTNARVSIL
+1873 
-1888 SNGSTTTFMFGR
+1888 
-1900 AEFAKEG
+1900 
-1907 EYTFLVT
+1907 
-1914 ERDGGKPGMKYDTES
+1914 
-1929 KNLKVKVSKVNGIMT
+1929 
-1944 AVQEKTPAFKNTYE
+1944 
-1958 ASGEYT
+1958 
-1964 PEGSKTLLNENG
+1964 
-1976 NKMSVKD
+1976 
-1983 DQFKFSVYYAGHEDQ
+1983 
-1998 DPIITG
+1998 
-2004 TTGNGKYAPIHFGT
+2004 
-2018 LSYTI
+2018 
-2023 SGLEKLVAKGYA
+2023 
-2035 DKKVLANGAEY
+2035 
-2046 SINYGVTEN
+2046 
-2055 ATGNSA
+2055 
-2061 LQQNTQTQTFRV
+2061 
-2073 VVKDNGTGKLTVESG
+2073 
-2088 TGKKLNFEN
+2088 
-2097 VYKSEKATVNF
+2097 
-2108 EGLKVLEGRSLKA
+2108 
-2121 GEFSFKIASDDAN
+2121 
-2134 APMPEQTEV
+2134 
-2143 KNHANGSVNFGTIT
+2143 
-2157 YGKNDLGDATEKTF
+2157 
-2171 TYKVTESGNHPG
+2171 PG

-2196 VKDDGKGHITAETNP
+2196 VKDDGKGHITAETDP
-2211 NAAPLFAFNNT
+2211 KTAPLFAFNNT
-2222 YSTQP
+2222 YSTKP
-2227 MDSSVTGQVQIKKAL
+2227 MDSAVTGQVQIKKAL

-2255 LKNEEGKTVDNAV
+2255 LKNEEGKTLDNAV

-2373 DNAPMPEGSKDSVKS
+2373 DNAPMPEGSKDGKKSTSV
-2388 ASITGE
+2388 TGE

-2424 NYDST
+2424 NYDSN
-2429 EYTLTYKVTDVK
+2429 EYTLIYKVKDVK

-2481 ELTGRSMLKDE
+2481 ELAGRSMQKDE
-2492 KFEFTLKAGDEET
+2492 KFEFTLKAGDEAT

-2511 KDIVLDDTHASLSG
+2511 KDIVLDDTNASLSG

-2571 VKVAKENGI
+2571 VKVAK
-2580 MTAVQ
+2580 V
-2585 EETPT
+2585 
-2590 FKNVYEASGEYTPAG
+2590 
-2605 TKTLLSENGNKLSVK
+2605 
-2620 DNQFKFS
+2620 
-2627 VYYAG
+2627 
-2632 HEDQKPVTTGVTT
+2632 
-2645 SGKDAAIHFGT
+2645 
-2656 LSYTVSDLE
+2656 
-2665 KLVAKGYAAKTAKDD
+2665 
-2680 GAEYSINYAV
+2680 
-2690 TENATGNSALQ
+2690 
-2701 QNTQVQTFRVVVTDN
+2701 
-2716 GSGNLATKSVY
+2716 
-2727 GQKIAFE
+2727 
-2734 NLYKSDKA
+2734 
-2742 TVNFEGQKVLE
+2742 
-2753 GRKLK
+2753 
-2758 ADEFSFKFTS
+2758 
-2768 DEANAPMPEQAE
+2768 
-2780 VKNKANGQISFGTVT
+2780 
-2795 YGKDDLGDET
+2795 
-2805 EKTFTYKVKESGNRP
+2805 
-2820 GVANDTETKTVK
+2820 
-2832 VTVKDDGKGHITAET
+2832 
-2847 DPKTAPL
+2847 
-2854 FAFSNTYSTKPMD
+2854 
-2867 SSVTDQVQMKKVI
+2867 
-2880 VGRAMEEGEFHFV
+2880 
-2893 LKNEEG
+2893 
-2899 KTLDNAVNDKAGNIT
+2899 
-2914 FDKLTFKKVG
+2914 
-2924 TYNYTVEEVAG
+2924 
-2935 NDRHITYDATPY
+2935 
-2947 TISAIVTDNLDGT
+2947 
-2960 LKVTWKSGT
+2960 
-2969 GAILFKNTYTPD
+2969 
-2981 STDAAPSV
+2981 
-2989 EKKIAGKNPAKDST
+2989 
-3003 FRFTLTGKD
+3003 
-3012 NAPMPEGSKD
+3012 
-3022 DRKTVKI
+3022 
-3029 TGEGKADFGKINF
+3029 
-3042 TRAGTYT
+3042 
-3049 YKVAEENGNESSY
+3049 
-3062 NYDSTEYTL
+3062 
-3071 TYKVTDVRGTLK
+3071 
-3083 AEQSITA
+3083 
-3090 GGKSADAMVFT
+3090 
-3101 NKYAPASMEGDAA
+3101 
-3114 ITGTKELA
+3114 
-3122 GRSMQK
+3122 
-3128 NEKFEFTLKA
+3128 
-3138 GDEATQKAIDEKDIV
+3138 
-3153 LDDTHASLSGM
+3153 
-3164 RDGQKSTFS
+3164 
-3173 FGRAEFS
+3173 
-3180 KEGEYTFTVTEK
+3180 
-3192 DGGKTGMTYDTKE
+3192 
-3205 KTFKVKVAKEN
+3205 N

-3257 KDNQFKFSVYYAG
+3257 KDNQFKFSVYYTG
-3270 HTDGEAVTTGTT
+3270 HPDGEAVTTGTT
-3282 GSGKEAEIH
+3282 GNGKDAEIG
-3291 FGKISYTISELE
+3291 FGKLSYTISDLE
-3303 KLVQNGYAN
+3303 KLVAKGYADKEELDN
-3312 KVEIDG
+3312 GARYYID
-3318 GTRYVINYVVTEN
+3318 YVVIEN
-3331 PSDNDA
+3331 ASENNA
-3337 MQQNTE
+3337 LQANTQ
-3343 AKGVQV
+3343 APT
-3349 FVEDNGDGTLS
+3349 FRVEVTDNGDGTLRA
-3360 VESEGADHL
+3360 ESEEGSKLA
-3369 DFENRYK
+3369 FENLYK
-3376 SGEAKVALEGLK
+3376 SNKATVHLNGQK
-3388 VLEGRSLQAEE
+3388 VLEGRPLKADE
-3399 FTFTLTS
+3399 FTFNVTS
-3406 EDADAP
+3406 DEENAP
-3412 MPEKS
+3412 MPEKT
-3417 EVKND
+3417 EVKNKEGGNID
-3422 AKGQINFGTI
+3422 FGTI

-3475 DGEGHI
+3475 DGKCHI

-3547 DGKVTFKSLTFDE
+3547 DGSIAFKSLTFDE
-3560 VGTYNYIVKEVKGN
+3560 VGTYNYTVKEVKGN
-3574 AKHVTYDAN
+3574 AKRVSYDAN
-3583 AYKVTAT
+3583 AYQVTAT

-3608 KEIRFYNRYKTKT
+3608 KEIHFYNRYKKKT
-3621 VTSNSN
+3621 VTPNPS

-3658 SAAVLAALAGSR
+3658 SAAILAALAGSR

>member
-15 VLFAVFLFAPFS
+15 VLFAVFCFAPFS

-48 EDGTTS
+48 EDGTTHYS
-54 YHPSHYFPVGTT
+54 PSHYFPVGTT

-88 KSAYVAGAE
+88 KTANVPGGE

-103 NVNLYDSFGTEANT
+103 NVNLYDSFDTETNT
-117 EALHKYFKTVYDNI
+117 EALHKYFETVYNNI

-140 QTSIGKA
+140 QTSIEKA
-147 LGAKYATLYAKG
+147 LGTKYATLYAKG

-165 YVSKAE
+165 YVTKNYSP
-171 SSYVNV
+171 YVNV

-215 GDSWSFAIKA
+215 GDSWNFAIKA

-263 GTNSKTFRYTITESG
+263 GANSKTFRYTITESG

-352 FITIH
+352 SITIH

-474 TSDSIP
+474 TSDNIP

-642 GKPGMKYDTEGKI
+642 GKPGMKYDTQGKI
-655 LKVKVSKEDGVLKA
+655 LKVKVSNEDGVLKA

-684 GEYTPAGTKTLLSEN
+684 GEYTPE
-699 GNKLSVK
+699 
-706 DGQFEFN
+706 
-713 VYYSGHEDQEPVTT
+713 
-727 GTTGSGKD
+727 
-735 APIHF
+735 
-740 GTLSYSISD
+740 
-749 LEKLVAKGYADKKVL
+749 
-764 ASGAEYSINYAVT
+764 
-777 EKETGNSALQQN
+777 
-789 TQTQTFRVV
+789 
-798 VKDNGTG
+798 
-805 KLTVESGT
+805 
-813 GKKLNFEN
+813 
-821 VYKSEKATV
+821 
-830 NFEGLKVLE
+830 
-839 GRSLKAGEFTFKVA
+839 
-853 SADADTPMPEAREA
+853 
-867 QNKANGSVNFGT
+867 
-879 ITYGKDDLGDAT
+879 
-891 EKTFTYK
+891 
-898 ITESGNHPG
+898 
-907 VSNDTETKTVKVT
+907 
-920 VKDDGK
+920 
-926 GHITAEL
+926 
-933 NPKAAPLFT
+933 
-942 FNNTYRTTS
+942 
-951 QDSSVTGQ
+951 
-959 VSIKKALAGRA
+959 
-970 MEDGEFHFVLKDE
+970 
-983 KGKTVG
+983 
-989 NATNDK
+989 
-995 DGNITFPALTFQN
+995 
-1008 VGTYNYTV
+1008 
-1016 EEVAG
+1016 
-1021 NDSHITYDTTSYRV
+1021 
-1035 SAVVTDNLDG
+1035 
-1045 TLKVTWKSGTGTI
+1045 
-1058 LFKNT
+1058 
-1063 YSVDPTEA
+1063 
-1071 TPSVEKEIIGENPA
+1071 
-1085 KDSTFRFTL
+1085 
-1094 TGTDNAPMP
+1094 
-1103 KGSVDGE
+1103 
-1110 KTETITGEGQTEFGK
+1110 
-1125 ITFTQA
+1125 
-1131 GTYTYKVTEK
+1131 
-1141 LGNEASYNYDS
+1141 
-1152 TEYTLTYKVTDVRGE
+1152 
-1167 LKAEQS
+1167 
-1173 ITTGGKSANA
+1173 
-1183 MVFTNEY
+1183 
-1190 APASMEGDAAIT
+1190 
-1202 GTKELVGRSMQ
+1202 
-1213 ADEQFEFTLK
+1213 
-1223 AGDEA
+1223 
-1228 TQKAIDEKDI
+1228 
-1238 VLTDT
+1238 
-1243 DASLS
+1243 
-1248 GMKDGEKATFS
+1248 
-1259 FGRAE
+1259 
-1264 FSKEGEYTFT
+1264 
-1274 ATEKDGRKA
+1274 
-1283 GMTYDTAAKTFKVK
+1283 
-1297 VFKKNGVMSTVQENQ
+1297 
-1312 PTFKNTY
+1312 
-1319 EASGEYTPAGTK
+1319 GTK

-1340 LSVKDNQFKFSVYY
+1340 LSVKDGQFKFNVYY
-1354 AGHEEGEPVITG
+1354 
-1366 TTAGGKDAAIQFGKL
+1366 
-1381 SYTISD
+1381 S
-1387 LEKLVAKG
+1387 
-1395 YADKKVLEDGAEY
+1395 
-1408 SINYA
+1408 
-1413 VTENATGNSALQ
+1413 
-1425 QNTQVQTF
+1425 
-1433 RVVVT
+1433 
-1438 DNGSGN
+1438 
-1444 LATKSV
+1444 
-1450 YGQKIAFENL
+1450 
-1460 YKSDKAT
+1460 
-1467 VNFEGQ
+1467 
-1473 KVLEGRKLKADEFS
+1473 
-1487 FKFTSDE
+1487 
-1494 ANAPMPEQTEV
+1494 
-1505 QNKADGSVNF
+1505 
-1515 GAITYGKND
+1515 
-1524 LGDAT
+1524 
-1529 EKTFT
+1529 
-1534 YKVKESGNQPGV
+1534 
-1546 SNDTETK
+1546 
-1553 IVKVT
+1553 
-1558 VKDDGK
+1558 
-1564 GHITAET
+1564 
-1571 NPNTAPLFTFNNTY
+1571 
-1585 STTSQDSSVTGQ
+1585 
-1597 VQMKK
+1597 
-1602 ALTGRAL
+1602 
-1609 KDGEFHFV
+1609 
-1617 LKNEAGKEVGKAVN
+1617 
-1631 DKDGNIT
+1631 
-1638 FPKLTFKNVGTYN
+1638 
-1651 YTVEEV
+1651 
-1657 AGNDRHI
+1657 
-1664 TYDTTSYAVSAVVTD
+1664 
-1679 NLDGTLKV
+1679 
-1687 TWNSGTGNIQFR
+1687 
-1699 NTYTVDSTN
+1699 
-1708 ATPSVEKKIAGGNPA
+1708 
-1723 KDSTF
+1723 
-1728 RFTLTGKDNAP
+1728 
-1739 MPEGSKDGVKS
+1739 
-1750 ASITGEGK
+1750 
-1758 ADFGKITFD
+1758 
-1767 KAGTYTYKVSEKI
+1767 
-1780 GSESSY
+1780 
-1786 NYDATEYTLTYKVK
+1786 
-1800 DVDGELKAEKSITA
+1800 
-1814 GGKSADSMVF
+1814 
-1824 TNKYAPASL
+1824 
-1833 DGDTALTGTKTLI
+1833 
-1846 GRNMLKDEEFNFTL
+1846 
-1860 KAGDEATQKAIDE
+1860 
-1873 KDIVLGSTNARVSIL
+1873 
-1888 SNGSTTTFMFGR
+1888 
-1900 AEFAKEG
+1900 
-1907 EYTFLVT
+1907 
-1914 ERDGGKPGMKYDTES
+1914 
-1929 KNLKVKVSKVNGIMT
+1929 
-1944 AVQEKTPAFKNTYE
+1944 
-1958 ASGEYT
+1958 
-1964 PEGSKTLLNENG
+1964 
-1976 NKMSVKD
+1976 
-1983 DQFKFSVYYAGHEDQ
+1983 GHEDRE
-1998 DPIITG
+1998 PVTTG
-2004 TTGNGKYAPIHFGT
+2004 TTGSGKDAPIHFGT

-2121 GEFSFKIASDDAN
+2121 GEFSFKVTSDDAD
-2134 APMPEQTEV
+2134 APMPEAREAQ
-2143 KNHANGSVNFGTIT
+2143 NRANGRVNFGTVT
-2157 YGKNDLGDATEKTF
+2157 YGKDDLGDATEKTF
-2171 TYKVTESGNHPG
+2171 TYKITESGNHPGVANDTETKTVKVTVTDDGKGHITAELDPKAAPLFTFNNTYSTTSQESSVTGQVSIKKALAGRAMEDGEFHFVLKDEKGKIVGNATNDKDGNITFDKLTFKNVGTYNYTVEETAGNDRHITYDTTSYRVSAVVTDNLDGTLKVTWKSGTGAILFKNTYTPDSTDAAPSVEKKISGKQPSKDSTFHFTITGSDNAPMPEGSKDGKKSVTITGEGKADFGKITFTKAGTYTYKVTEKLGNESSYNYDSTEYTLTYKVTDVRGALKAEQSITAGGKSADAMVFTNKYAPASMEGDAAITGTKELVGRSMLKGEKFEFALKAGDAATQKAIDEKDIILDDTNASLSGMKDGEKATFSFGRAEFSKEGEYTFTVTEKDGGKAGMTYDDNEKVLKVKVSKKDGVMTAVQEETPAFRNTYEAAGEYTPEGTKTLLSEKKNKLTIKSGEFKFSVYYAGHEDQKPVTTGVTTSGKDAPIHFGTLSYTVSDLEKLVAKGYASKIAKEDGAEYSINYVVTENATGNSALQQNTQSTPFRVVVKDNAGGRLSVESGTGKKLDFENEYKSEKATVSFEGLKVLEGRKLNADEFTFHVTSDDENAPMPEQTEVKNKANGQISFGTITYGKDDLGDETEKTFTYKVKESGNRPG

-2196 VKDDGKGHITAETNP
+2196 VKDDGKGHITAETDP
-2211 NAAPLFAFNNT
+2211 KAAPLFAFSNT

-2373 DNAPMPEGSKDSVKS
+2373 DNAPMPEGSKDGVKS

-2492 KFEFTLKAGDEET
+2492 KFEFTLKAGNEET

-2511 KDIVLDDTHASLSG
+2511 KDIVLDDTHASLGG

-2632 HEDQKPVTTGVTT
+2632 HTDGEAVTTGTT
-2645 SGKDAAIHFGT
+2645 GSGKDAEIGFGK
-2656 LSYTVSDLE
+2656 LSYTISDLE
-2665 KLVAKGYAAKTAKDD
+2665 KLVAKGYADKAELDN
-2680 GAEYSINYAV
+2680 GARYYIDYV
-2690 TENATGNSALQ
+2690 VIENASDNSALQ
-2701 QNTQVQTFRVVVTDN
+2701 ANTQAPTFRVEVTDN
-2716 GSGNLATKSVY
+2716 GDGTLTAASEEGSKL
-2727 GQKIAFE
+2727 AFE

-2742 TVNFEGQKVLE
+2742 TVHFNGQKVLE
-2753 GRKLK
+2753 GRPLK
-2758 ADEFSFKFTS
+2758 ADEFTFNVAS
-2768 DEANAPMPEQAE
+2768 DDENAPMPEKTE
-2780 VKNKANGQISFGTVT
+2780 VKNEEGGNVDFGTIT

-2805 EKTFTYKVKESGNRP
+2805 EKTFTY
-2820 GVANDTETKTVK
+2820 
-2832 VTVKDDGKGHITAET
+2832 
-2847 DPKTAPL
+2847 
-2854 FAFSNTYSTKPMD
+2854 
-2867 SSVTDQVQMKKVI
+2867 
-2880 VGRAMEEGEFHFV
+2880 
-2893 LKNEEG
+2893 
-2899 KTLDNAVNDKAGNIT
+2899 
-2914 FDKLTFKKVG
+2914 
-2924 TYNYTVEEVAG
+2924 
-2935 NDRHITYDATPY
+2935 
-2947 TISAIVTDNLDGT
+2947 
-2960 LKVTWKSGT
+2960 
-2969 GAILFKNTYTPD
+2969 
-2981 STDAAPSV
+2981 
-2989 EKKIAGKNPAKDST
+2989 
-3003 FRFTLTGKD
+3003 
-3012 NAPMPEGSKD
+3012 
-3022 DRKTVKI
+3022 
-3029 TGEGKADFGKINF
+3029 
-3042 TRAGTYT
+3042 
-3049 YKVAEENGNESSY
+3049 
-3062 NYDSTEYTL
+3062 
-3071 TYKVTDVRGTLK
+3071 
-3083 AEQSITA
+3083 
-3090 GGKSADAMVFT
+3090 
-3101 NKYAPASMEGDAA
+3101 
-3114 ITGTKELA
+3114 
-3122 GRSMQK
+3122 
-3128 NEKFEFTLKA
+3128 
-3138 GDEATQKAIDEKDIV
+3138 
-3153 LDDTHASLSGM
+3153 
-3164 RDGQKSTFS
+3164 
-3173 FGRAEFS
+3173 
-3180 KEGEYTFTVTEK
+3180 
-3192 DGGKTGMTYDTKE
+3192 
-3205 KTFKVKVAKEN
+3205 
-3216 GIMTAV
+3216 
-3222 QEETPTFKNVYEASG
+3222 
-3237 EFTPAGTKT
+3237 
-3246 LLSENGNKLSV
+3246 
-3257 KDNQFKFSVYYAG
+3257 
-3270 HTDGEAVTTGTT
+3270 
-3282 GSGKEAEIH
+3282 
-3291 FGKISYTISELE
+3291 
-3303 KLVQNGYAN
+3303 
-3312 KVEIDG
+3312 
-3318 GTRYVINYVVTEN
+3318 
-3331 PSDNDA
+3331 
-3337 MQQNTE
+3337 
-3343 AKGVQV
+3343 
-3349 FVEDNGDGTLS
+3349 
-3360 VESEGADHL
+3360 
-3369 DFENRYK
+3369 
-3376 SGEAKVALEGLK
+3376 
-3388 VLEGRSLQAEE
+3388 
-3399 FTFTLTS
+3399 
-3406 EDADAP
+3406 
-3412 MPEKS
+3412 
-3417 EVKND
+3417 
-3422 AKGQINFGTI
+3422 
-3432 TYGKDDLGDATEKTF
+3432 
-3447 TYQVKESGEQPGV
+3447 QVKEAGERPGV

-3497 TYSTTSKESS
+3497 TYSTTSKDSS

-3560 VGTYNYIVKEVKGN
+3560 VGTYNYTVKEVKGN

-3583 AYKVTAT
+3583 AYNVTAT

-3621 VTSNSN
+3621 VKSNSN
-3627 GKHGGKADNNN
+3627 GKHGGKDDNNN
-3638 IGPFTGDDSNA
+3638 IGPFTGDDSNT
-3649 DLYLGLMGA
+3649 DLYLGLLGA

>member
-1 MGNKTFRKATLWLL
+1 ML
-15 VLFAVFLFAPFS
+15 VLFAVFCFAPFS

-48 EDGTTS
+48 EDGTTQYS
-54 YHPSHYFPVGTT
+54 PKHYFPVGTT
-66 ASDYVYGSGGS
+66 APDYVYGNSGS

-88 KSAYVAGAE
+88 KVANVPGAE
-97 KIITGG
+97 KVITSG

-140 QTSIGKA
+140 QASIEKA

-196 SGSVE
+196 SGTVE

-215 GDSWSFAIKA
+215 GDSWNFAIKA
-225 DSADAPMPE
+225 DTDDAPMPE
-234 KSTVS
+234 KTTAR

-255 HFTRADLA
+255 HFTRADLK
-263 GTNSKTFRYTITESG
+263 GSNSKTFRYTITESG

-287 ATHTVN
+287 ASHTVN

-300 NTKKLSV
+300 NKSKLSA
-307 KAAYLNGG
+307 KAEYLNGG

-329 PVTSVQGKKVWADS
+329 PVTRVQVEKVWSDS
-343 NDRSQMRPE
+343 NDRSRMRPE
-352 FITIH
+352 SITIH

-364 IKTKTVTEANDW
+364 IKTKTVTEADDW

-407 AESKDAD
+407 AENTDAD

-420 NTYKPEKLELKGDSA
+420 NTYKPEKLELKGDAA
-435 LKVTKVVVG
+435 LKVTKVVIG
-444 KKSAEP
+444 KKSTEP

-494 TKAGTYQFKVKE
+494 TKAGTYKFKVKE

-515 DYDNRERTLT
+515 NYDNRERTLT

-554 AVMDGDTAITG
+554 AVMDADTAITG
-565 LKTLIGRNM
+565 RKTLVGRNM

-583 LKAGDEATQKA
+583 LKAGDAATRKA

-642 GKPGMKYDTEGKI
+642 GKPGMKYDTEGKV

-674 PSYKNVYEAA
+674 PSCKNVYEAA
-684 GEYTPAGTKTLLSEN
+684 GEYTPAGTKTLLNEN

-713 VYYSGHEDQEPVTT
+713 VYYAGHEDREPVTT

-740 GTLSYSISD
+740 GTLSYTISD

-764 ASGAEYSINYAVT
+764 ANGAEYSINYAVT

-821 VYKSEKATV
+821 IYKSDKATV
-830 NFEGLKVLE
+830 NFEGQKVLE
-839 GRSLKAGEFTFKVA
+839 GRNLKADEFTFKVT
-853 SADADTPMPEAREA
+853 SDDADAPMPKAREA
-867 QNKANGSVNFGT
+867 QNRANGSVNFGT
-879 ITYGKDDLGDAT
+879 VTYGKDDLGDAT

-898 ITESGNHPG
+898 VKESGNRPG
-907 VSNDTETKTVKVT
+907 VANDTETKTVKVT

-926 GHITAEL
+926 GHITAETD
-933 NPKAAPLFT
+933 PKTAPLFA
-942 FNNTYRTTS
+942 FNNTYSTKPM
-951 QDSSVTGQ
+951 DSAVTGQ
-959 VSIKKALAGRA
+959 VQIKKALAGRA

-989 NATNDK
+989 EGTNDK
-995 DGNITFPALTFQN
+995 DGNISFPALTFKN

-1021 NDSHITYDTTSYRV
+1021 NDRHITYDATPYKV

-1045 TLKVTWKSGTGTI
+1045 TLKVTWKSGTGAI

-1063 YSVDPTEA
+1063 YRVDPTDV
-1071 TPSVEKEIIGENPA
+1071 TPSVEKKITGENPA

-1094 TGTDNAPMP
+1094 TGTGNAPMP

-1110 KTETITGEGQTEFGK
+1110 KTETIAGEGQTDFGK
-1125 ITFTQA
+1125 ITFTRA
-1131 GTYTYKVTEK
+1131 GTYTYKVTEE

-1173 ITTGGKSANA
+1173 ITAGGKSADS

-1202 GTKELVGRSMQ
+1202 GTKELVGRSMLK
-1213 ADEQFEFTLK
+1213 DEKFEFVLK
-1223 AGDEA
+1223 AGDAE
-1228 TQKAIDEKDI
+1228 TQKALDEKDI
-1238 VLTDT
+1238 VLDDT
-1243 DASLS
+1243 NASLS

-1274 ATEKDGRKA
+1274 VTEKDGGKA
-1283 GMTYDTAAKTFKVK
+1283 GMTYDDNEKVLKVK
-1297 VFKKNGVMSTVQENQ
+1297 VAKKNGVMTAVQEET
-1312 PTFKNTY
+1312 PAFRNTY
-1319 EASGEYTPAGTK
+1319 EAAGEYTPEGTK
-1331 TLLNENGNK
+1331 TLLSEKKNK
-1340 LSVKDNQFKFSVYY
+1340 LTIKAGEFKFSVYY
-1354 AGHEEGEPVITG
+1354 AGHEDRKPVTTG
-1366 TTAGGKDAAIQFGKL
+1366 VTTSGKDAAIHFGTL
-1381 SYTISD
+1381 SYTVSD
-1387 LEKLVAKG
+1387 LEKLVTKG
-1395 YADKKVLEDGAEY
+1395 YATKTAKEDGAEY
-1408 SINYA
+1408 SINYV
-1413 VTENATGNSALQ
+1413 VTENATDNSALQ
-1425 QNTQVQTF
+1425 QNTQSTPF
-1433 RVVVT
+1433 RVVVK
-1438 DNGSGN
+1438 DNAGGRLSVESGTGKK
-1444 LATKSV
+1444 LD
-1450 YGQKIAFENL
+1450 FENE
-1460 YKSDKAT
+1460 YKSEKAA
-1467 VNFEGQ
+1467 VSFEGL
-1473 KVLEGRKLKADEFS
+1473 KVLEGRKLNADEFT
-1487 FKFTSDE
+1487 FHVTSDDE
-1494 ANAPMPEQTEV
+1494 NAPMPEQTEV
-1505 QNKADGSVNF
+1505 KNKANGRISF
-1515 GAITYGKND
+1515 GTVTYGKDD

-1534 YKVKESGNQPGV
+1534 YKVKESGN
-1546 SNDTETK
+1546 
-1553 IVKVT
+1553 
-1558 VKDDGK
+1558 
-1564 GHITAET
+1564 
-1571 NPNTAPLFTFNNTY
+1571 
-1585 STTSQDSSVTGQ
+1585 
-1597 VQMKK
+1597 
-1602 ALTGRAL
+1602 R
-1609 KDGEFHFV
+1609 
-1617 LKNEAGKEVGKAVN
+1617 
-1631 DKDGNIT
+1631 
-1638 FPKLTFKNVGTYN
+1638 
-1651 YTVEEV
+1651 
-1657 AGNDRHI
+1657 
-1664 TYDTTSYAVSAVVTD
+1664 
-1679 NLDGTLKV
+1679 
-1687 TWNSGTGNIQFR
+1687 
-1699 NTYTVDSTN
+1699 
-1708 ATPSVEKKIAGGNPA
+1708 
-1723 KDSTF
+1723 
-1728 RFTLTGKDNAP
+1728 
-1739 MPEGSKDGVKS
+1739 
-1750 ASITGEGK
+1750 
-1758 ADFGKITFD
+1758 
-1767 KAGTYTYKVSEKI
+1767 
-1780 GSESSY
+1780 
-1786 NYDATEYTLTYKVK
+1786 
-1800 DVDGELKAEKSITA
+1800 
-1814 GGKSADSMVF
+1814 
-1824 TNKYAPASL
+1824 
-1833 DGDTALTGTKTLI
+1833 
-1846 GRNMLKDEEFNFTL
+1846 
-1860 KAGDEATQKAIDE
+1860 
-1873 KDIVLGSTNARVSIL
+1873 
-1888 SNGSTTTFMFGR
+1888 
-1900 AEFAKEG
+1900 
-1907 EYTFLVT
+1907 
-1914 ERDGGKPGMKYDTES
+1914 
-1929 KNLKVKVSKVNGIMT
+1929 
-1944 AVQEKTPAFKNTYE
+1944 
-1958 ASGEYT
+1958 
-1964 PEGSKTLLNENG
+1964 
-1976 NKMSVKD
+1976 
-1983 DQFKFSVYYAGHEDQ
+1983 
-1998 DPIITG
+1998 
-2004 TTGNGKYAPIHFGT
+2004 
-2018 LSYTI
+2018 
-2023 SGLEKLVAKGYA
+2023 
-2035 DKKVLANGAEY
+2035 
-2046 SINYGVTEN
+2046 
-2055 ATGNSA
+2055 
-2061 LQQNTQTQTFRV
+2061 
-2073 VVKDNGTGKLTVESG
+2073 
-2088 TGKKLNFEN
+2088 
-2097 VYKSEKATVNF
+2097 
-2108 EGLKVLEGRSLKA
+2108 
-2121 GEFSFKIASDDAN
+2121 
-2134 APMPEQTEV
+2134 
-2143 KNHANGSVNFGTIT
+2143 
-2157 YGKNDLGDATEKTF
+2157 
-2171 TYKVTESGNHPG
+2171 PG

-2196 VKDDGKGHITAETNP
+2196 VKDDGKGHITAETDP
-2211 NAAPLFAFNNT
+2211 KTAPLFAFNNT
-2222 YSTQP
+2222 YSTKP
-2227 MDSSVTGQVQIKKAL
+2227 MDSAVTGQVQIKKAL

-2255 LKNEEGKTVDNAV
+2255 LKNEEGKTLDNAV

-2373 DNAPMPEGSKDSVKS
+2373 DNAPMPEGSKDGKKSTSV
-2388 ASITGE
+2388 TGE

-2424 NYDST
+2424 NYDSN
-2429 EYTLTYKVTDVK
+2429 EYTLIYKVKDVK

-2481 ELTGRSMLKDE
+2481 ELAGRSMQKDE
-2492 KFEFTLKAGDEET
+2492 KFEFTLKAGDEAT

-2511 KDIVLDDTHASLSG
+2511 KDIVLDDTNASLSG

-2571 VKVAKENGI
+2571 VKVAKVNGI

-2590 FKNVYEASGEYTPAG
+2590 FKNVYEA
-2605 TKTLLSENGNKLSVK
+2605 
-2620 DNQFKFS
+2620 F
-2627 VYYAG
+2627 
-2632 HEDQKPVTTGVTT
+2632 
-2645 SGKDAAIHFGT
+2645 
-2656 LSYTVSDLE
+2656 
-2665 KLVAKGYAAKTAKDD
+2665 
-2680 GAEYSINYAV
+2680 
-2690 TENATGNSALQ
+2690 
-2701 QNTQVQTFRVVVTDN
+2701 
-2716 GSGNLATKSVY
+2716 
-2727 GQKIAFE
+2727 
-2734 NLYKSDKA
+2734 
-2742 TVNFEGQKVLE
+2742 
-2753 GRKLK
+2753 
-2758 ADEFSFKFTS
+2758 
-2768 DEANAPMPEQAE
+2768 
-2780 VKNKANGQISFGTVT
+2780 
-2795 YGKDDLGDET
+2795 
-2805 EKTFTYKVKESGNRP
+2805 
-2820 GVANDTETKTVK
+2820 
-2832 VTVKDDGKGHITAET
+2832 
-2847 DPKTAPL
+2847 
-2854 FAFSNTYSTKPMD
+2854 
-2867 SSVTDQVQMKKVI
+2867 
-2880 VGRAMEEGEFHFV
+2880 
-2893 LKNEEG
+2893 
-2899 KTLDNAVNDKAGNIT
+2899 
-2914 FDKLTFKKVG
+2914 
-2924 TYNYTVEEVAG
+2924 
-2935 NDRHITYDATPY
+2935 
-2947 TISAIVTDNLDGT
+2947 
-2960 LKVTWKSGT
+2960 
-2969 GAILFKNTYTPD
+2969 
-2981 STDAAPSV
+2981 
-2989 EKKIAGKNPAKDST
+2989 
-3003 FRFTLTGKD
+3003 
-3012 NAPMPEGSKD
+3012 
-3022 DRKTVKI
+3022 
-3029 TGEGKADFGKINF
+3029 
-3042 TRAGTYT
+3042 
-3049 YKVAEENGNESSY
+3049 
-3062 NYDSTEYTL
+3062 
-3071 TYKVTDVRGTLK
+3071 
-3083 AEQSITA
+3083 
-3090 GGKSADAMVFT
+3090 
-3101 NKYAPASMEGDAA
+3101 
-3114 ITGTKELA
+3114 
-3122 GRSMQK
+3122 
-3128 NEKFEFTLKA
+3128 
-3138 GDEATQKAIDEKDIV
+3138 
-3153 LDDTHASLSGM
+3153 
-3164 RDGQKSTFS
+3164 
-3173 FGRAEFS
+3173 
-3180 KEGEYTFTVTEK
+3180 
-3192 DGGKTGMTYDTKE
+3192 
-3205 KTFKVKVAKEN
+3205 
-3216 GIMTAV
+3216 
-3222 QEETPTFKNVYEASG
+3222 G

-3257 KDNQFKFSVYYAG
+3257 KDNQFKFSVYYTG

-3282 GSGKEAEIH
+3282 GNGKDAEIG
-3291 FGKISYTISELE
+3291 FGKLSYTISDLE
-3303 KLVQNGYAN
+3303 KLVAKGYADKEELDN
-3312 KVEIDG
+3312 GARYYID
-3318 GTRYVINYVVTEN
+3318 YVVIEN
-3331 PSDNDA
+3331 ASENNA
-3337 MQQNTE
+3337 LQANTQE
-3343 AKGVQV
+3343 PT
-3349 FVEDNGDGTLS
+3349 FRVEVTDNGDGTLRA
-3360 VESEGADHL
+3360 ESEEGSKLA
-3369 DFENRYK
+3369 FENLYK
-3376 SGEAKVALEGLK
+3376 SNKATVHLNGQK
-3388 VLEGRSLQAEE
+3388 VLEGRPLKADE
-3399 FTFTLTS
+3399 FTFNVTS
-3406 EDADAP
+3406 DEENAP
-3412 MPEKS
+3412 MPEKT
-3417 EVKND
+3417 EVKNKEGGNID
-3422 AKGQINFGTI
+3422 FGTI

-3475 DGEGHI
+3475 DGKCHI

-3547 DGKVTFKSLTFDE
+3547 DGSIAFKSLTFDE
-3560 VGTYNYIVKEVKGN
+3560 VGTYNYTVKEVKGN
-3574 AKHVTYDAN
+3574 AKRVSYDAN
-3583 AYKVTAT
+3583 AYQVTAT

-3608 KEIRFYNRYKTKT
+3608 KEIHFYNRYKKKT
-3621 VTSNSN
+3621 VTPNPS

-3658 SAAVLAALAGSR
+3658 SAAILAALAGSR

>member
-1 MGNKTFRKATLWLL
+1 MGNKTFRKVTLWLL
-15 VLFAVFLFAPFS
+15 FLFAVFLFAPFS

-103 NVNLYDSFGTEANT
+103 NVNLYDSFDTETNT
-117 EALHKYFKTVYDNI
+117 EALHKYFETVYNNI
-131 LQEPSRDVI
+131 LQEPSKDVI
-140 QTSIGKA
+140 QTSIEKA
-147 LGAKYATLYAKG
+147 LGTKYATLYAKG

-215 GDSWSFAIKA
+215 GDSWNFAIKA
-225 DSADAPMPE
+225 DTADAPMPE

-287 ATHTVN
+287 ATHKVN

-352 FITIH
+352 SITIH
-357 LLRNGEE
+357 LLRNGEA

-642 GKPGMKYDTEGKI
+642 GKPGMKYDTQGKI

-674 PSYKNVYEAA
+674 PSYKNVYEAT

-740 GTLSYSISD
+740 GTLSYTISD

-798 VKDNGTG
+798 ITDNGTG
-805 KLTVESGT
+805 KLAVKAAT
-813 GKKLNFEN
+813 GQKLNFEN

-853 SADADTPMPEAREA
+853 SADADAPMPEAREA
-867 QNKANGSVNFGT
+867 QNKANGRVNFGT
-879 ITYGKDDLGDAT
+879 ITYGKDDLGDAA

-898 ITESGNHPG
+898 VTESGNHPG

-942 FNNTYRTTS
+942 FNNTYRTAS

-1045 TLKVTWKSGTGTI
+1045 TLKVTWTGGTGTI

-1063 YSVDPTEA
+1063 YSVDPTDA
-1071 TPSVEKEIIGENPA
+1071 TPSVEKKIIGENPA

-1094 TGTDNAPMP
+1094 TGSDNAPMP
-1103 KGSVDGE
+1103 EGSKDG
-1110 KTETITGEGQTEFGK
+1110 KKSVTITGEGKADFGK
-1125 ITFTQA
+1125 ITFTKA

-1141 LGNEASYNYDS
+1141 LGNESSYNYDS
-1152 TEYTLTYKVTDVRGE
+1152 TEYTLTYKVTDVRGV

-1173 ITTGGKSANA
+1173 ITAGGKSADA
-1183 MVFTNEY
+1183 MVFTNKY

-1202 GTKELVGRSMQ
+1202 GTKELVGRSMLKG
-1213 ADEQFEFTLK
+1213 EKFEFALK
-1223 AGDEA
+1223 AGDAA

-1238 VLTDT
+1238 VLDDT
-1243 DASLS
+1243 NASLS

-1274 ATEKDGRKA
+1274 VTEKDGGKA
-1283 GMTYDTAAKTFKVK
+1283 GMTYDDNEKVLNVK
-1297 VFKKNGVMSTVQENQ
+1297 VTKKNGVMTAVQEETPAFRNI
-1312 PTFKNTY
+1312 Y
-1319 EASGEYTPAGTK
+1319 EAAGEYTPEGTK
-1331 TLLNENGNK
+1331 TLLSEKKNK
-1340 LSVKDNQFKFSVYY
+1340 LTVKAGEFKFSVYY
-1354 AGHEEGEPVITG
+1354 AGHEDQKPVTTG
-1366 TTAGGKDAAIQFGKL
+1366 VTTSGKDAAIHFGTL
-1381 SYTISD
+1381 SYTVSD

-1395 YADKKVLEDGAEY
+1395 YAAKTAKEDGAEY
-1408 SINYA
+1408 SINYV

-1425 QNTQVQTF
+1425 QNTQSTPF
-1433 RVVVT
+1433 RVVVK
-1438 DNGSGN
+1438 DNAGGRLSVESGTGKK
-1444 LATKSV
+1444 LD
-1450 YGQKIAFENL
+1450 FENE
-1460 YKSDKAT
+1460 YKSEKAT
-1467 VNFEGQ
+1467 VSFEGL
-1473 KVLEGRKLKADEFS
+1473 KVLEGRKLNADEFT
-1487 FKFTSDE
+1487 FHVTSDDE
-1494 ANAPMPEQTEV
+1494 NAPMPEQTEV
-1505 QNKADGSVNF
+1505 KNKANGQISF
-1515 GAITYGKND
+1515 GTITYGKDD
-1524 LGDAT
+1524 LGDET

-1534 YKVKESGNQPGV
+1534 YKVKESGN
-1546 SNDTETK
+1546 
-1553 IVKVT
+1553 
-1558 VKDDGK
+1558 
-1564 GHITAET
+1564 
-1571 NPNTAPLFTFNNTY
+1571 
-1585 STTSQDSSVTGQ
+1585 
-1597 VQMKK
+1597 
-1602 ALTGRAL
+1602 R
-1609 KDGEFHFV
+1609 
-1617 LKNEAGKEVGKAVN
+1617 
-1631 DKDGNIT
+1631 
-1638 FPKLTFKNVGTYN
+1638 
-1651 YTVEEV
+1651 
-1657 AGNDRHI
+1657 
-1664 TYDTTSYAVSAVVTD
+1664 
-1679 NLDGTLKV
+1679 
-1687 TWNSGTGNIQFR
+1687 
-1699 NTYTVDSTN
+1699 
-1708 ATPSVEKKIAGGNPA
+1708 
-1723 KDSTF
+1723 
-1728 RFTLTGKDNAP
+1728 
-1739 MPEGSKDGVKS
+1739 
-1750 ASITGEGK
+1750 
-1758 ADFGKITFD
+1758 
-1767 KAGTYTYKVSEKI
+1767 
-1780 GSESSY
+1780 
-1786 NYDATEYTLTYKVK
+1786 
-1800 DVDGELKAEKSITA
+1800 
-1814 GGKSADSMVF
+1814 
-1824 TNKYAPASL
+1824 
-1833 DGDTALTGTKTLI
+1833 
-1846 GRNMLKDEEFNFTL
+1846 
-1860 KAGDEATQKAIDE
+1860 
-1873 KDIVLGSTNARVSIL
+1873 
-1888 SNGSTTTFMFGR
+1888 
-1900 AEFAKEG
+1900 
-1907 EYTFLVT
+1907 
-1914 ERDGGKPGMKYDTES
+1914 
-1929 KNLKVKVSKVNGIMT
+1929 
-1944 AVQEKTPAFKNTYE
+1944 
-1958 ASGEYT
+1958 
-1964 PEGSKTLLNENG
+1964 
-1976 NKMSVKD
+1976 
-1983 DQFKFSVYYAGHEDQ
+1983 
-1998 DPIITG
+1998 
-2004 TTGNGKYAPIHFGT
+2004 
-2018 LSYTI
+2018 
-2023 SGLEKLVAKGYA
+2023 
-2035 DKKVLANGAEY
+2035 
-2046 SINYGVTEN
+2046 
-2055 ATGNSA
+2055 
-2061 LQQNTQTQTFRV
+2061 
-2073 VVKDNGTGKLTVESG
+2073 
-2088 TGKKLNFEN
+2088 
-2097 VYKSEKATVNF
+2097 
-2108 EGLKVLEGRSLKA
+2108 
-2121 GEFSFKIASDDAN
+2121 
-2134 APMPEQTEV
+2134 
-2143 KNHANGSVNFGTIT
+2143 
-2157 YGKNDLGDATEKTF
+2157 
-2171 TYKVTESGNHPG
+2171 PG

-2196 VKDDGKGHITAETNP
+2196 VKDDGKGHITAETDP

-2292 EEVAGND
+2292 EEVTGND

-2481 ELTGRSMLKDE
+2481 ELVGRSMLKDE
-2492 KFEFTLKAGDEET
+2492 KFEFTLKAGDEAT

-2632 HEDQKPVTTGVTT
+2632 HTDGEAVTTGTT
-2645 SGKDAAIHFGT
+2645 ESGKDAEIGFGKLT
-2656 LSYTVSDLE
+2656 YTISDLE
-2665 KLVAKGYAAKTAKDD
+2665 KLVAKGYADKAELDN
-2680 GAEYSINYAV
+2680 GARYYIDYV
-2690 TENATGNSALQ
+2690 VIENTSDNSALQ
-2701 QNTQVQTFRVVVTDN
+2701 ANTQAPTFRVEVTDN
-2716 GSGNLATKSVY
+2716 GDGTLTAESEEGSKL
-2727 GQKIAFE
+2727 AFE

-2742 TVNFEGQKVLE
+2742 TVHFNGQKVLE
-2753 GRKLK
+2753 GRPLK
-2758 ADEFSFKFTS
+2758 ADEFTFNVTS
-2768 DEANAPMPEQAE
+2768 DEENAPMPEKTE
-2780 VKNKANGQISFGTVT
+2780 VKNEEGGNVDFGTIT

-2805 EKTFTYKVKESGNRP
+2805 EKTFTY
-2820 GVANDTETKTVK
+2820 
-2832 VTVKDDGKGHITAET
+2832 
-2847 DPKTAPL
+2847 
-2854 FAFSNTYSTKPMD
+2854 
-2867 SSVTDQVQMKKVI
+2867 
-2880 VGRAMEEGEFHFV
+2880 
-2893 LKNEEG
+2893 
-2899 KTLDNAVNDKAGNIT
+2899 
-2914 FDKLTFKKVG
+2914 
-2924 TYNYTVEEVAG
+2924 
-2935 NDRHITYDATPY
+2935 
-2947 TISAIVTDNLDGT
+2947 
-2960 LKVTWKSGT
+2960 
-2969 GAILFKNTYTPD
+2969 
-2981 STDAAPSV
+2981 
-2989 EKKIAGKNPAKDST
+2989 
-3003 FRFTLTGKD
+3003 
-3012 NAPMPEGSKD
+3012 
-3022 DRKTVKI
+3022 
-3029 TGEGKADFGKINF
+3029 
-3042 TRAGTYT
+3042 
-3049 YKVAEENGNESSY
+3049 
-3062 NYDSTEYTL
+3062 
-3071 TYKVTDVRGTLK
+3071 
-3083 AEQSITA
+3083 
-3090 GGKSADAMVFT
+3090 
-3101 NKYAPASMEGDAA
+3101 
-3114 ITGTKELA
+3114 
-3122 GRSMQK
+3122 
-3128 NEKFEFTLKA
+3128 
-3138 GDEATQKAIDEKDIV
+3138 
-3153 LDDTHASLSGM
+3153 
-3164 RDGQKSTFS
+3164 
-3173 FGRAEFS
+3173 
-3180 KEGEYTFTVTEK
+3180 
-3192 DGGKTGMTYDTKE
+3192 
-3205 KTFKVKVAKEN
+3205 
-3216 GIMTAV
+3216 
-3222 QEETPTFKNVYEASG
+3222 
-3237 EFTPAGTKT
+3237 
-3246 LLSENGNKLSV
+3246 
-3257 KDNQFKFSVYYAG
+3257 
-3270 HTDGEAVTTGTT
+3270 
-3282 GSGKEAEIH
+3282 
-3291 FGKISYTISELE
+3291 
-3303 KLVQNGYAN
+3303 
-3312 KVEIDG
+3312 
-3318 GTRYVINYVVTEN
+3318 
-3331 PSDNDA
+3331 
-3337 MQQNTE
+3337 
-3343 AKGVQV
+3343 
-3349 FVEDNGDGTLS
+3349 
-3360 VESEGADHL
+3360 
-3369 DFENRYK
+3369 
-3376 SGEAKVALEGLK
+3376 
-3388 VLEGRSLQAEE
+3388 
-3399 FTFTLTS
+3399 
-3406 EDADAP
+3406 
-3412 MPEKS
+3412 
-3417 EVKND
+3417 
-3422 AKGQINFGTI
+3422 
-3432 TYGKDDLGDATEKTF
+3432 
-3447 TYQVKESGEQPGV
+3447 QVKEAGEQPGV

-3497 TYSTTSKESS
+3497 TYSTTSKDSS

-3530 VLKDKDGKN
+3530 VLKNQDGKN

-3560 VGTYNYIVKEVKGN
+3560 VGTYNYTVKEVKGN

-3583 AYKVTAT
+3583 AYNVTAT

-3627 GKHGGKADNNN
+3627 GKHGGKDDNNN
-3638 IGPFTGDDSNA
+3638 IGPFTGDDSNT
-3649 DLYLGLMGA
+3649 DLYLGLLGA

>member
-1 MGNKTFRKATLWLL
+1 ML
-15 VLFAVFLFAPFS
+15 VLFAVFCFAPFS

-48 EDGTTS
+48 EDGTTQYS
-54 YHPSHYFPVGTT
+54 PKHYFPVGTT
-66 ASDYVYGSGGS
+66 APDYVYGNSGS

-88 KSAYVAGAE
+88 KVANVPGAE
-97 KIITGG
+97 KVITSG

-140 QTSIGKA
+140 QASIEKA

-196 SGSVE
+196 SGTVE

-215 GDSWSFAIKA
+215 GDSWNFAIKA
-225 DSADAPMPE
+225 DTDDAPMPE
-234 KSTVS
+234 KTTAR

-255 HFTRADLA
+255 HFTRADLK
-263 GTNSKTFRYTITESG
+263 GSNSKTFRYTITESG

-287 ATHTVN
+287 ASHTVN

-300 NTKKLSV
+300 NKSKLSA
-307 KAAYLNGG
+307 KAEYLNGG

-329 PVTSVQGKKVWADS
+329 PVTRVQVEKVWSDS
-343 NDRSQMRPE
+343 NDRSRMRPE
-352 FITIH
+352 SITIH

-364 IKTKTVTEANDW
+364 IKTKTVTEADDW

-407 AESKDAD
+407 AENTDAD

-420 NTYKPEKLELKGDSA
+420 NTYKPEKLELKGDAA
-435 LKVTKVVVG
+435 LKVTKVVIG
-444 KKSAEP
+444 KKSTEP

-494 TKAGTYQFKVKE
+494 TKAGTYKFKVKE

-515 DYDNRERTLT
+515 NYDNRERTLT

-554 AVMDGDTAITG
+554 AVMDADTAITG
-565 LKTLIGRNM
+565 RKTLVGRNM

-583 LKAGDEATQKA
+583 LKAGDAATRKA

-642 GKPGMKYDTEGKI
+642 GKPGMKYDTEGKV

-674 PSYKNVYEAA
+674 PSCKNVYEAA
-684 GEYTPAGTKTLLSEN
+684 GEYTPAGTKTLLNEN

-713 VYYSGHEDQEPVTT
+713 VYYAGHEDREPVTT

-740 GTLSYSISD
+740 GTLSYTISD

-764 ASGAEYSINYAVT
+764 ANGAEYSINYAVT

-821 VYKSEKATV
+821 IYKSDKATV
-830 NFEGLKVLE
+830 NFEGQKVLE
-839 GRSLKAGEFTFKVA
+839 GRNLKADEFTFKVT
-853 SADADTPMPEAREA
+853 SDDADAPMPKAREA
-867 QNKANGSVNFGT
+867 QNRANGSVNFGT
-879 ITYGKDDLGDAT
+879 VTYGKDDLGDAT

-898 ITESGNHPG
+898 VSESGKQPG
-907 VSNDTETKTVKVT
+907 VSNDTETKIVKVT

-926 GHITAEL
+926 GHITAETD
-933 NPKAAPLFT
+933 PKTAPLFA
-942 FNNTYRTTS
+942 FNNTYSTKPM
-951 QDSSVTGQ
+951 DSAVTGQ
-959 VSIKKALAGRA
+959 VQIKKALAGRA

-989 NATNDK
+989 EGTNDK
-995 DGNITFPALTFQN
+995 DGNISFPALTFKN

-1021 NDSHITYDTTSYRV
+1021 NDRHITYDATPYKV

-1045 TLKVTWKSGTGTI
+1045 TLKVTWKSGTGAI

-1063 YSVDPTEA
+1063 YRVDPTDV
-1071 TPSVEKEIIGENPA
+1071 TPSVEKKITGENPA

-1094 TGTDNAPMP
+1094 TGTGNAPMP

-1110 KTETITGEGQTEFGK
+1110 KTETIAGEGQTDFGK
-1125 ITFTQA
+1125 ITFTRA
-1131 GTYTYKVTEK
+1131 GTYTYKVTEE

-1152 TEYTLTYKVTDVRGE
+1152 TEYTLTYKVADVRGE

-1173 ITTGGKSANA
+1173 ITAGGKSADS

-1202 GTKELVGRSMQ
+1202 GTKELVGRSMLK
-1213 ADEQFEFTLK
+1213 DEKFEFVLK
-1223 AGDEA
+1223 AGDAE
-1228 TQKAIDEKDI
+1228 TQKALDEKDI
-1238 VLTDT
+1238 VLDDT
-1243 DASLS
+1243 NASLS

-1274 ATEKDGRKA
+1274 VTEKDGGKA
-1283 GMTYDTAAKTFKVK
+1283 GMTYDDNEKVLKVK
-1297 VFKKNGVMSTVQENQ
+1297 VAKKNGVMTAVQEET
-1312 PTFKNTY
+1312 PAFRNTY
-1319 EASGEYTPAGTK
+1319 EAAGEYTPEGTK
-1331 TLLNENGNK
+1331 TLLSEKKNK
-1340 LSVKDNQFKFSVYY
+1340 LTIKAGEFKFSVYY
-1354 AGHEEGEPVITG
+1354 AGHEDRKPVTTG
-1366 TTAGGKDAAIQFGKL
+1366 VTTSGKDAAIHFGTL
-1381 SYTISD
+1381 SYTVSD
-1387 LEKLVAKG
+1387 LEKLVTKG
-1395 YADKKVLEDGAEY
+1395 YATKTAKEDGAEY
-1408 SINYA
+1408 SINYV
-1413 VTENATGNSALQ
+1413 VTENATDNSALQ
-1425 QNTQVQTF
+1425 QNTQSTPF
-1433 RVVVT
+1433 RVVVK
-1438 DNGSGN
+1438 DNAGGRLSVESGTGKK
-1444 LATKSV
+1444 LD
-1450 YGQKIAFENL
+1450 FENE
-1460 YKSDKAT
+1460 YKSEKAA
-1467 VNFEGQ
+1467 VSFEGL
-1473 KVLEGRKLKADEFS
+1473 KVLEGRKLNADEFT
-1487 FKFTSDE
+1487 FHVTSDDE
-1494 ANAPMPEQTEV
+1494 NAPMPEQTEV
-1505 QNKADGSVNF
+1505 KNKANGRISF
-1515 GAITYGKND
+1515 GTVTYGKDD
-1524 LGDAT
+1524 LGDET

-1534 YKVKESGNQPGV
+1534 YKVKESGN
-1546 SNDTETK
+1546 
-1553 IVKVT
+1553 
-1558 VKDDGK
+1558 
-1564 GHITAET
+1564 
-1571 NPNTAPLFTFNNTY
+1571 
-1585 STTSQDSSVTGQ
+1585 
-1597 VQMKK
+1597 
-1602 ALTGRAL
+1602 R
-1609 KDGEFHFV
+1609 
-1617 LKNEAGKEVGKAVN
+1617 
-1631 DKDGNIT
+1631 
-1638 FPKLTFKNVGTYN
+1638 
-1651 YTVEEV
+1651 
-1657 AGNDRHI
+1657 
-1664 TYDTTSYAVSAVVTD
+1664 
-1679 NLDGTLKV
+1679 
-1687 TWNSGTGNIQFR
+1687 
-1699 NTYTVDSTN
+1699 
-1708 ATPSVEKKIAGGNPA
+1708 
-1723 KDSTF
+1723 
-1728 RFTLTGKDNAP
+1728 
-1739 MPEGSKDGVKS
+1739 
-1750 ASITGEGK
+1750 
-1758 ADFGKITFD
+1758 
-1767 KAGTYTYKVSEKI
+1767 
-1780 GSESSY
+1780 
-1786 NYDATEYTLTYKVK
+1786 
-1800 DVDGELKAEKSITA
+1800 
-1814 GGKSADSMVF
+1814 
-1824 TNKYAPASL
+1824 
-1833 DGDTALTGTKTLI
+1833 
-1846 GRNMLKDEEFNFTL
+1846 
-1860 KAGDEATQKAIDE
+1860 
-1873 KDIVLGSTNARVSIL
+1873 
-1888 SNGSTTTFMFGR
+1888 
-1900 AEFAKEG
+1900 
-1907 EYTFLVT
+1907 
-1914 ERDGGKPGMKYDTES
+1914 
-1929 KNLKVKVSKVNGIMT
+1929 
-1944 AVQEKTPAFKNTYE
+1944 
-1958 ASGEYT
+1958 
-1964 PEGSKTLLNENG
+1964 
-1976 NKMSVKD
+1976 
-1983 DQFKFSVYYAGHEDQ
+1983 
-1998 DPIITG
+1998 
-2004 TTGNGKYAPIHFGT
+2004 
-2018 LSYTI
+2018 
-2023 SGLEKLVAKGYA
+2023 
-2035 DKKVLANGAEY
+2035 
-2046 SINYGVTEN
+2046 
-2055 ATGNSA
+2055 
-2061 LQQNTQTQTFRV
+2061 
-2073 VVKDNGTGKLTVESG
+2073 
-2088 TGKKLNFEN
+2088 
-2097 VYKSEKATVNF
+2097 
-2108 EGLKVLEGRSLKA
+2108 
-2121 GEFSFKIASDDAN
+2121 
-2134 APMPEQTEV
+2134 
-2143 KNHANGSVNFGTIT
+2143 
-2157 YGKNDLGDATEKTF
+2157 
-2171 TYKVTESGNHPG
+2171 PG

-2196 VKDDGKGHITAETNP
+2196 VKDDGKGHITAETDP
-2211 NAAPLFAFNNT
+2211 KTAPLFAFNNT
-2222 YSTQP
+2222 YSTKP
-2227 MDSSVTGQVQIKKAL
+2227 MDSAVTGQVQIKKAL

-2255 LKNEEGKTVDNAV
+2255 LKNEEGKTLDNAV

-2305 KNSYNVS
+2305 TNSYNVS

-2373 DNAPMPEGSKDSVKS
+2373 DNAPMPEGSKDGKKSTSV
-2388 ASITGE
+2388 TGE

-2424 NYDST
+2424 NYDSN
-2429 EYTLTYKVTDVK
+2429 EYTLIYKVKDVK

-2481 ELTGRSMLKDE
+2481 ELAGRSMQKDE
-2492 KFEFTLKAGDEET
+2492 KFEFTLKAGDEAT

-2511 KDIVLDDTHASLSG
+2511 KDIVLDDTNASLSG

-2571 VKVAKENGI
+2571 VKVAK
-2580 MTAVQ
+2580 V
-2585 EETPT
+2585 
-2590 FKNVYEASGEYTPAG
+2590 
-2605 TKTLLSENGNKLSVK
+2605 
-2620 DNQFKFS
+2620 
-2627 VYYAG
+2627 
-2632 HEDQKPVTTGVTT
+2632 
-2645 SGKDAAIHFGT
+2645 
-2656 LSYTVSDLE
+2656 
-2665 KLVAKGYAAKTAKDD
+2665 
-2680 GAEYSINYAV
+2680 
-2690 TENATGNSALQ
+2690 
-2701 QNTQVQTFRVVVTDN
+2701 
-2716 GSGNLATKSVY
+2716 
-2727 GQKIAFE
+2727 
-2734 NLYKSDKA
+2734 
-2742 TVNFEGQKVLE
+2742 
-2753 GRKLK
+2753 
-2758 ADEFSFKFTS
+2758 
-2768 DEANAPMPEQAE
+2768 
-2780 VKNKANGQISFGTVT
+2780 
-2795 YGKDDLGDET
+2795 
-2805 EKTFTYKVKESGNRP
+2805 
-2820 GVANDTETKTVK
+2820 
-2832 VTVKDDGKGHITAET
+2832 
-2847 DPKTAPL
+2847 
-2854 FAFSNTYSTKPMD
+2854 
-2867 SSVTDQVQMKKVI
+2867 
-2880 VGRAMEEGEFHFV
+2880 
-2893 LKNEEG
+2893 
-2899 KTLDNAVNDKAGNIT
+2899 
-2914 FDKLTFKKVG
+2914 
-2924 TYNYTVEEVAG
+2924 
-2935 NDRHITYDATPY
+2935 
-2947 TISAIVTDNLDGT
+2947 
-2960 LKVTWKSGT
+2960 
-2969 GAILFKNTYTPD
+2969 
-2981 STDAAPSV
+2981 
-2989 EKKIAGKNPAKDST
+2989 
-3003 FRFTLTGKD
+3003 
-3012 NAPMPEGSKD
+3012 
-3022 DRKTVKI
+3022 
-3029 TGEGKADFGKINF
+3029 
-3042 TRAGTYT
+3042 
-3049 YKVAEENGNESSY
+3049 
-3062 NYDSTEYTL
+3062 
-3071 TYKVTDVRGTLK
+3071 
-3083 AEQSITA
+3083 
-3090 GGKSADAMVFT
+3090 
-3101 NKYAPASMEGDAA
+3101 
-3114 ITGTKELA
+3114 
-3122 GRSMQK
+3122 
-3128 NEKFEFTLKA
+3128 
-3138 GDEATQKAIDEKDIV
+3138 
-3153 LDDTHASLSGM
+3153 
-3164 RDGQKSTFS
+3164 
-3173 FGRAEFS
+3173 
-3180 KEGEYTFTVTEK
+3180 
-3192 DGGKTGMTYDTKE
+3192 
-3205 KTFKVKVAKEN
+3205 N

-3257 KDNQFKFSVYYAG
+3257 KDNQFKFSVYYTG
-3270 HTDGEAVTTGTT
+3270 HTDREAVTTGTT
-3282 GSGKEAEIH
+3282 GNGKDAEIG
-3291 FGKISYTISELE
+3291 FGKLSYTISDLE
-3303 KLVQNGYAN
+3303 KLVAKGYADKAELDNGARYYIDYEVIENASEN
-3312 KVEIDG
+3312 KALQANTQAPTFRVE
-3318 GTRYVINYVVTEN
+3318 VT
-3331 PSDNDA
+3331 
-3337 MQQNTE
+3337 
-3343 AKGVQV
+3343 
-3349 FVEDNGDGTLS
+3349 DNGDGTLRA
-3360 VESEGADHL
+3360 ESEEGSKLA
-3369 DFENRYK
+3369 FENLYK
-3376 SGEAKVALEGLK
+3376 SDKATVHLNGQK
-3388 VLEGRSLQAEE
+3388 VLEGRPLKADE
-3399 FTFTLTS
+3399 FTFNVTS
-3406 EDADAP
+3406 DEENAP
-3412 MPEKS
+3412 MPEKT
-3417 EVKND
+3417 EVKNEEGGNID
-3422 AKGQINFGTI
+3422 FGTI

-3447 TYQVKESGEQPGV
+3447 TYQVKESGAQPGV

-3475 DGEGHI
+3475 DGESHI

-3547 DGKVTFKSLTFDE
+3547 DGSIAFKSLTFDE
-3560 VGTYNYIVKEVKGN
+3560 VGTYNYTVKEVKGN
-3574 AKHVTYDAN
+3574 AKRVSYDAN
-3583 AYKVTAT
+3583 AYNVTAT

-3608 KEIRFYNRYKTKT
+3608 KEIHFYNRYKKKT
-3621 VTSNSN
+3621 VTPNPS

-3658 SAAVLAALAGSR
+3658 SAAILAALAGSR

>member
-1 MGNKTFRKATLWLL
+1 ML
-15 VLFAVFLFAPFS
+15 VLFAVFCFAPFS

-48 EDGTTS
+48 EDGTTQYS
-54 YHPSHYFPVGTT
+54 PKHYFPVGTT
-66 ASDYVYGSGGS
+66 APDYVYGNSGS

-88 KSAYVAGAE
+88 KVANVPGAE
-97 KIITGG
+97 KVITSG

-140 QTSIGKA
+140 QASIEKA

-196 SGSVE
+196 SGTVE

-215 GDSWSFAIKA
+215 GDSWNFAIKA
-225 DSADAPMPE
+225 DTDDAPMPE
-234 KSTVS
+234 KTTAR

-255 HFTRADLA
+255 HFTRADLK
-263 GTNSKTFRYTITESG
+263 GSNSKTFRYTITESG

-287 ATHTVN
+287 ASHTVN

-300 NTKKLSV
+300 NKSKLSA
-307 KAAYLNGG
+307 KAEYLNGG

-329 PVTSVQGKKVWADS
+329 PVTRVQVEKVWSDS
-343 NDRSQMRPE
+343 NDRSRMRPE
-352 FITIH
+352 SITIH

-364 IKTKTVTEANDW
+364 IKTKTVTEADDW

-407 AESKDAD
+407 AESTDAD

-420 NTYKPEKLELKGDSA
+420 NTYKPEKLELKGDAA
-435 LKVTKVVVG
+435 LKVTKVVIG
-444 KKSAEP
+444 KKSTEP

-494 TKAGTYQFKVKE
+494 TKAGTYKFKVKE

-515 DYDNRERTLT
+515 NYDNRERTLT

-554 AVMDGDTAITG
+554 AVMDADTAITG
-565 LKTLIGRNM
+565 RKTLVGRNM

-583 LKAGDEATQKA
+583 LKAGDAATRKA

-642 GKPGMKYDTEGKI
+642 GKPGMKYDTEGKV

-674 PSYKNVYEAA
+674 PSCKNVYEAA
-684 GEYTPAGTKTLLSEN
+684 GEYTPAGTKTLLNEN

-713 VYYSGHEDQEPVTT
+713 VYYAGHEDREPVTT

-740 GTLSYSISD
+740 GTLSYTISD

-764 ASGAEYSINYAVT
+764 ANGAEYSINYAVT

-821 VYKSEKATV
+821 IYKSDKATV
-830 NFEGLKVLE
+830 NFEGQKVLE
-839 GRSLKAGEFTFKVA
+839 GRNLKADEFTFKVT
-853 SADADTPMPEAREA
+853 SDDADAPMPKAREA
-867 QNKANGSVNFGT
+867 QNRANGSVNFGT
-879 ITYGKDDLGDAT
+879 VTYGKDDLGDAT

-898 ITESGNHPG
+898 VSESGKQPG
-907 VSNDTETKTVKVT
+907 VSNDTETKIVKVT

-926 GHITAEL
+926 GHITAETD
-933 NPKAAPLFT
+933 PKTAPLFA
-942 FNNTYRTTS
+942 FNNTYSTKPM
-951 QDSSVTGQ
+951 DSAVTGQ
-959 VSIKKALAGRA
+959 VQIKKALAGRA

-989 NATNDK
+989 EGTNDK
-995 DGNITFPALTFQN
+995 DGNISFPALTFKN

-1021 NDSHITYDTTSYRV
+1021 NDSHITYDATPYKV

-1045 TLKVTWKSGTGTI
+1045 TLKVTWKSGTGAI

-1063 YSVDPTEA
+1063 YRVDPTDV
-1071 TPSVEKEIIGENPA
+1071 TPSVEKKITGENPA

-1094 TGTDNAPMP
+1094 TGTGNAPMP

-1110 KTETITGEGQTEFGK
+1110 KTETIAGEGQTDFGK
-1125 ITFTQA
+1125 ITFTRA
-1131 GTYTYKVTEK
+1131 GTYTYKVTEE

-1173 ITTGGKSANA
+1173 ITAGGKSADS

-1202 GTKELVGRSMQ
+1202 GTKELVGRSMLK
-1213 ADEQFEFTLK
+1213 DEKFEFVLK
-1223 AGDEA
+1223 AGDAE
-1228 TQKAIDEKDI
+1228 TQKALDEKDI
-1238 VLTDT
+1238 VLDDT
-1243 DASLS
+1243 NASLS

-1274 ATEKDGRKA
+1274 VTEKDGGKA
-1283 GMTYDTAAKTFKVK
+1283 GMTYDDNEKVLKVK
-1297 VFKKNGVMSTVQENQ
+1297 VAKKNGVMTAVQEET
-1312 PTFKNTY
+1312 PAFRNTY
-1319 EASGEYTPAGTK
+1319 EAAGEYTPEGTK
-1331 TLLNENGNK
+1331 TLLSEKKNK
-1340 LSVKDNQFKFSVYY
+1340 LTIKAGEFKFSVYY
-1354 AGHEEGEPVITG
+1354 AGHEDRKPVTTG
-1366 TTAGGKDAAIQFGKL
+1366 VTTSGKDAAIHFGTL
-1381 SYTISD
+1381 SYTVSD
-1387 LEKLVAKG
+1387 LEKLVTKG
-1395 YADKKVLEDGAEY
+1395 YATKTAKEDGAEY
-1408 SINYA
+1408 SINYV
-1413 VTENATGNSALQ
+1413 VTENATDNSALQ
-1425 QNTQVQTF
+1425 QNTQSTPF
-1433 RVVVT
+1433 RVVVK
-1438 DNGSGN
+1438 DNAGGRLSVESGTGKK
-1444 LATKSV
+1444 LD
-1450 YGQKIAFENL
+1450 FENE
-1460 YKSDKAT
+1460 YKSEKAA
-1467 VNFEGQ
+1467 VSFEGL
-1473 KVLEGRKLKADEFS
+1473 KVLEGRKLNADEFT
-1487 FKFTSDE
+1487 FHVTSDDE
-1494 ANAPMPEQTEV
+1494 NAPMPEQTEV
-1505 QNKADGSVNF
+1505 KNKANGRISF
-1515 GAITYGKND
+1515 GTVTYGKDD

-1534 YKVKESGNQPGV
+1534 YKVKESGN
-1546 SNDTETK
+1546 
-1553 IVKVT
+1553 
-1558 VKDDGK
+1558 
-1564 GHITAET
+1564 
-1571 NPNTAPLFTFNNTY
+1571 
-1585 STTSQDSSVTGQ
+1585 
-1597 VQMKK
+1597 
-1602 ALTGRAL
+1602 R
-1609 KDGEFHFV
+1609 
-1617 LKNEAGKEVGKAVN
+1617 
-1631 DKDGNIT
+1631 
-1638 FPKLTFKNVGTYN
+1638 
-1651 YTVEEV
+1651 
-1657 AGNDRHI
+1657 
-1664 TYDTTSYAVSAVVTD
+1664 
-1679 NLDGTLKV
+1679 
-1687 TWNSGTGNIQFR
+1687 
-1699 NTYTVDSTN
+1699 
-1708 ATPSVEKKIAGGNPA
+1708 
-1723 KDSTF
+1723 
-1728 RFTLTGKDNAP
+1728 
-1739 MPEGSKDGVKS
+1739 
-1750 ASITGEGK
+1750 
-1758 ADFGKITFD
+1758 
-1767 KAGTYTYKVSEKI
+1767 
-1780 GSESSY
+1780 
-1786 NYDATEYTLTYKVK
+1786 
-1800 DVDGELKAEKSITA
+1800 
-1814 GGKSADSMVF
+1814 
-1824 TNKYAPASL
+1824 
-1833 DGDTALTGTKTLI
+1833 
-1846 GRNMLKDEEFNFTL
+1846 
-1860 KAGDEATQKAIDE
+1860 
-1873 KDIVLGSTNARVSIL
+1873 
-1888 SNGSTTTFMFGR
+1888 
-1900 AEFAKEG
+1900 
-1907 EYTFLVT
+1907 
-1914 ERDGGKPGMKYDTES
+1914 
-1929 KNLKVKVSKVNGIMT
+1929 
-1944 AVQEKTPAFKNTYE
+1944 
-1958 ASGEYT
+1958 
-1964 PEGSKTLLNENG
+1964 
-1976 NKMSVKD
+1976 
-1983 DQFKFSVYYAGHEDQ
+1983 
-1998 DPIITG
+1998 
-2004 TTGNGKYAPIHFGT
+2004 
-2018 LSYTI
+2018 
-2023 SGLEKLVAKGYA
+2023 
-2035 DKKVLANGAEY
+2035 
-2046 SINYGVTEN
+2046 
-2055 ATGNSA
+2055 
-2061 LQQNTQTQTFRV
+2061 
-2073 VVKDNGTGKLTVESG
+2073 
-2088 TGKKLNFEN
+2088 
-2097 VYKSEKATVNF
+2097 
-2108 EGLKVLEGRSLKA
+2108 
-2121 GEFSFKIASDDAN
+2121 
-2134 APMPEQTEV
+2134 
-2143 KNHANGSVNFGTIT
+2143 
-2157 YGKNDLGDATEKTF
+2157 
-2171 TYKVTESGNHPG
+2171 PG

-2196 VKDDGKGHITAETNP
+2196 VKDDGKGHITAETDP
-2211 NAAPLFAFNNT
+2211 KTAPLFAFNNT
-2222 YSTQP
+2222 YSTKP
-2227 MDSSVTGQVQIKKAL
+2227 MDSAVTGQVQIKKAL

-2255 LKNEEGKTVDNAV
+2255 LKNEEGKTLDNAV

-2312 AAVTDNLDGTLKV
+2312 AAVTYNLDGTLKV

-2373 DNAPMPEGSKDSVKS
+2373 DNAPMPEGSKDGKKSTSV
-2388 ASITGE
+2388 TGE

-2424 NYDST
+2424 NYDSN
-2429 EYTLTYKVTDVK
+2429 EYTLIYKVKDVK

-2481 ELTGRSMLKDE
+2481 ELAGRSMQKDE
-2492 KFEFTLKAGDEET
+2492 KFEFTLKAGDEAT

-2511 KDIVLDDTHASLSG
+2511 KDIVLDDTNASLSG

-2571 VKVAKENGI
+2571 VKVAKVNGI

-2590 FKNVYEASGEYTPAG
+2590 FKNVYEA
-2605 TKTLLSENGNKLSVK
+2605 
-2620 DNQFKFS
+2620 F
-2627 VYYAG
+2627 
-2632 HEDQKPVTTGVTT
+2632 
-2645 SGKDAAIHFGT
+2645 
-2656 LSYTVSDLE
+2656 
-2665 KLVAKGYAAKTAKDD
+2665 
-2680 GAEYSINYAV
+2680 
-2690 TENATGNSALQ
+2690 
-2701 QNTQVQTFRVVVTDN
+2701 
-2716 GSGNLATKSVY
+2716 
-2727 GQKIAFE
+2727 
-2734 NLYKSDKA
+2734 
-2742 TVNFEGQKVLE
+2742 
-2753 GRKLK
+2753 
-2758 ADEFSFKFTS
+2758 
-2768 DEANAPMPEQAE
+2768 
-2780 VKNKANGQISFGTVT
+2780 
-2795 YGKDDLGDET
+2795 
-2805 EKTFTYKVKESGNRP
+2805 
-2820 GVANDTETKTVK
+2820 
-2832 VTVKDDGKGHITAET
+2832 
-2847 DPKTAPL
+2847 
-2854 FAFSNTYSTKPMD
+2854 
-2867 SSVTDQVQMKKVI
+2867 
-2880 VGRAMEEGEFHFV
+2880 
-2893 LKNEEG
+2893 
-2899 KTLDNAVNDKAGNIT
+2899 
-2914 FDKLTFKKVG
+2914 
-2924 TYNYTVEEVAG
+2924 
-2935 NDRHITYDATPY
+2935 
-2947 TISAIVTDNLDGT
+2947 
-2960 LKVTWKSGT
+2960 
-2969 GAILFKNTYTPD
+2969 
-2981 STDAAPSV
+2981 
-2989 EKKIAGKNPAKDST
+2989 
-3003 FRFTLTGKD
+3003 
-3012 NAPMPEGSKD
+3012 
-3022 DRKTVKI
+3022 
-3029 TGEGKADFGKINF
+3029 
-3042 TRAGTYT
+3042 
-3049 YKVAEENGNESSY
+3049 
-3062 NYDSTEYTL
+3062 
-3071 TYKVTDVRGTLK
+3071 
-3083 AEQSITA
+3083 
-3090 GGKSADAMVFT
+3090 
-3101 NKYAPASMEGDAA
+3101 
-3114 ITGTKELA
+3114 
-3122 GRSMQK
+3122 
-3128 NEKFEFTLKA
+3128 
-3138 GDEATQKAIDEKDIV
+3138 
-3153 LDDTHASLSGM
+3153 
-3164 RDGQKSTFS
+3164 
-3173 FGRAEFS
+3173 
-3180 KEGEYTFTVTEK
+3180 
-3192 DGGKTGMTYDTKE
+3192 
-3205 KTFKVKVAKEN
+3205 
-3216 GIMTAV
+3216 
-3222 QEETPTFKNVYEASG
+3222 G

-3257 KDNQFKFSVYYAG
+3257 KDNQFKFSVYYTG

-3282 GSGKEAEIH
+3282 GNGKDAEIG
-3291 FGKISYTISELE
+3291 FGKLSYTISDLE
-3303 KLVQNGYAN
+3303 KLVAKGYADKEELDN
-3312 KVEIDG
+3312 GARYYID
-3318 GTRYVINYVVTEN
+3318 YVVIEN
-3331 PSDNDA
+3331 ASENNA
-3337 MQQNTE
+3337 LQANTQE
-3343 AKGVQV
+3343 PT
-3349 FVEDNGDGTLS
+3349 FRVEVTDNGDGTLRA
-3360 VESEGADHL
+3360 ESEEGSKLA
-3369 DFENRYK
+3369 FENLYK
-3376 SGEAKVALEGLK
+3376 SNKATVHLNGQK
-3388 VLEGRSLQAEE
+3388 VLEGRPLKADE
-3399 FTFTLTS
+3399 FTFNVTS
-3406 EDADAP
+3406 DEENAP
-3412 MPEKS
+3412 MPEKT
-3417 EVKND
+3417 EVKNKEGGNID
-3422 AKGQINFGTI
+3422 FGTI

-3475 DGEGHI
+3475 DGKCHI

-3547 DGKVTFKSLTFDE
+3547 DGSIAFKSLTFDE
-3560 VGTYNYIVKEVKGN
+3560 VGTYNYTVKEVKGN
-3574 AKHVTYDAN
+3574 AKRVSYDAN
-3583 AYKVTAT
+3583 AYQVTAT

-3608 KEIRFYNRYKTKT
+3608 KEIHFYNRYKKKT
-3621 VTSNSN
+3621 VTPNPS

-3658 SAAVLAALAGSR
+3658 SAAILAALAGSR

>member
-1 MGNKTFRKATLWLL
+1 ML
-15 VLFAVFLFAPFS
+15 VLFAVFCFAPFS

-48 EDGTTS
+48 EDGTTQYS
-54 YHPSHYFPVGTT
+54 PKHYFPVGTT
-66 ASDYVYGSGGS
+66 APDYVYGNSGS

-88 KSAYVAGAE
+88 KVANVPGAE
-97 KIITGG
+97 KVITSG

-140 QTSIGKA
+140 QASIEKA

-196 SGSVE
+196 SGTVE

-215 GDSWSFAIKA
+215 GDSWNFAIQA
-225 DSADAPMPE
+225 DTDDAPMPE
-234 KSTVS
+234 KTTAR

-255 HFTRADLA
+255 HFTRADLK
-263 GTNSKTFRYTITESG
+263 GSNSKTFRYTITESG

-287 ATHTVN
+287 ASHTVN

-300 NTKKLSV
+300 NKSKLSA
-307 KAAYLNGG
+307 KAEYLNGG

-329 PVTSVQGKKVWADS
+329 PVTRVQVEKVWSDS
-343 NDRSQMRPE
+343 NDRSRMRPE
-352 FITIH
+352 SITIH

-364 IKTKTVTEANDW
+364 IKTKTVTEADDW

-407 AESKDAD
+407 AESTDAD

-420 NTYKPEKLELKGDSA
+420 NTYKPEKLELKGDAA
-435 LKVTKVVVG
+435 LKVTKVVIG
-444 KKSAEP
+444 KKSTEP

-494 TKAGTYQFKVKE
+494 TKAGTYKFKVKE

-515 DYDNRERTLT
+515 NYDNRERTLT

-554 AVMDGDTAITG
+554 AVMDADTAITG
-565 LKTLIGRNM
+565 RKTLVGRNM

-583 LKAGDEATQKA
+583 LKAGDAATRKA

-642 GKPGMKYDTEGKI
+642 GKPGMKYDTEGKV

-674 PSYKNVYEAA
+674 PSCKNVYEAA
-684 GEYTPAGTKTLLSEN
+684 GEYTPAGTKTLLNEN

-713 VYYSGHEDQEPVTT
+713 VYYAGHEDREPVTT

-740 GTLSYSISD
+740 GTLSYTISD

-764 ASGAEYSINYAVT
+764 ANGAEYSINYAVT

-821 VYKSEKATV
+821 IYKSDKATV
-830 NFEGLKVLE
+830 NFEGQKVLE
-839 GRSLKAGEFTFKVA
+839 GRNLKADEFTFKVT
-853 SADADTPMPEAREA
+853 SDDADAPMPKAREA
-867 QNKANGSVNFGT
+867 QNRANGSVNFGT
-879 ITYGKDDLGDAT
+879 VTYGKDDLGDAT

-898 ITESGNHPG
+898 VKESGNRPG
-907 VSNDTETKTVKVT
+907 VANDTETKTVKVT

-926 GHITAEL
+926 GHITAETD
-933 NPKAAPLFT
+933 PKTAPLFA
-942 FNNTYRTTS
+942 FNNTYSTKPM
-951 QDSSVTGQ
+951 DSAVTGQ
-959 VSIKKALAGRA
+959 VQIKKALAGRA

-989 NATNDK
+989 EGTNDK
-995 DGNITFPALTFQN
+995 DGNISFPALTFKN

-1021 NDSHITYDTTSYRV
+1021 NDRHITYDATPYKV

-1045 TLKVTWKSGTGTI
+1045 TLKVTWKSGTGAI

-1063 YSVDPTEA
+1063 YRVDPTDV
-1071 TPSVEKEIIGENPA
+1071 TPSVEKKITGENPA

-1094 TGTDNAPMP
+1094 TGTGNAPMP

-1110 KTETITGEGQTEFGK
+1110 KTETIAGEGQTDFGK
-1125 ITFTQA
+1125 ITFTRA
-1131 GTYTYKVTEK
+1131 GTYTYKVTEE

-1173 ITTGGKSANA
+1173 ITAGGKSADS

-1202 GTKELVGRSMQ
+1202 GTKELVGRSMLK
-1213 ADEQFEFTLK
+1213 DEKFEFVLK
-1223 AGDEA
+1223 AGDAE
-1228 TQKAIDEKDI
+1228 TQKALDEKDI
-1238 VLTDT
+1238 VLDDT
-1243 DASLS
+1243 NASLS

-1274 ATEKDGRKA
+1274 VTEKDGGKA
-1283 GMTYDTAAKTFKVK
+1283 GMTYDDNEKVLKVK
-1297 VFKKNGVMSTVQENQ
+1297 VAKKNGVMTAVQEET
-1312 PTFKNTY
+1312 PAFRNTY
-1319 EASGEYTPAGTK
+1319 EAAGEYTPEGTK
-1331 TLLNENGNK
+1331 TLLSEKKNK
-1340 LSVKDNQFKFSVYY
+1340 LTIKAGEFKFSVYY
-1354 AGHEEGEPVITG
+1354 AGHEDRKPVTTG
-1366 TTAGGKDAAIQFGKL
+1366 VTTSGKDAAIHFGTL
-1381 SYTISD
+1381 SYTVSD
-1387 LEKLVAKG
+1387 LEKLVTKG
-1395 YADKKVLEDGAEY
+1395 YATKTAKEDGAEY
-1408 SINYA
+1408 SINYV
-1413 VTENATGNSALQ
+1413 VTENATDNSALQ
-1425 QNTQVQTF
+1425 QNTQSTPF
-1433 RVVVT
+1433 RVVVK
-1438 DNGSGN
+1438 DNAGGRLSVESGTGKK
-1444 LATKSV
+1444 LD
-1450 YGQKIAFENL
+1450 FENE
-1460 YKSDKAT
+1460 YKSEKAA
-1467 VNFEGQ
+1467 VSFEGL
-1473 KVLEGRKLKADEFS
+1473 KVLEGRKLNADEFT
-1487 FKFTSDE
+1487 FHVTSDDE
-1494 ANAPMPEQTEV
+1494 NAPMPEQTEV
-1505 QNKADGSVNF
+1505 KNKANGRISF
-1515 GAITYGKND
+1515 GTVTYGKDD

-1534 YKVKESGNQPGV
+1534 YKVKESGN
-1546 SNDTETK
+1546 
-1553 IVKVT
+1553 
-1558 VKDDGK
+1558 
-1564 GHITAET
+1564 
-1571 NPNTAPLFTFNNTY
+1571 
-1585 STTSQDSSVTGQ
+1585 
-1597 VQMKK
+1597 
-1602 ALTGRAL
+1602 R
-1609 KDGEFHFV
+1609 
-1617 LKNEAGKEVGKAVN
+1617 
-1631 DKDGNIT
+1631 
-1638 FPKLTFKNVGTYN
+1638 
-1651 YTVEEV
+1651 
-1657 AGNDRHI
+1657 
-1664 TYDTTSYAVSAVVTD
+1664 
-1679 NLDGTLKV
+1679 
-1687 TWNSGTGNIQFR
+1687 
-1699 NTYTVDSTN
+1699 
-1708 ATPSVEKKIAGGNPA
+1708 
-1723 KDSTF
+1723 
-1728 RFTLTGKDNAP
+1728 
-1739 MPEGSKDGVKS
+1739 
-1750 ASITGEGK
+1750 
-1758 ADFGKITFD
+1758 
-1767 KAGTYTYKVSEKI
+1767 
-1780 GSESSY
+1780 
-1786 NYDATEYTLTYKVK
+1786 
-1800 DVDGELKAEKSITA
+1800 
-1814 GGKSADSMVF
+1814 
-1824 TNKYAPASL
+1824 
-1833 DGDTALTGTKTLI
+1833 
-1846 GRNMLKDEEFNFTL
+1846 
-1860 KAGDEATQKAIDE
+1860 
-1873 KDIVLGSTNARVSIL
+1873 
-1888 SNGSTTTFMFGR
+1888 
-1900 AEFAKEG
+1900 
-1907 EYTFLVT
+1907 
-1914 ERDGGKPGMKYDTES
+1914 
-1929 KNLKVKVSKVNGIMT
+1929 
-1944 AVQEKTPAFKNTYE
+1944 
-1958 ASGEYT
+1958 
-1964 PEGSKTLLNENG
+1964 
-1976 NKMSVKD
+1976 
-1983 DQFKFSVYYAGHEDQ
+1983 
-1998 DPIITG
+1998 
-2004 TTGNGKYAPIHFGT
+2004 
-2018 LSYTI
+2018 
-2023 SGLEKLVAKGYA
+2023 
-2035 DKKVLANGAEY
+2035 
-2046 SINYGVTEN
+2046 
-2055 ATGNSA
+2055 
-2061 LQQNTQTQTFRV
+2061 
-2073 VVKDNGTGKLTVESG
+2073 
-2088 TGKKLNFEN
+2088 
-2097 VYKSEKATVNF
+2097 
-2108 EGLKVLEGRSLKA
+2108 
-2121 GEFSFKIASDDAN
+2121 
-2134 APMPEQTEV
+2134 
-2143 KNHANGSVNFGTIT
+2143 
-2157 YGKNDLGDATEKTF
+2157 
-2171 TYKVTESGNHPG
+2171 PG

-2196 VKDDGKGHITAETNP
+2196 VKDDGKGHITAETDP
-2211 NAAPLFAFNNT
+2211 KTAPLFAFNNT
-2222 YSTQP
+2222 YSTKP
-2227 MDSSVTGQVQIKKAL
+2227 MDSAVTGQVQIKKAL

-2255 LKNEEGKTVDNAV
+2255 LKNEEGKTLDNAV

-2305 KNSYNVS
+2305 TNSYNVS

-2347 TPSVEKKIAGGNPAK
+2347 TPSVEKKITGENPAK
-2362 DSTFRFTLTGK
+2362 DSTFRFTLTGT
-2373 DNAPMPEGSKDSVKS
+2373 DNAPMPEGSKDGKKSTSV
-2388 ASITGE
+2388 TGE

-2424 NYDST
+2424 NYDSN
-2429 EYTLTYKVTDVK
+2429 EYTLIYKVKDVK

-2481 ELTGRSMLKDE
+2481 ELAGRSMQKDE
-2492 KFEFTLKAGDEET
+2492 KFEFTLKAGDEAT

-2511 KDIVLDDTHASLSG
+2511 KDIVLDDTNASLSG

-2571 VKVAKENGI
+2571 VKVAK
-2580 MTAVQ
+2580 V
-2585 EETPT
+2585 
-2590 FKNVYEASGEYTPAG
+2590 
-2605 TKTLLSENGNKLSVK
+2605 
-2620 DNQFKFS
+2620 
-2627 VYYAG
+2627 
-2632 HEDQKPVTTGVTT
+2632 
-2645 SGKDAAIHFGT
+2645 
-2656 LSYTVSDLE
+2656 
-2665 KLVAKGYAAKTAKDD
+2665 
-2680 GAEYSINYAV
+2680 
-2690 TENATGNSALQ
+2690 
-2701 QNTQVQTFRVVVTDN
+2701 
-2716 GSGNLATKSVY
+2716 
-2727 GQKIAFE
+2727 
-2734 NLYKSDKA
+2734 
-2742 TVNFEGQKVLE
+2742 
-2753 GRKLK
+2753 
-2758 ADEFSFKFTS
+2758 
-2768 DEANAPMPEQAE
+2768 
-2780 VKNKANGQISFGTVT
+2780 
-2795 YGKDDLGDET
+2795 
-2805 EKTFTYKVKESGNRP
+2805 
-2820 GVANDTETKTVK
+2820 
-2832 VTVKDDGKGHITAET
+2832 
-2847 DPKTAPL
+2847 
-2854 FAFSNTYSTKPMD
+2854 
-2867 SSVTDQVQMKKVI
+2867 
-2880 VGRAMEEGEFHFV
+2880 
-2893 LKNEEG
+2893 
-2899 KTLDNAVNDKAGNIT
+2899 
-2914 FDKLTFKKVG
+2914 
-2924 TYNYTVEEVAG
+2924 
-2935 NDRHITYDATPY
+2935 
-2947 TISAIVTDNLDGT
+2947 
-2960 LKVTWKSGT
+2960 
-2969 GAILFKNTYTPD
+2969 
-2981 STDAAPSV
+2981 
-2989 EKKIAGKNPAKDST
+2989 
-3003 FRFTLTGKD
+3003 
-3012 NAPMPEGSKD
+3012 
-3022 DRKTVKI
+3022 
-3029 TGEGKADFGKINF
+3029 
-3042 TRAGTYT
+3042 
-3049 YKVAEENGNESSY
+3049 
-3062 NYDSTEYTL
+3062 
-3071 TYKVTDVRGTLK
+3071 
-3083 AEQSITA
+3083 
-3090 GGKSADAMVFT
+3090 
-3101 NKYAPASMEGDAA
+3101 
-3114 ITGTKELA
+3114 
-3122 GRSMQK
+3122 
-3128 NEKFEFTLKA
+3128 
-3138 GDEATQKAIDEKDIV
+3138 
-3153 LDDTHASLSGM
+3153 
-3164 RDGQKSTFS
+3164 
-3173 FGRAEFS
+3173 
-3180 KEGEYTFTVTEK
+3180 
-3192 DGGKTGMTYDTKE
+3192 
-3205 KTFKVKVAKEN
+3205 N

-3257 KDNQFKFSVYYAG
+3257 KDNQFKFSVYYTG

-3282 GSGKEAEIH
+3282 GNGKDAEIG
-3291 FGKISYTISELE
+3291 FGKLSYTISDLE
-3303 KLVQNGYAN
+3303 KLVAKGYADKEELDN
-3312 KVEIDG
+3312 GARYYID
-3318 GTRYVINYVVTEN
+3318 YVVIEN
-3331 PSDNDA
+3331 ASENNA
-3337 MQQNTE
+3337 LQANTQ
-3343 AKGVQV
+3343 APT
-3349 FVEDNGDGTLS
+3349 FRVEVTDNGDGTLRA
-3360 VESEGADHL
+3360 ESEEGSKLA
-3369 DFENRYK
+3369 FENLYK
-3376 SGEAKVALEGLK
+3376 SNKATVHLNGQK
-3388 VLEGRSLQAEE
+3388 VLEGRPLKADE
-3399 FTFTLTS
+3399 FTFNVTS
-3406 EDADAP
+3406 DEENAP
-3412 MPEKS
+3412 MPEKT
-3417 EVKND
+3417 EVKNEEGGNID
-3422 AKGQINFGTI
+3422 FGTI

-3475 DGEGHI
+3475 DGKCHI

-3547 DGKVTFKSLTFDE
+3547 DGSIAFKSLTFDE
-3560 VGTYNYIVKEVKGN
+3560 VGTYNYTVKEVKGN
-3574 AKHVTYDAN
+3574 AKRVSYDAN
-3583 AYKVTAT
+3583 AYQVTAT

-3608 KEIRFYNRYKTKT
+3608 KEIHFYNRYKKKT
-3621 VTSNSN
+3621 VTPNPS

-3658 SAAVLAALAGSR
+3658 SAAILAALAGSR

>member
-1 MGNKTFRKATLWLL
+1 MSSVIGDVEPAP
-15 VLFAVFLFAPFS
+15 VLGS
-27 SSADDGY
+27 GY

-48 EDGTTS
+48 EDGTTHYS
-54 YHPSHYFPVGTT
+54 PKHYFPVGTT
-66 ASDYVYGSGGS
+66 ASGYVYGSGGS

-88 KSAYVAGAE
+88 KSAYVPGAE
-97 KIITGG
+97 AAITGG
-103 NVNLYDSFGTEANT
+103 NVNLYDSFDT
-117 EALHKYFKTVYDNI
+117 EALHTYFKTVYDNI
-131 LQEPSRDVI
+131 LQEPSRDVL
-140 QTSIGKA
+140 QASIEKA
-147 LGAKYATLYAKG
+147 LGAKYAAMYAKG

-185 TGQVV
+185 SGQVV

-196 SGSVE
+196 SSTVE

-215 GDSWSFAIKA
+215 GDSWNFAIQA
-225 DSADAPMPE
+225 DTDDAPMPE
-234 KSTVS
+234 KTTAR
-239 IQPEDDAVE
+239 IQPEDGAVE

-255 HFTRADLA
+255 RFTRADLK
-263 GTNSKTFRYTITESG
+263 GSNSRTFRYTITESG

-287 ATHTVN
+287 ASHTVN

-300 NTKKLSV
+300 NKSKLSA
-307 KAAYLNGG
+307 KAEYLNGG

-329 PVTSVQGKKVWADS
+329 PVTRVQVEKVWSDS

-352 FITIH
+352 SITIH

-364 IKTKTVTEANDW
+364 IKTKTVTEADDW

-407 AESKDAD
+407 AESTDAD

-420 NTYKPEKLELKGDSA
+420 NTYKPEKLELKGDAA

-494 TKAGTYQFKVKE
+494 TKAGTYKFKVKE

-554 AVMDGDTAITG
+554 AVMDGDTAIIG

-583 LKAGDEATQKA
+583 LKAGDAATQKA

-642 GKPGMKYDTEGKI
+642 GKPGMKYDTEGKV

-684 GEYTPAGTKTLLSEN
+684 GEYTPAGTKTLLNEN

-713 VYYSGHEDQEPVTT
+713 VYYSGHEDREPVTT

-740 GTLSYSISD
+740 GTLSYTISD

-764 ASGAEYSINYAVT
+764 ANGAEYSINYTVT

-798 VKDNGTG
+798 MKDNGTG
-805 KLTVESGT
+805 KLTVKSGT

-821 VYKSEKATV
+821 EYKSEKATV

-839 GRSLKAGEFTFKVA
+839 GRNLKADEFTFKVT
-853 SADADTPMPEAREA
+853 SDDADAPMPKAREA
-867 QNKANGSVNFGT
+867 QNRANGSVNFGT
-879 ITYGKDDLGDAT
+879 VTYGKDDLGDAT

-898 ITESGNHPG
+898 VSESGNHPG
-907 VSNDTETKTVKVT
+907 VSNDTATKTVKVT

-926 GHITAEL
+926 GHITAETD
-933 NPKAAPLFT
+933 PKAAPLFT
-942 FNNTYRTTS
+942 FNNTYSTAP

-983 KGKTVG
+983 NGKTVG
-989 NATNDK
+989 EGTNDK
-995 DGNITFPALTFQN
+995 DGNISFPALTFKN

-1016 EEVAG
+1016 KEVAG
-1021 NDSHITYDTTSYRV
+1021 NDSHITYDATPYKV

-1045 TLKVTWKSGTGTI
+1045 TLKVTWKSGTGAI

-1063 YSVDPTEA
+1063 YRVDPTDV
-1071 TPSVEKEIIGENPA
+1071 TPSVEKKITGENPA

-1094 TGTDNAPMP
+1094 TGTGNAPMP

-1110 KTETITGEGQTEFGK
+1110 KTETIAGEGQTDFGK
-1125 ITFTQA
+1125 ITFTRA
-1131 GTYTYKVTEK
+1131 GTYTYKVTEE

-1173 ITTGGKSANA
+1173 ITAGGKSADST
-1183 MVFTNEY
+1183 VFTNEY

-1202 GTKELVGRSMQ
+1202 GTKELVGRSMLDGETFDF
-1213 ADEQFEFTLK
+1213 ALK

-1243 DASLS
+1243 DANLS

-1274 ATEKDGRKA
+1274 VTEKDGGKA
-1283 GMTYDTAAKTFKVK
+1283 GMTYDTEAKTFKVK
-1297 VFKKNGVMSTVQENQ
+1297 VFKKNGVMSTVQENK

-1319 EASGEYTPAGTK
+1319 EASGEYTPAGSK

-1354 AGHEEGEPVITG
+1354 AGHEDGEPVITG
-1366 TTAGGKDAAIQFGKL
+1366 TTTAGKDAAIQFGKL

-1413 VTENATGNSALQ
+1413 VTENTPKNSALQ
-1425 QNTQVQTF
+1425 PNTQVQTF

-1444 LATKSV
+1444 LAAKSA

-1534 YKVKESGNQPGV
+1534 YKVKEYGNRPGV

-1585 STTSQDSSVTGQ
+1585 STTSRESSVTGQ
-1597 VQMKK
+1597 VSIKN
-1602 ALTGRAL
+1602 ALAGRGME
-1609 KDGEFHFV
+1609 DGEFHFV
-1617 LKNEAGKEVGKAVN
+1617 LK
-1631 DKDGNIT
+1631 
-1638 FPKLTFKNVGTYN
+1638 
-1651 YTVEEV
+1651 
-1657 AGNDRHI
+1657 
-1664 TYDTTSYAVSAVVTD
+1664 
-1679 NLDGTLKV
+1679 
-1687 TWNSGTGNIQFR
+1687 
-1699 NTYTVDSTN
+1699 
-1708 ATPSVEKKIAGGNPA
+1708 
-1723 KDSTF
+1723 
-1728 RFTLTGKDNAP
+1728 
-1739 MPEGSKDGVKS
+1739 
-1750 ASITGEGK
+1750 
-1758 ADFGKITFD
+1758 
-1767 KAGTYTYKVSEKI
+1767 
-1780 GSESSY
+1780 
-1786 NYDATEYTLTYKVK
+1786 
-1800 DVDGELKAEKSITA
+1800 
-1814 GGKSADSMVF
+1814 
-1824 TNKYAPASL
+1824 
-1833 DGDTALTGTKTLI
+1833 
-1846 GRNMLKDEEFNFTL
+1846 DEN
-1860 KAGDEATQKAIDE
+1860 
-1873 KDIVLGSTNARVSIL
+1873 
-1888 SNGSTTTFMFGR
+1888 
-1900 AEFAKEG
+1900 
-1907 EYTFLVT
+1907 
-1914 ERDGGKPGMKYDTES
+1914 
-1929 KNLKVKVSKVNGIMT
+1929 
-1944 AVQEKTPAFKNTYE
+1944 
-1958 ASGEYT
+1958 
-1964 PEGSKTLLNENG
+1964 
-1976 NKMSVKD
+1976 
-1983 DQFKFSVYYAGHEDQ
+1983 
-1998 DPIITG
+1998 
-2004 TTGNGKYAPIHFGT
+2004 
-2018 LSYTI
+2018 
-2023 SGLEKLVAKGYA
+2023 
-2035 DKKVLANGAEY
+2035 
-2046 SINYGVTEN
+2046 
-2055 ATGNSA
+2055 
-2061 LQQNTQTQTFRV
+2061 
-2073 VVKDNGTGKLTVESG
+2073 
-2088 TGKKLNFEN
+2088 
-2097 VYKSEKATVNF
+2097 
-2108 EGLKVLEGRSLKA
+2108 
-2121 GEFSFKIASDDAN
+2121 
-2134 APMPEQTEV
+2134 
-2143 KNHANGSVNFGTIT
+2143 
-2157 YGKNDLGDATEKTF
+2157 
-2171 TYKVTESGNHPG
+2171 
-2183 VANDT
+2183 
-2188 ETKTVKVT
+2188 
-2196 VKDDGKGHITAETNP
+2196 
-2211 NAAPLFAFNNT
+2211 
-2222 YSTQP
+2222 
-2227 MDSSVTGQVQIKKAL
+2227 
-2242 AGRSMEEGEFHFV
+2242 
-2255 LKNEEGKTVDNAV
+2255 GKTV
-2268 NDKDGNITFKKLT
+2268 G
-2281 FKNVGTYNYTV
+2281 
-2292 EEVAGND
+2292 
-2299 RHITYD
+2299 
-2305 KNSYNVS
+2305 
-2312 AAVTDNLDGTLKV
+2312 
-2325 TWTSGTGA
+2325 
-2333 ILFKNTY
+2333 
-2340 TVDPTDA
+2340 
-2347 TPSVEKKIAGGNPAK
+2347 
-2362 DSTFRFTLTGK
+2362 
-2373 DNAPMPEGSKDSVKS
+2373 
-2388 ASITGE
+2388 
-2394 GKADF
+2394 
-2399 GKITF
+2399 
-2404 DKAGTYT
+2404 
-2411 YKVAEE
+2411 
-2417 NGNESSY
+2417 
-2424 NYDST
+2424 
-2429 EYTLTYKVTDVK
+2429 
-2441 GELKAEQSI
+2441 
-2450 TAGDKSADEMVFTN
+2450 
-2464 EYAPAS
+2464 
-2470 MDGDTAITGTK
+2470 
-2481 ELTGRSMLKDE
+2481 
-2492 KFEFTLKAGDEET
+2492 
-2505 QKAIDE
+2505 
-2511 KDIVLDDTHASLSG
+2511 
-2525 MRDGQKSTFS
+2525 
-2535 FGRAEFSKEGEY
+2535 
-2547 TFTVTEKDGG
+2547 
-2557 KAGMTYDTKEKTFK
+2557 
-2571 VKVAKENGI
+2571 
-2580 MTAVQ
+2580 
-2585 EETPT
+2585 
-2590 FKNVYEASGEYTPAG
+2590 
-2605 TKTLLSENGNKLSVK
+2605 
-2620 DNQFKFS
+2620 
-2627 VYYAG
+2627 
-2632 HEDQKPVTTGVTT
+2632 
-2645 SGKDAAIHFGT
+2645 
-2656 LSYTVSDLE
+2656 
-2665 KLVAKGYAAKTAKDD
+2665 
-2680 GAEYSINYAV
+2680 
-2690 TENATGNSALQ
+2690 
-2701 QNTQVQTFRVVVTDN
+2701 
-2716 GSGNLATKSVY
+2716 
-2727 GQKIAFE
+2727 
-2734 NLYKSDKA
+2734 
-2742 TVNFEGQKVLE
+2742 
-2753 GRKLK
+2753 
-2758 ADEFSFKFTS
+2758 
-2768 DEANAPMPEQAE
+2768 
-2780 VKNKANGQISFGTVT
+2780 
-2795 YGKDDLGDET
+2795 
-2805 EKTFTYKVKESGNRP
+2805 
-2820 GVANDTETKTVK
+2820 
-2832 VTVKDDGKGHITAET
+2832 
-2847 DPKTAPL
+2847 
-2854 FAFSNTYSTKPMD
+2854 
-2867 SSVTDQVQMKKVI
+2867 
-2880 VGRAMEEGEFHFV
+2880 
-2893 LKNEEG
+2893 
-2899 KTLDNAVNDKAGNIT
+2899 NAVNDKAGNII

-2924 TYNYTVEEVAG
+2924 TYNYTVEEVAE

-2981 STDAAPSV
+2981 STDATPSV
-2989 EKKIAGKNPAKDST
+2989 EKKIAGGNPAKDST
-3003 FRFTLTGKD
+3003 FHFTLTGKD

-3022 DRKTVKI
+3022 GRKTVKI

-3042 TRAGTYT
+3042 TRVGTYT

-3114 ITGTKELA
+3114 ITGTKELV
-3122 GRSMQK
+3122 GRSMLK
-3128 NEKFEFTLKA
+3128 DEKFEFVLKA
-3138 GDEATQKAIDEKDIV
+3138 GDAETQKALDEKDIV
-3153 LDDTHASLSGM
+3153 LDDTNASLSGM
-3164 RDGQKSTFS
+3164 KDGEKATFS

-3180 KEGEYTFTVTEK
+3180 KEGEYTFIVTEK
-3192 DGGKTGMTYDTKE
+3192 DGGKAGMTYDDNE
-3205 KTFKVKVAKEN
+3205 KVLKVKVVKKN
-3216 GIMTAV
+3216 GVMTAV
-3222 QEETPTFKNVYEASG
+3222 QEETPAFRNTYEAAG
-3237 EFTPAGTKT
+3237 EYTPEGTKT
-3246 LLSENGNKLSV
+3246 LLSEKKNKLTI
-3257 KDNQFKFSVYYAG
+3257 KAGEFKFSVYYAG
-3270 HTDGEAVTTGTT
+3270 HEDQKPVTTGVTT
-3282 GSGKEAEIH
+3282 SGKDAAIH
-3291 FGKISYTISELE
+3291 FGTLSYTVSDLE
-3303 KLVQNGYAN
+3303 KLVAKGYADKAELDN
-3312 KVEIDG
+3312 GARYYID
-3318 GTRYVINYVVTEN
+3318 YVVVEN
-3331 PSDNDA
+3331 ASENNA
-3337 MQQNTE
+3337 LQANTQ
-3343 AKGVQV
+3343 APT
-3349 FVEDNGDGTLS
+3349 FRVEVTDNGDGTLTA
-3360 VESEGADHL
+3360 ESEEGLKLA
-3369 DFENRYK
+3369 FENLYK
-3376 SGEAKVALEGLK
+3376 SDKATVHFNGQK
-3388 VLEGRSLQAEE
+3388 VLEGRPLKADE
-3399 FTFTLTS
+3399 FTFNVTS
-3406 EDADAP
+3406 DEENAP
-3412 MPEKS
+3412 MPEKT
-3417 EVKND
+3417 EVKNEEGGNID
-3422 AKGQINFGTI
+3422 FGTI

-3547 DGKVTFKSLTFDE
+3547 DGSVAFKSLTFDE

-3574 AKHVTYDAN
+3574 AKRVSYDAN
-3583 AYKVTAT
+3583 AYNVTAT

-3608 KEIRFYNRYKTKT
+3608 KEIRFYNRYKKKT
-3621 VTSNSN
+3621 VTPNPS
-3627 GKHGGKADNNN
+3627 GKHGGKDDNNN

-3658 SAAVLAALAGSR
+3658 SAAILAALAGSR